1 MTKVYL
7 KQFFLSSLILLFG
20 VSSLF
25 AQQVPNPSFE
35 DWSGEKYDG
44 QIQPKDWYASNVT
57 QVGFKFNLAHREAGH
72 TGSYSM
78 MVQDTEVGAIGI
90 TEVSPGYFALGKPW
104 TYLEGIDV
112 GTATAGTSGG
122 INFKYRPDTM
132 SVWIKRTGP
141 ATHAEDFYL
150 LYYAWSGTAKGS
162 KYKSKSNNC
171 TSISQT
177 NEESDIRL
185 ALDANEC
192 GTDQKANQIA
202 EGMWREK
209 KEYGNWTNIRV
220 PIYYFN
226 NDVPTMMYIIF
237 SASNYPNY
245 RSKDDLHKGNSLYVD
260 DVELI
265 YSSKIHKL
273 YIGGKE
279 WKGFNP
285 NTTEEQV
292 YSLGKSAS
300 SIPEI
305 KAYRGDGK
313 ISNARGETVTFS
325 GRELSGSEISISN
338 GTIDGNPT
346 TITVKAEDGKSSM
359 TYKIKFVR
367 QASTNAKLASILVN
381 GQAIS
386 GFQPAVTSYN
396 VELPYGTTDAPIVSV
411 DKQEDEQVVEIIQA
425 TSPTGSAK
433 INVTAADGKTKQT
446 YTINFSVA
454 LLSDN
459 TLKDIKINGESLA
472 GFTPN
477 QTTYRVS
484 LPTSTTT
491 MPKVEAVSA
500 YPTGAQTITYNAPS
514 VIDGGVYQINVSTPG
529 NPTPKTYKLTF
540 KLEASSYSMLKDLQM
555 GDHLISNF
563 KPENLTYY
571 VNLPVGTTELPKVT
585 YVKGESTQTVEV
597 TEGGLNGITRVK
609 VTAGNGINTTEYKI
623 DVTTALSEISTLN
636 MIYIGGE
643 PLADFAPNVTNYTYA
658 LPIGTAELP
667 EITVDKGDEY
677 QSVSIIKGGLNGT
690 TRITVTAQNGA
701 STIYNIAFSVAQATN
716 ASLKMI
722 YVDGKPLEGFDPDI
736 LEYNCPLPQGTTE
749 LPVVTYEQGDEYQTV
764 TVRSGGI
771 NGDYKITVRPPS
783 GASKT
788 YVLHFSVAT
797 SDNIS
802 LKMIYLDGKELD
814 GFDPNQLE
822 YVDTLP
828 MGVSTIPTVTWDK
841 GDESQKILALLSN
854 NVQTITVTAESG
866 RSQTYSITFVI
877 QRSESAFLKMI
888 YLDGDS
894 LEGFDP
900 QTFAYTHTLSKTTCP
915 VITVDKEEGQQVTIA
930 APYAAGQAQISVKPY
945 GAEGNVYT
953 IDFESALTENQ
964 ALLQQI
970 YIDGVALE
978 GFAPNKYDYA
988 LNYQGTFPTVT
999 CDTLEG
1005 QEITT
1010 FRNGNTLTIYV
1021 IKDEDKAQYHL
1032 TFNTQL
1038 SDDCSLE
1045 AILID
1050 GVELVAYEPTVKHYT
1065 IPIAAGGTL
1074 PTVQYRKRMEQQT
1087 VHAGMTNATTYTMLV
1102 FAANGDS
1109 TAYTLHFE
1117 KAKYSDATLLDL
1129 SVEGYSIDFEPN
1141 TFEYTLNIA
1150 EDEDLPALHV
1160 VERDGQHTST
1170 HHVNKNE
1177 QNVLVVAENGNSN
1190 TYRIIYTRTISTDA
1204 YLRDILLDGVSL
1216 TDFRSDSMHYVDTLP
1231 WRTRVVPCVQ
1241 PIGTDNQTITTY
1253 HSAINGTTR
1262 IHVLSADGVT
1272 SNEYTIHFPVRKSS
1286 NVALEYIEL
1295 DDSRFSFTYHP
1306 DTTDYTIYLPYQ
1318 ETNVPLVL
1326 YAAAEAEQQIRY
1338 ISRPAGQTSQLMVT
1352 AEDGSERTYNLTF
1365 LPTLSDETNVLQAL
1379 KIKETGQVLD
1389 PSIFDHTAAMP
1400 YGSKHLTVEYT
1411 KAFAEQTVVVQPGG
1425 VNRPTTIT
1433 VKSNRKNEANI
1444 VYTITPELNTQNP
1457 AVLKDITIDG
1467 VSIKGFDP
1475 NQFSYVVNVNRVPSI
1490 NYVVEQGVT
1499 VNATQSI
1506 KHWQATVTNQ
1516 GYTNTYHVW
1525 LHFPEDK
1532 VPNTEFTE
1540 WTKCMVYTDAV
1551 KPTGW
1556 NTIADAL
1563 GEHEGF
1569 GKFQPDGMVKKSGN
1583 DAVQLTTPYSTPGGG
1598 NIPGFI
1604 TLGSVTGT
1612 WGISG
1617 SSSFN
1622 ILGGISFHNTPDQMA
1637 IKYYN
1642 SKVKNN
1648 SLIQYSLTGMNGV
1661 KTLEW
1666 KDSETRSNYKEVV
1679 CDLSEANA
1687 AAGDPSL
1694 LNITLC
1700 SFKGPYGTTNTSL
1713 NTLAEMYVDY
1723 IRFTY
1728 NSSLK
1733 NIKVNGELAQRNG
1746 NKFTYTLSEAANTMI
1761 PSLEFIGEVSDQAQ
1775 QVVWSDEVVSTLYAE
1790 RTATITNYA
1799 EDGTSSE
1806 YTLTV
1811 QRPLDPENRLK
1822 DLLIDGKT
1830 VSEFSQTKNEYEIH
1844 IPSSRRTLPDIQPI
1858 PTNHLQNVV
1867 VNYADSTYTISIK
1880 PEKGSTRRIKIRII
1894 TDLSDDT
1901 QLSAITANGI
1911 SYTPEQTSYTI
1922 VADQLPTITFVKKMD
1937 GQTVDLNNGIL
1948 TVTAEDGTQATY
1960 SIVLEKPMVTTTGE
1974 LAAIEINGLE
1984 LQSFSPS
1991 QYEYTLPRPE
2001 KVAFKRVAESDSVVF
2016 VQTSTYMEWQV
2027 IGDEQHTYRI
2037 TYPTELSNDATLHA
2051 IQINNALLEGF
2062 NAQITDYTYATD
2074 STTHLLISSP
2084 NTASI
2089 SVEHNMKND
2098 TLNYTYNIVAED
2110 GTNNVYHIQI
2120 LPDITNNPY
2129 LQNICF
2135 DNKQIEGFRS
2145 DSLTYAIVLP
2155 TADYKVAEP
2164 NLPSIQY
2171 TTCEPNQQVVVEYG
2185 NLGETTNL
2193 VVTSEDGTRNAIY
2206 QLLITAEPSHNAE
2219 LIGIAV
2225 NGTPIEQFE
2234 PQRHYYS
2241 VQITGEEVDV
2251 TWATEDNYQT
2261 ITQSMS
2267 NNTCTLHVM
2276 AQDGVTTN
2284 DYVIELYHEAISDN
2298 ATLSNILLNGQS
2310 FDKYEPAIN
2319 EGLEFSPMQ
2328 QRYTI
2333 NLPSGTEFLPE
2344 IAANLSENG
2353 QQIDIN
2359 IIDWRANITVTA
2371 PDGITT
2377 NTYVLTFEAPKSSNA
2392 HLQMI
2397 YINGDSLAN
2406 FTPEQ
2411 YNYFIPLPIGQEVLP
2426 NVLAITQE
2434 VTQTLRDSISGL
2446 HHTIIVTAEDGT
2458 ECQYML
2464 AFSVTQSHADT
2475 LAAIYADGVLI
2486 DGFRPDSF
2494 YYSYTLPVGTR
2505 YLPELTWDKADQ
2517 WQTITDNVL
2526 IDHTYER
2533 TTQINVLAM
2542 SGRKNTYTI
2551 NYQVTKSDIDTLQM
2565 IYIKGDSLQGFNA
2578 QQLEY
2583 HLTLPQHDSLAPII
2597 AYSAGDMYQ
2606 QIQDT
2611 ITEYMFDGQQMGW
2624 KYTCHVT
2631 AENGNAKTYVLYFTY
2646 ARILSTNSQLANIYV
2661 GGEALAGFTPEQFNY
2676 LVELVEEAATPTVL
2690 VEKAEYQ
2697 QQVQILHGDTT
2708 RIIVTAEDSNYQS
2721 TYMIIFQRQQS
2732 PYSYLEAIYMN
2743 NELLEGFRVDSFEY
2757 DIELPFGTIE
2767 LPLLTYDLGH
2777 AKQNVAIDTLIANL
2791 NGRTQ
2796 TTIRFS
2802 VTAPDPVFS
2811 SEYDIRM
2818 MVAQNNNSRL
2828 SMVTIKG
2835 DSIVNFHSDTLS
2847 YDIVYPIGTDSTE
2860 LAQLSDIE
2868 AYAED
2873 SNAVVT
2879 IIENG
2884 IDFMIQVTAQDG
2896 KAISIYTITQSILK
2910 SSDASLQKILLDSVP
2925 LYGFMSDILEYT
2937 YYINAAQPQIE
2948 AIATDSTANIEYGI
2962 FTLGEP
2968 FYIYVTAADGTERVY
2983 SINFLE
2989 TTINSADIPTAND
3002 VLFRH
3007 IGGTMDVMFATLR
3020 KRVSV
3025 AVYDQQGHRLFYQS
3039 VPESD
3044 QNDATIFVNSEGIEE
3059 LMDVRTPLVTYTL
3072 PATNQC
3078 YFYVFFENETRKIAS
3093 GKFAVKQ

>member
-7 KQFFLSSLILLFG
+7 KQFFLSSLVLLFG
-20 VSSLF
+20 ISSLF

-35 DWSGEKYDG
+35 DWSGEKYNDE
-44 QIQPKDWYASNVT
+44 IQLKDWYASNVT

-78 MVQDTEVGAIGI
+78 MVQDTEVGAMGI
-90 TEVSPGYFALGKPW
+90 TEVSPGYFSLGKPW
-104 TYLEGIDV
+104 THLPSITEINK
-112 GTATAGTSGG
+112 ATAGTSGG
-122 INFKYRPDTM
+122 INFKYRPDSM
-132 SVWIKRTGP
+132 SVWIKRTG
-141 ATHAEDFYL
+141 ANVDKEDFYL

-162 KYKSKSNNC
+162 KYKGKNGSC

-185 ALDANEC
+185 ALNANEC

-209 KEYGNWTNIRV
+209 KEYGNWTNIKV

-226 NDVPTMMYIIF
+226 NDVPTMMNIIF

-245 RSKDDLHKGNSLYVD
+245 RANDGLYKGNSLYVD

-265 YSSKIHKL
+265 YSSKIQKL

-300 SIPEI
+300 SIPEL
-305 KAYRGDGK
+305 KAYRGAGQ
-313 ISNARGETVTFS
+313 ITNAKGETVTFS

-346 TITVKAEDGKSSM
+346 TITVKAEDGKSTM

-446 YTINFSVA
+446 YTISFSVA
-454 LLSDN
+454 VLSDN
-459 TLKDIKINGESLA
+459 TLKDIKINGESLV

-597 TEGGLNGITRVK
+597 TEGGLNGVTRVK

-722 YVDGKPLEGFDPDI
+722 YLDGKPLEGFDPDI

-764 TVRSGGI
+764 TVRSSGI

-900 QTFAYTHTLSKTTCP
+900 QTFAYTHTLTKTTCP

-1129 SVEGYSIDFEPN
+1129 SVEGHSIDFEPN
-1141 TFEYTLNIA
+1141 TFEYTLNIT
-1150 EDEDLPALHV
+1150 EEDLPALHIV
-1160 VERDGQHTST
+1160 ARDGQHTST

-1177 QNVLVVAENGNSN
+1177 QNVLVVAENGTSN

-1365 LPTLSDETNVLQAL
+1365 LPTLSEKANVLQAL
-1379 KIKETGQVLD
+1379 KIKETGEMLD
-1389 PSIFDHTAAMP
+1389 PNTFDHTVAMP
-1400 YGSKHLTVEYT
+1400 YGSKQLTVEYT
-1411 KAFAEQTVVVQPGG
+1411 KSFAEQTVMVQPGG
-1425 VNRPTTIT
+1425 VNRATTIT

-1457 AVLKDITIDG
+1457 AVVDSIFVDG
-1467 VSIKGFDP
+1467 VLVSGFDK
-1475 NQFSYVVNVNRVPSI
+1475 NRFTYIHNRTNVTTPQVSI
-1490 NYVVEQGVT
+1490 QKANGVEVATICDTWHWQGV
-1499 VNATQSI
+1499 
-1506 KHWQATVTNQ
+1506 VTKD
-1516 GYTNTYHVW
+1516 GYKNVYTIYFHYINEVI
-1525 LHFPEDK
+1525 
-1532 VPNTEFTE
+1532 PNGEFDE
-1540 WTKCMVYTDAV
+1540 WTTTATSKTD
-1551 KPTGW
+1551 KPTYW
-1556 NTIADAL
+1556 NAPGDYIDVYLGTAKAGPTISKDGNSAVHLQTTYWAAL
-1563 GEHEGF
+1563 AGPVPAVINLGDMSSGF
-1569 GKFQPDGMVKKSGN
+1569 
-1583 DAVQLTTPYSTPGGG
+1583 AVAGATRV
-1598 NIPGFI
+1598 IPFGFI
-1604 TLGSVTGT
+1604 G
-1612 WGISG
+1612 
-1617 SSSFN
+1617 
-1622 ILGGISFHNTPDQMA
+1622 FHNTPDNA
-1637 IKYYN
+1637 LINYKYTDKAGEGALFRFKFFNMSGESYDVDYRQQN
-1642 SKVKNN
+1642 TNANYSKV
-1648 SLIQYSLTGMNGV
+1648 QV
-1661 KTLEW
+1661 
-1666 KDSETRSNYKEVV
+1666 
-1679 CDLSEANA
+1679 
-1687 AAGDPSL
+1687 P
-1694 LNITLC
+1694 
-1700 SFKGPYGTTNTSL
+1700 L
-1713 NTLAEMYVDY
+1713 NTNGKYVSGLDIVIDASGKYPSGSQNANLYVDY
-1723 IRFTY
+1723 IRFQY
-1728 NSSLK
+1728 NNALK

-1746 NKFTYTLSEAANTMI
+1746 NNFTYTLAEAANTMI

-1775 QVVWSDEVVSTLYAE
+1775 KVVWSDEVVSTLYAE

-1799 EDGTSSE
+1799 EDGTSSK

-2074 STTHLLISSP
+2074 STTHLLVSSP
-2084 NTASI
+2084 NTASM
-2089 SVEHNMKND
+2089 SVEHSMKND
-2098 TLNYTYNIVAED
+2098 TLNYTYNVVAED
-2110 GTNNVYHIQI
+2110 GTNKVYHLQI

-2129 LQNICF
+2129 LQSICL

-2145 DSLTYAIVLP
+2145 DSLIYTIVLP

-2164 NLPSIQY
+2164 TLPSIQY
-2171 TTCEPNQQVVVEYG
+2171 TTAEPNQQVAVEYG

-2193 VVTSEDGTRNAIY
+2193 IVTSEDGTRSAIY

-2241 VQITGEEVDV
+2241 VQITGKEVDV

-2261 ITQSMS
+2261 ITQSIN

-2310 FDKYEPAIN
+2310 FDEFEPVIN

-2333 NLPSGTEFLPE
+2333 HLPSGTEFLPE

-2359 IIDWRANITVTA
+2359 IMDWRANITVTA

-2377 NTYVLTFEAPKSSNA
+2377 NTYVLTFEAPLSSNA

-2397 YINGDSLAN
+2397 YINGDSLAHFN
-2406 FTPEQ
+2406 PEQ

-2434 VTQTLRDSISGL
+2434 ATQTLRDSISGL

-2464 AFSVTQSHADT
+2464 AFTVTQSHADT

-2565 IYIKGDSLQGFNA
+2565 IYLKGDSLQGFNA

-2583 HLTLPQHDSLAPII
+2583 HLTLPQHDSLAPIM

-2624 KYTCHVT
+2624 KYTCHVS
-2631 AENGNAKTYVLYFTY
+2631 AENGNTKTYVLYFTY

-2697 QQVQILHGDTT
+2697 QQIQILHGDTT

-2777 AKQNVAIDTLIANL
+2777 AKQTVAIDTLIANL

-2828 SMVTIKG
+2828 SMLTIKG
-2835 DSIVNFHSDTLS
+2835 DSIANFHSDTLS

-2860 LAQLSDIE
+2860 LAQLADIE

-2910 SSDASLQKILLDSVP
+2910 SSDASLQMILLDSVP

-2937 YYINAAQPQIE
+2937 YYINATQPQIE
-2948 AIATDSTANIEYGI
+2948 AITTDSTSSVEYGI

-2968 FYIYVTAADGTERVY
+2968 FNIYVTAADGTERVY

-3020 KRVSV
+3020 KRISV

>member
-35 DWSGEKYDG
+35 DWSGEKYNDE
-44 QIQPKDWYASNVT
+44 IQLKDWYASNVT

-78 MVQDTEVGAIGI
+78 MVQDTEVGAMGI
-90 TEVSPGYFALGKPW
+90 TEVSPGYFSLGKPW
-104 TYLEGIDV
+104 THLPSITEINK
-112 GTATAGTSGG
+112 ATAGTSGG
-122 INFKYRPDTM
+122 INFKYRPDSM
-132 SVWIKRTGP
+132 SVWIKRTG
-141 ATHAEDFYL
+141 ANVDKEDFYL

-162 KYKSKSNNC
+162 KYKGKNGSC

-185 ALDANEC
+185 ALNANEC

-209 KEYGNWTNIRV
+209 KEYGNWTNIKV

-226 NDVPTMMYIIF
+226 NDVPTMMNIIF

-245 RSKDDLHKGNSLYVD
+245 RANDGLYKGNSLYVD

-300 SIPEI
+300 SIPEL
-305 KAYRGDGK
+305 KAYRGAGQ

-367 QASTNAKLASILVN
+367 QASTNVKLASILVN

-459 TLKDIKINGESLA
+459 TLKDIKINGESLV

-500 YPTGAQTITYNAPS
+500 YPNGAQTITYNAPS

-609 VTAGNGINTTEYKI
+609 VTAGNSINTTEYKI

-722 YVDGKPLEGFDPDI
+722 YLDGKPLEGFDPDI

-802 LKMIYLDGKELD
+802 LKMIYLDGKELN

-900 QTFAYTHTLSKTTCP
+900 QIFAYTHTLTKTTCP

-1129 SVEGYSIDFEPN
+1129 SVEGHSIDFEPN
-1141 TFEYTLNIA
+1141 TFEYTLNIT
-1150 EDEDLPALHV
+1150 EEDLPALHIV
-1160 VERDGQHTST
+1160 ARDGQHTST

-1177 QNVLVVAENGNSN
+1177 QNVLVVTENGNSN

-1352 AEDGSERTYNLTF
+1352 AENGSQRTYNLTF
-1365 LPTLSDETNVLQAL
+1365 VPTLSEKANVLQTL
-1379 KIKETGQVLD
+1379 KIKETGQILD
-1389 PSIFDHTAAMP
+1389 ASDFDHTVAMP
-1400 YGSKHLTVEYT
+1400 YGSKQLTVEYT
-1411 KAFAEQTVVVQPGG
+1411 KSFAEQTVIVQPGG

-1457 AVLKDITIDG
+1457 AVVDSILVDG
-1467 VSIKGFDP
+1467 VLVSGFDK
-1475 NQFSYVVNVNRVPSI
+1475 NRFTYIHNRTNVTTPQVSI
-1490 NYVVEQGVT
+1490 QKANGVEVATICDTWHWQGV
-1499 VNATQSI
+1499 
-1506 KHWQATVTNQ
+1506 VTKD
-1516 GYTNTYHVW
+1516 GYKNVYTIYFHYINEVI
-1525 LHFPEDK
+1525 
-1532 VPNTEFTE
+1532 PNGEFDE
-1540 WTKCMVYTDAV
+1540 WTTTATSKTD
-1551 KPTGW
+1551 KPTYW
-1556 NTIADAL
+1556 NAPGDYIDVYLGTAKAGPTISKDGNSAVHLQTTYWAAL
-1563 GEHEGF
+1563 AGPVPAVINLGDMSSGF
-1569 GKFQPDGMVKKSGN
+1569 
-1583 DAVQLTTPYSTPGGG
+1583 AVAGATRV
-1598 NIPGFI
+1598 IPFGFI
-1604 TLGSVTGT
+1604 G
-1612 WGISG
+1612 
-1617 SSSFN
+1617 
-1622 ILGGISFHNTPDQMA
+1622 FHNTPDNA
-1637 IKYYN
+1637 LINYKYTDEAGEGALFRFKFFNMSGESYDVDYRQQN
-1642 SKVKNN
+1642 TNANYSKV
-1648 SLIQYSLTGMNGV
+1648 QV
-1661 KTLEW
+1661 
-1666 KDSETRSNYKEVV
+1666 
-1679 CDLSEANA
+1679 
-1687 AAGDPSL
+1687 P
-1694 LNITLC
+1694 
-1700 SFKGPYGTTNTSL
+1700 L
-1713 NTLAEMYVDY
+1713 NTNGKYVSGLDIVIDASGKYPSGSQNANLYVDY
-1723 IRFTY
+1723 IRFQY
-1728 NSSLK
+1728 NNALK

-1746 NKFTYTLSEAANTMI
+1746 NNFTYTLAEAANTMI

-1775 QVVWSDEVVSTLYAE
+1775 KVVWSNEVVSTLYAE

-1830 VSEFSQTKNEYEIH
+1830 ISEFSQTKNEYEIH

-1894 TDLSDDT
+1894 TDLSNDT

-1991 QYEYTLPRPE
+1991 QYEYTLPQPE

-2074 STTHLLISSP
+2074 STTHLLVSSP
-2084 NTASI
+2084 NTASM
-2089 SVEHNMKND
+2089 SVEHSMKND
-2098 TLNYTYNIVAED
+2098 TLNYTYNVVAED
-2110 GTNNVYHIQI
+2110 GTNKVYHLQI

-2129 LQNICF
+2129 LQSICL

-2145 DSLTYAIVLP
+2145 DSLIYTIVLP

-2164 NLPSIQY
+2164 TLPSIQY
-2171 TTCEPNQQVVVEYG
+2171 TTAEPNQQVAVEYG

-2193 VVTSEDGTRNAIY
+2193 IVTSEDGTRSAIY

-2219 LIGIAV
+2219 LIGVAV
-2225 NGTPIEQFE
+2225 NGTPIKQFE

-2261 ITQSMS
+2261 ITQSIN

-2310 FDKYEPAIN
+2310 FDEFEPVIN

-2333 NLPSGTEFLPE
+2333 HLPSGTEFLPE

-2377 NTYVLTFEAPKSSNA
+2377 NTYVLTFEAPLSSNA

-2397 YINGDSLAN
+2397 YINGDSLAHFN
-2406 FTPEQ
+2406 PEQ

-2434 VTQTLRDSISGL
+2434 ATQTLRDSISGL

-2464 AFSVTQSHADT
+2464 AFTVTQSHADT

-2611 ITEYMFDGQQMGW
+2611 MTEYMFDGQQRGW
-2624 KYTCHVT
+2624 KYTCHVS
-2631 AENGNAKTYVLYFTY
+2631 AENGNTKTYVLYFTY

-2661 GGEALAGFTPEQFNY
+2661 GGETLAGFTPEQFNY

-2777 AKQNVAIDTLIANL
+2777 AKQTVAIDTLIANL

-2828 SMVTIKG
+2828 SMLTIKG
-2835 DSIVNFHSDTLS
+2835 DSIANFHRDTLS

-2860 LAQLSDIE
+2860 LAQLADIE

-2910 SSDASLQKILLDSVP
+2910 SSDASLQMILLDSVP

-2937 YYINAAQPQIE
+2937 YYINATQPQIE
-2948 AIATDSTANIEYGI
+2948 AITTDSTSSVEYGI

-2968 FYIYVTAADGTERVY
+2968 FNIYVTAADGTECVY

>member
-35 DWSGEKYDG
+35 DWSGEKFDG
-44 QIQPKDWYASNVT
+44 EIQPASWNASNVS
-57 QVGFKFNLAHREAGH
+57 QVGFNFNFANQEAGH

-78 MVQDTEVGAIGI
+78 MVQDKEVGAMGI
-90 TEVSPGYFALGKPW
+90 TETAPGYFSLGKPW
-104 TYLEGIDV
+104 AYLEGLST
-112 GTATAGTSGG
+112 GSATAGTEGG
-122 INFKYRPDTM
+122 ISFPHRPDSM
-132 SVWIKRTGP
+132 SVWIRRTGDN
-141 ATHAEDFYL
+141 TDKEDFYL
-150 LYYAWSGTAKGS
+150 LYYAWSGTAKSS
-162 KYKSKSNNC
+162 KYLNKSGGC
-171 TSISQT
+171 TSTNRT

-185 ALDANEC
+185 ALDANAC
-192 GTDQKANQIA
+192 GTDQKATQIA
-202 EGMWREK
+202 EGMWRERK
-209 KEYGNWTNIRV
+209 TYGNWTNIRV

-226 NDVPTMMYIIF
+226 NDVPTMMNIIF
-237 SASNYPNY
+237 SASNYPNFRANDGLY
-245 RSKDDLHKGNSLYVD
+245 EGNSLYVD

-265 YSSKIHKL
+265 YSSKIQKL
-273 YIGGKE
+273 YVGGKE

-305 KAYRGDGK
+305 KAYRGAGQ
-313 ISNARGETVTFS
+313 ISNAKGETATFS

-346 TITVKAEDGKSSM
+346 TITVKAEDGKSTM

-367 QASTNAKLASILVN
+367 QASTNAKLANIFVN
-381 GQAIS
+381 GQGIS
-386 GFQPAVTSYN
+386 GFQPTLTSYN

-411 DKQEDEQVVEIIQA
+411 DKQEDEQVVEITQP
-425 TSPTGSAK
+425 TSTTGSST
-433 INVTAADGKTKQT
+433 IRVTAADGKTKQT
-446 YTINFSVA
+446 YTVHFSVA
-454 LLSDN
+454 LLADN

-491 MPKVEAVSA
+491 MPTVEAISA
-500 YPTGAQTITYNAPS
+500 YPAGEQTITYNAPS

-722 YVDGKPLEGFDPDI
+722 YLDGKPLEGFDPDI

-900 QTFAYTHTLSKTTCP
+900 QTFAYTHTLTKTTCP

-1129 SVEGYSIDFEPN
+1129 SVEGHSIDFEPN

-1150 EDEDLPALHV
+1150 EDEDLPALHIV
-1160 VERDGQHTST
+1160 ARDGQHTST

-1177 QNVLVVAENGNSN
+1177 QNVLVVAENGTSN

-1379 KIKETGQVLD
+1379 KIKETGEMLD
-1389 PSIFDHTAAMP
+1389 PNTFDHTVAMP
-1400 YGSKHLTVEYT
+1400 YGSKQLTVEYT
-1411 KAFAEQTVVVQPGG
+1411 KSFAEQTVIVQPGG

-1457 AVLKDITIDG
+1457 AVVDSILVDG
-1467 VSIKGFDP
+1467 VLVSGFDK
-1475 NQFSYVVNVNRVPSI
+1475 NRFTYIHNRTNVTTPQVSI
-1490 NYVVEQGVT
+1490 QKANGVEVATICDTWHWQGV
-1499 VNATQSI
+1499 
-1506 KHWQATVTNQ
+1506 VTKD
-1516 GYTNTYHVW
+1516 GYKNVYTIYFHYINEVI
-1525 LHFPEDK
+1525 
-1532 VPNTEFTE
+1532 PNGEFDE
-1540 WTKCMVYTDAV
+1540 WTTTATSKTD
-1551 KPTGW
+1551 KPTYW
-1556 NTIADAL
+1556 NAPGDYIDVYLGTAKAGPTISKDGNSAVHLQTTYWAAL
-1563 GEHEGF
+1563 AGPVPAVINLGDMSSGF
-1569 GKFQPDGMVKKSGN
+1569 
-1583 DAVQLTTPYSTPGGG
+1583 AVAGATRV
-1598 NIPGFI
+1598 IPFGFI
-1604 TLGSVTGT
+1604 G
-1612 WGISG
+1612 
-1617 SSSFN
+1617 
-1622 ILGGISFHNTPDQMA
+1622 FHNTPDNA
-1637 IKYYN
+1637 LINYKYTDEAGEGALFRFKFFNMSGESYDVDYRQQN
-1642 SKVKNN
+1642 TNANYSKV
-1648 SLIQYSLTGMNGV
+1648 QV
-1661 KTLEW
+1661 
-1666 KDSETRSNYKEVV
+1666 
-1679 CDLSEANA
+1679 
-1687 AAGDPSL
+1687 P
-1694 LNITLC
+1694 
-1700 SFKGPYGTTNTSL
+1700 L
-1713 NTLAEMYVDY
+1713 NTNGKYVSGLDIVIDASGKYPSGSQNANLYVDY
-1723 IRFTY
+1723 IRFQY
-1728 NSSLK
+1728 NNALK

-1746 NKFTYTLSEAANTMI
+1746 NNFTYTLAEAANTMI

-1775 QVVWSDEVVSTLYAE
+1775 KVVWSDEVVSTLYAE

-1830 VSEFSQTKNEYEIH
+1830 ISEFSQTKNEYEIH

-1901 QLSAITANGI
+1901 QLSAITANSI

-2074 STTHLLISSP
+2074 STTHLLVSSP
-2084 NTASI
+2084 NTASM
-2089 SVEHNMKND
+2089 SVEHSMKND
-2098 TLNYTYNIVAED
+2098 TLNYTYNVVAED
-2110 GTNNVYHIQI
+2110 GTNKVYHLQI

-2129 LQNICF
+2129 LQSICL

-2145 DSLTYAIVLP
+2145 DSLIYTIVLP

-2164 NLPSIQY
+2164 TLPSIQY
-2171 TTCEPNQQVVVEYG
+2171 TTAEPNQQVAVEYG

-2193 VVTSEDGTRNAIY
+2193 IVTSEDGTRSAIY

-2261 ITQSMS
+2261 ITQSIN

-2310 FDKYEPAIN
+2310 FDEFEPVIN

-2333 NLPSGTEFLPE
+2333 HLPSGTEFLPE

-2377 NTYVLTFEAPKSSNA
+2377 NTYVLTFEAPLSSNA

-2397 YINGDSLAN
+2397 YINGDSLAHFN
-2406 FTPEQ
+2406 PEQ

-2434 VTQTLRDSISGL
+2434 ATQTLRDSISGL

-2464 AFSVTQSHADT
+2464 AFTVTQSHADT

-2611 ITEYMFDGQQMGW
+2611 MTEYIFDGQQRGW
-2624 KYTCHVT
+2624 KYTCHVS
-2631 AENGNAKTYVLYFTY
+2631 AENGNTKTYVLYFTY

-2661 GGEALAGFTPEQFNY
+2661 GGETLAGFTPEQFNY

-2777 AKQNVAIDTLIANL
+2777 AKQTVAIDTLIANL

-2828 SMVTIKG
+2828 SMLTIKG
-2835 DSIVNFHSDTLS
+2835 DSIANFHRDTLS

-2860 LAQLSDIE
+2860 LAQLADIE

-2910 SSDASLQKILLDSVP
+2910 SSDASLQMILLDSVP

-2937 YYINAAQPQIE
+2937 YYINATQPQIE
-2948 AIATDSTANIEYGI
+2948 AITTDSTSSVEYGI

-2968 FYIYVTAADGTERVY
+2968 FNIYVTAADGTECVY

-3039 VPESD
+3039 VPESN
-3044 QNDATIFVNSEGIEE
+3044 QNDATIYVNSEGIEE

>member
-1 MTKVYL
+1 M
-7 KQFFLSSLILLFG
+7 
-20 VSSLF
+20 
-25 AQQVPNPSFE
+25 
-35 DWSGEKYDG
+35 
-44 QIQPKDWYASNVT
+44 
-57 QVGFKFNLAHREAGH
+57 
-72 TGSYSM
+72 
-78 MVQDTEVGAIGI
+78 
-90 TEVSPGYFALGKPW
+90 
-104 TYLEGIDV
+104 
-112 GTATAGTSGG
+112 
-122 INFKYRPDTM
+122 
-132 SVWIKRTGP
+132 
-141 ATHAEDFYL
+141 
-150 LYYAWSGTAKGS
+150 
-162 KYKSKSNNC
+162 
-171 TSISQT
+171 
-177 NEESDIRL
+177 
-185 ALDANEC
+185 
-192 GTDQKANQIA
+192 
-202 EGMWREK
+202 
-209 KEYGNWTNIRV
+209 
-220 PIYYFN
+220 
-226 NDVPTMMYIIF
+226 
-237 SASNYPNY
+237 
-245 RSKDDLHKGNSLYVD
+245 
-260 DVELI
+260 
-265 YSSKIHKL
+265 
-273 YIGGKE
+273 
-279 WKGFNP
+279 
-285 NTTEEQV
+285 
-292 YSLGKSAS
+292 
-300 SIPEI
+300 
-305 KAYRGDGK
+305 
-313 ISNARGETVTFS
+313 
-325 GRELSGSEISISN
+325 
-338 GTIDGNPT
+338 
-346 TITVKAEDGKSSM
+346 
-359 TYKIKFVR
+359 
-367 QASTNAKLASILVN
+367 
-381 GQAIS
+381 
-386 GFQPAVTSYN
+386 
-396 VELPYGTTDAPIVSV
+396 
-411 DKQEDEQVVEIIQA
+411 
-425 TSPTGSAK
+425 
-433 INVTAADGKTKQT
+433 
-446 YTINFSVA
+446 
-454 LLSDN
+454 
-459 TLKDIKINGESLA
+459 
-472 GFTPN
+472 
-477 QTTYRVS
+477 
-484 LPTSTTT
+484 
-491 MPKVEAVSA
+491 
-500 YPTGAQTITYNAPS
+500 
-514 VIDGGVYQINVSTPG
+514 
-529 NPTPKTYKLTF
+529 
-540 KLEASSYSMLKDLQM
+540 
-555 GDHLISNF
+555 
-563 KPENLTYY
+563 
-571 VNLPVGTTELPKVT
+571 
-585 YVKGESTQTVEV
+585 
-597 TEGGLNGITRVK
+597 
-609 VTAGNGINTTEYKI
+609 
-623 DVTTALSEISTLN
+623 
-636 MIYIGGE
+636 
-643 PLADFAPNVTNYTYA
+643 
-658 LPIGTAELP
+658 
-667 EITVDKGDEY
+667 
-677 QSVSIIKGGLNGT
+677 
-690 TRITVTAQNGA
+690 
-701 STIYNIAFSVAQATN
+701 
-716 ASLKMI
+716 
-722 YVDGKPLEGFDPDI
+722 
-736 LEYNCPLPQGTTE
+736 
-749 LPVVTYEQGDEYQTV
+749 
-764 TVRSGGI
+764 
-771 NGDYKITVRPPS
+771 
-783 GASKT
+783 
-788 YVLHFSVAT
+788 
-797 SDNIS
+797 
-802 LKMIYLDGKELD
+802 
-814 GFDPNQLE
+814 
-822 YVDTLP
+822 
-828 MGVSTIPTVTWDK
+828 
-841 GDESQKILALLSN
+841 
-854 NVQTITVTAESG
+854 
-866 RSQTYSITFVI
+866 
-877 QRSESAFLKMI
+877 
-888 YLDGDS
+888 
-894 LEGFDP
+894 
-900 QTFAYTHTLSKTTCP
+900 
-915 VITVDKEEGQQVTIA
+915 
-930 APYAAGQAQISVKPY
+930 
-945 GAEGNVYT
+945 
-953 IDFESALTENQ
+953 
-964 ALLQQI
+964 
-970 YIDGVALE
+970 
-978 GFAPNKYDYA
+978 
-988 LNYQGTFPTVT
+988 
-999 CDTLEG
+999 
-1005 QEITT
+1005 
-1010 FRNGNTLTIYV
+1010 
-1021 IKDEDKAQYHL
+1021 
-1032 TFNTQL
+1032 
-1038 SDDCSLE
+1038 
-1045 AILID
+1045 
-1050 GVELVAYEPTVKHYT
+1050 
-1065 IPIAAGGTL
+1065 
-1074 PTVQYRKRMEQQT
+1074 
-1087 VHAGMTNATTYTMLV
+1087 
-1102 FAANGDS
+1102 
-1109 TAYTLHFE
+1109 
-1117 KAKYSDATLLDL
+1117 
-1129 SVEGYSIDFEPN
+1129 
-1141 TFEYTLNIA
+1141 
-1150 EDEDLPALHV
+1150 
-1160 VERDGQHTST
+1160 
-1170 HHVNKNE
+1170 
-1177 QNVLVVAENGNSN
+1177 
-1190 TYRIIYTRTISTDA
+1190 
-1204 YLRDILLDGVSL
+1204 
-1216 TDFRSDSMHYVDTLP
+1216 
-1231 WRTRVVPCVQ
+1231 
-1241 PIGTDNQTITTY
+1241 
-1253 HSAINGTTR
+1253 
-1262 IHVLSADGVT
+1262 
-1272 SNEYTIHFPVRKSS
+1272 
-1286 NVALEYIEL
+1286 ALEYIEL

-1379 KIKETGQVLD
+1379 KIKETGEMLD
-1389 PSIFDHTAAMP
+1389 PNTFDHTVAMP
-1400 YGSKHLTVEYT
+1400 YGSKQLTVEYT
-1411 KAFAEQTVVVQPGG
+1411 KSFAEQTVIVQPGG

-1457 AVLKDITIDG
+1457 AVVDSILVDG
-1467 VSIKGFDP
+1467 VLVSGFDK
-1475 NQFSYVVNVNRVPSI
+1475 NRFTYIHNRTNVTTPQVSI
-1490 NYVVEQGVT
+1490 QKANGVEVATICDTWYWQGV
-1499 VNATQSI
+1499 
-1506 KHWQATVTNQ
+1506 VTKD
-1516 GYTNTYHVW
+1516 GYKNVYTIYFHYINEVI
-1525 LHFPEDK
+1525 
-1532 VPNTEFTE
+1532 PNGEFDE
-1540 WTKCMVYTDAV
+1540 WTTTATSKTD
-1551 KPTGW
+1551 KPTYW
-1556 NTIADAL
+1556 NAPGDYIDVYLGTAKAGPTISKDGNSAVHLQTTYWAAL
-1563 GEHEGF
+1563 AGPVPAVINLGDMSSGF
-1569 GKFQPDGMVKKSGN
+1569 
-1583 DAVQLTTPYSTPGGG
+1583 AVAGATRV
-1598 NIPGFI
+1598 IPFGFI
-1604 TLGSVTGT
+1604 G
-1612 WGISG
+1612 
-1617 SSSFN
+1617 
-1622 ILGGISFHNTPDQMA
+1622 FHNTPDNA
-1637 IKYYN
+1637 LINYKYTDEAGEGALFRFKFFNMSGESYDVDYRQQN
-1642 SKVKNN
+1642 TNANYSKV
-1648 SLIQYSLTGMNGV
+1648 QV
-1661 KTLEW
+1661 
-1666 KDSETRSNYKEVV
+1666 
-1679 CDLSEANA
+1679 
-1687 AAGDPSL
+1687 P
-1694 LNITLC
+1694 
-1700 SFKGPYGTTNTSL
+1700 L
-1713 NTLAEMYVDY
+1713 NTNGKYVSGLDIVIDASGKYPSGSQNANLYVDY
-1723 IRFTY
+1723 IRFQY
-1728 NSSLK
+1728 NNALK

-1746 NKFTYTLSEAANTMI
+1746 NNFTYTLAEAANTMI

-1775 QVVWSDEVVSTLYAE
+1775 KVVWSNEVVSTLYAE

-1830 VSEFSQTKNEYEIH
+1830 ISEFSQTKNEYEIH

-1894 TDLSDDT
+1894 TDLSNDT

-1991 QYEYTLPRPE
+1991 QYEYTLPQPE

-2074 STTHLLISSP
+2074 STTHLLVSSP
-2084 NTASI
+2084 NTASM
-2089 SVEHNMKND
+2089 SVEHSMKND
-2098 TLNYTYNIVAED
+2098 TLNYTYNVVAED
-2110 GTNNVYHIQI
+2110 GTNKVYHLQI

-2129 LQNICF
+2129 LQSICL

-2145 DSLTYAIVLP
+2145 DSLIYTIVLP

-2164 NLPSIQY
+2164 TLPSIQY
-2171 TTCEPNQQVVVEYG
+2171 TTAEPNQQVAVEYG

-2193 VVTSEDGTRNAIY
+2193 IVTSEDGTRSAIY

-2261 ITQSMS
+2261 ITQSIN

-2310 FDKYEPAIN
+2310 FDEFEPVIN

-2333 NLPSGTEFLPE
+2333 HLPSGTEFLPE

-2377 NTYVLTFEAPKSSNA
+2377 NTYVLTFEAPLSSNA

-2397 YINGDSLAN
+2397 YINGDSLAHFN
-2406 FTPEQ
+2406 PEQ

-2434 VTQTLRDSISGL
+2434 ATQTLRDSISGL

-2464 AFSVTQSHADT
+2464 AFTVTQSHADT

-2611 ITEYMFDGQQMGW
+2611 MTEYMFDGQQRGW
-2624 KYTCHVT
+2624 KYTCHVS
-2631 AENGNAKTYVLYFTY
+2631 AENGNTKTYVLYFTY

-2777 AKQNVAIDTLIANL
+2777 AKQTVAIDTLIANL

-2828 SMVTIKG
+2828 SMLTIKG
-2835 DSIVNFHSDTLS
+2835 DSIANFHRDTLS

-2860 LAQLSDIE
+2860 LAQLADIE

-2910 SSDASLQKILLDSVP
+2910 SSDASLQMILLDSVP

-2937 YYINAAQPQIE
+2937 YYINATQPQIE
-2948 AIATDSTANIEYGI
+2948 AITTDSTSSVEYGI

-2968 FYIYVTAADGTERVY
+2968 FNIYVTAADGTECVY

>member
-7 KQFFLSSLILLFG
+7 KQFFLSSLVLLFG
-20 VSSLF
+20 ISSLF
-25 AQQVPNPSFE
+25 AQQVPNASFE
-35 DWSGEKYDG
+35 DWSGPKFDG
-44 QIQPKDWYASNVT
+44 KIQPKDWYGSNIS
-57 QVGFKFNLAHREAGH
+57 QAGLNFNLTHQEAGH

-78 MVQDTEVGAIGI
+78 MVKDTEVGALGI
-90 TEVSPGYFALGKPW
+90 TEVSPGYFSLGKPW
-104 TYLEGIDV
+104 SWISGLDTK
-112 GTATAGTSGG
+112 TATAGTSGG

-132 SVWIKRTGP
+132 SVWIKRTG
-141 ATHAEDFYL
+141 ANVDKEDFYL

-162 KYKSKSNNC
+162 KYKAKSGNC
-171 TSISQT
+171 SSPGTQT
-177 NEESDIRL
+177 NEESDIRQ

-209 KEYGNWTNIRV
+209 KEYGNWTNIKV

-226 NDVPTMMYIIF
+226 NDVPTMMNIIF

-245 RSKDDLHKGNSLYVD
+245 RANSGLYNGNALYVD

-265 YSSKIHKL
+265 YSSKIQKL
-273 YIGGKE
+273 YVGGKE

-305 KAYRGDGK
+305 KAYRGAGQ
-313 ISNARGETVTFS
+313 ISNARGETATFS
-325 GRELSGSEISISN
+325 GRELTGSEISINN
-338 GTIDGNPT
+338 GEIDGNPT
-346 TITVKAEDGKSSM
+346 TITVKAEDGKSTM

-367 QASTNAKLASILVN
+367 QASTNAKLANIFVN
-381 GQAIS
+381 GQVIS
-386 GFQPAVTSYN
+386 GFQPTLTSYN

-411 DKQEDEQVVEIIQA
+411 DKQEDEQVVEITQP
-425 TSPTGSAK
+425 TSTTGSST
-433 INVTAADGKTKQT
+433 IRVTAADGKTKQT
-446 YTINFSVA
+446 YTVNFSVA
-454 LLSDN
+454 LLADN

-484 LPTSTTT
+484 LPTSTTS

-500 YPTGAQTITYNAPS
+500 YPAGAQTITYSAPS

-722 YVDGKPLEGFDPDI
+722 YLDGKPLEGFDPDI

-900 QTFAYTHTLSKTTCP
+900 QTFAYTHTLIKTTCP

-945 GAEGNVYT
+945 GAEGNIYT

-1129 SVEGYSIDFEPN
+1129 SVEGHSIDFEPN
-1141 TFEYTLNIA
+1141 TFEYTLNIT
-1150 EDEDLPALHV
+1150 EEDLPALHIV
-1160 VERDGQHTST
+1160 ARDGQHTST

-1177 QNVLVVAENGNSN
+1177 QNVLVVAENGTSN

-1326 YAAAEAEQQIRY
+1326 YAEAEAEQQIRY

-1365 LPTLSDETNVLQAL
+1365 LPTLSEKANVLQAL
-1379 KIKETGQVLD
+1379 KIKETGQILD
-1389 PSIFDHTAAMP
+1389 ASDFDHTVAMP
-1400 YGSKHLTVEYT
+1400 YGSKQLTVEYT
-1411 KAFAEQTVVVQPGG
+1411 KSFAEQTVVVQPGG
-1425 VNRPTTIT
+1425 VNRATTIT

-1457 AVLKDITIDG
+1457 AVVDSILVDG
-1467 VSIKGFDP
+1467 VLVSGFDK
-1475 NQFSYVVNVNRVPSI
+1475 NRFTYIHNRTNVTTPQVSI
-1490 NYVVEQGVT
+1490 QKANGVEVATICDTWHWQGV
-1499 VNATQSI
+1499 
-1506 KHWQATVTNQ
+1506 VTKD
-1516 GYTNTYHVW
+1516 GYKNVYTIYFHYINEVI
-1525 LHFPEDK
+1525 
-1532 VPNTEFTE
+1532 PNGEFDE
-1540 WTKCMVYTDAV
+1540 WTTTATSKTD
-1551 KPTGW
+1551 KPTYW
-1556 NTIADAL
+1556 NAPGDYIDVYLGTAKAGPTISKDGNSAVHLQTTYWAAL
-1563 GEHEGF
+1563 AGPVPAVINLGDMSSGF
-1569 GKFQPDGMVKKSGN
+1569 
-1583 DAVQLTTPYSTPGGG
+1583 AVAGATRV
-1598 NIPGFI
+1598 IPFGFI
-1604 TLGSVTGT
+1604 G
-1612 WGISG
+1612 
-1617 SSSFN
+1617 
-1622 ILGGISFHNTPDQMA
+1622 FHNTPDNA
-1637 IKYYN
+1637 LINYKYTDKAGEGALFRFKFFNMSGESYDVDYRQQN
-1642 SKVKNN
+1642 TNANYSKV
-1648 SLIQYSLTGMNGV
+1648 QV
-1661 KTLEW
+1661 
-1666 KDSETRSNYKEVV
+1666 
-1679 CDLSEANA
+1679 
-1687 AAGDPSL
+1687 P
-1694 LNITLC
+1694 
-1700 SFKGPYGTTNTSL
+1700 L
-1713 NTLAEMYVDY
+1713 NTNGKYVSGLDIVIDASGKYPSGSQNANLYVDY
-1723 IRFTY
+1723 IRFQY
-1728 NSSLK
+1728 NNALK

-1746 NKFTYTLSEAANTMI
+1746 NNFTYTLAEAANTMI

-1775 QVVWSDEVVSTLYAE
+1775 KVVWSDEVVSTLYAE

-1830 VSEFSQTKNEYEIH
+1830 ISEFSQTKNEYEIH

-1880 PEKGSTRRIKIRII
+1880 PEKGSTRRIKIRVI

-1991 QYEYTLPRPE
+1991 QYEYTLPQPE

-2074 STTHLLISSP
+2074 STTHLLVSSP
-2084 NTASI
+2084 NTASM
-2089 SVEHNMKND
+2089 SVEHSMKND
-2098 TLNYTYNIVAED
+2098 TLNYTYNVVAED
-2110 GTNNVYHIQI
+2110 GTNKVYHLQI

-2129 LQNICF
+2129 LQSICL

-2145 DSLTYAIVLP
+2145 DSLIYTIVLP

-2164 NLPSIQY
+2164 TLPSIQY
-2171 TTCEPNQQVVVEYG
+2171 TTAEPNQQVAVEYG

-2193 VVTSEDGTRNAIY
+2193 IVTSEDGTRSAIY

-2241 VQITGEEVDV
+2241 VQITGKEVDV

-2261 ITQSMS
+2261 ITQSIN

-2310 FDKYEPAIN
+2310 FDEFEPVIN

-2333 NLPSGTEFLPE
+2333 HLPSGTEFLPE

-2377 NTYVLTFEAPKSSNA
+2377 NTYVLTFEAPLSSNA

-2397 YINGDSLAN
+2397 YINGDSLAHFN
-2406 FTPEQ
+2406 PEQ

-2434 VTQTLRDSISGL
+2434 ATQTLRDSISGL

-2464 AFSVTQSHADT
+2464 AFTVTQSHADT

-2583 HLTLPQHDSLAPII
+2583 HLTLPQYDSLAPII

-2611 ITEYMFDGQQMGW
+2611 MTEYMFDGQQRGW
-2624 KYTCHVT
+2624 KYTCHVS
-2631 AENGNAKTYVLYFTY
+2631 AENGNTKTYVLYFTY

-2777 AKQNVAIDTLIANL
+2777 AKQTVAIDTLIANL

-2828 SMVTIKG
+2828 SMLTIKG
-2835 DSIVNFHSDTLS
+2835 NSIANFHSDTLS

-2860 LAQLSDIE
+2860 LAQLADIE

-2910 SSDASLQKILLDSVP
+2910 SSDASLQMILLDSVP

-2937 YYINAAQPQIE
+2937 YYINATQPQIE
-2948 AIATDSTANIEYGI
+2948 AITTDSTSSVEYGI

-2968 FYIYVTAADGTERVY
+2968 FNIYVTAADGTERIY

-2989 TTINSADIPTAND
+2989 TTINSANIPTVND

>member
-35 DWSGEKYDG
+35 DWSGEKFDG
-44 QIQPKDWYASNVT
+44 EIQPKDWYGSNIS
-57 QVGFKFNLAHREAGH
+57 QVGINFNLTHREAGH

-78 MVQDTEVGAIGI
+78 MVKDTEVGALGI
-90 TEVSPGYFALGKPW
+90 TEVSPGYFSLGKPW
-104 TYLEGIDV
+104 SFLEGIDTK
-112 GTATAGTSGG
+112 TATAGTSGG
-122 INFKYRPDTM
+122 WSFKYRPDTM
-132 SVWIKRTGP
+132 SVWIKRTG
-141 ATHAEDFYL
+141 ANVDKEDFYL

-162 KYKSKSNNC
+162 KYKAKNGNC
-171 TSISQT
+171 SSPGTQT

-209 KEYGNWTNIRV
+209 KEYGNWTNIKV

-226 NDVPTMMYIIF
+226 NDVPTMMNIIF

-245 RSKDDLHKGNSLYVD
+245 RANSGLYNGNALYVD

-265 YSSKIHKL
+265 YSSKIQKL
-273 YIGGKE
+273 YVGGKE

-305 KAYRGDGK
+305 KAYRGAGQ
-313 ISNARGETVTFS
+313 ISNARGETATFS
-325 GRELSGSEISISN
+325 GRELTGSEISINN
-338 GTIDGNPT
+338 GEIDGNPT

-411 DKQEDEQVVEIIQA
+411 DKQEDEQVVEITQA

-722 YVDGKPLEGFDPDI
+722 YLDGKPLEGFDPDI

-900 QTFAYTHTLSKTTCP
+900 QTFAYTHTLTKTTCP

-1129 SVEGYSIDFEPN
+1129 SIEGHSIDFEPN

-1150 EDEDLPALHV
+1150 EDEDLPALHIV
-1160 VERDGQHTST
+1160 ARDGQHTST

-1177 QNVLVVAENGNSN
+1177 QNVLVVAENGTSN

-1379 KIKETGQVLD
+1379 KIKETGEMLD
-1389 PSIFDHTAAMP
+1389 PNTFDHTVAMP
-1400 YGSKHLTVEYT
+1400 YGSKQLTVEYS
-1411 KAFAEQTVVVQPGG
+1411 KSFAEQTVIVQPGG

-1457 AVLKDITIDG
+1457 AVVDSIFVDG
-1467 VSIKGFDP
+1467 VLVSGFDK
-1475 NQFSYVVNVNRVPSI
+1475 NRFTYIHNRTNVTTPQVSI
-1490 NYVVEQGVT
+1490 QKANGVEVATICDTWHWQGV
-1499 VNATQSI
+1499 
-1506 KHWQATVTNQ
+1506 VTKD
-1516 GYTNTYHVW
+1516 GYKNVYTIYFHYINEVI
-1525 LHFPEDK
+1525 
-1532 VPNTEFTE
+1532 PNGEFDE
-1540 WTKCMVYTDAV
+1540 WTTTATSKTD
-1551 KPTGW
+1551 KPTYW
-1556 NTIADAL
+1556 NAPGDYIDVYLGTAKAGPTISKDGNSAVHLQTTYWAAL
-1563 GEHEGF
+1563 AGPVPAVINLGDMSSGF
-1569 GKFQPDGMVKKSGN
+1569 
-1583 DAVQLTTPYSTPGGG
+1583 AVAGATRV
-1598 NIPGFI
+1598 IPFGFI
-1604 TLGSVTGT
+1604 G
-1612 WGISG
+1612 
-1617 SSSFN
+1617 
-1622 ILGGISFHNTPDQMA
+1622 FHNTPDNA
-1637 IKYYN
+1637 LINYKYTDKAGEGALFRFKFFNMSGESYDVDYRQQN
-1642 SKVKNN
+1642 TNANYSKV
-1648 SLIQYSLTGMNGV
+1648 QV
-1661 KTLEW
+1661 
-1666 KDSETRSNYKEVV
+1666 
-1679 CDLSEANA
+1679 
-1687 AAGDPSL
+1687 P
-1694 LNITLC
+1694 
-1700 SFKGPYGTTNTSL
+1700 L
-1713 NTLAEMYVDY
+1713 NTNGKYVSGLDIVIDASGKYPSGSQNANLYVDY
-1723 IRFTY
+1723 IRFQY
-1728 NSSLK
+1728 NNALK

-1746 NKFTYTLSEAANTMI
+1746 NNFTYTLAEAANTMI

-1775 QVVWSDEVVSTLYAE
+1775 KVVWSDEVVSTLYAE

-1830 VSEFSQTKNEYEIH
+1830 ISEFSQTKNEYEIH

-1991 QYEYTLPRPE
+1991 QYEYTLPQPE

-2074 STTHLLISSP
+2074 STTHLLVSSP
-2084 NTASI
+2084 NTASM
-2089 SVEHNMKND
+2089 SVEHSMKND
-2098 TLNYTYNIVAED
+2098 TLNYTYNVVAED
-2110 GTNNVYHIQI
+2110 GTNKVYHLQI

-2129 LQNICF
+2129 LQSICL

-2145 DSLTYAIVLP
+2145 DSLIYTIVLP

-2164 NLPSIQY
+2164 TLPSIQY
-2171 TTCEPNQQVVVEYG
+2171 TTAEPNQQVAVEYG

-2193 VVTSEDGTRNAIY
+2193 IVTSEDGTRSAIY

-2241 VQITGEEVDV
+2241 VQITGKEVDV

-2261 ITQSMS
+2261 ITQSIN

-2310 FDKYEPAIN
+2310 FDEFEPVIN

-2333 NLPSGTEFLPE
+2333 HLPSGTEFLPE

-2377 NTYVLTFEAPKSSNA
+2377 NTYVLTFEAPLSSNA

-2397 YINGDSLAN
+2397 YINGDSLAHFN
-2406 FTPEQ
+2406 PEQ

-2434 VTQTLRDSISGL
+2434 ATQTLRDSISGL

-2464 AFSVTQSHADT
+2464 AFTVTQSHADT

-2583 HLTLPQHDSLAPII
+2583 HLTLPPHDSLAPII

-2611 ITEYMFDGQQMGW
+2611 MTEYMFDGQQRGW
-2624 KYTCHVT
+2624 KYTCHVS
-2631 AENGNAKTYVLYFTY
+2631 AENGNTKTYVLYFTY

-2777 AKQNVAIDTLIANL
+2777 AKQTVAIDTLIANL

-2828 SMVTIKG
+2828 SMLTIKG
-2835 DSIVNFHSDTLS
+2835 DSIANFHSDTLS

-2860 LAQLSDIE
+2860 LAQLADIE

-2879 IIENG
+2879 ITDNG

-2910 SSDASLQKILLDSVP
+2910 SSDASLQMILLDSVP

-2937 YYINAAQPQIE
+2937 YYINATQPQIE
-2948 AIATDSTANIEYGI
+2948 AITTDSTSSVEYGI

-2968 FYIYVTAADGTERVY
+2968 FNIYVTAADGTERVY

-3025 AVYDQQGHRLFYQS
+3025 AIYDQQGHRLFYQS
-3039 VPESD
+3039 VPESN

>member
-57 QVGFKFNLAHREAGH
+57 QVGFNFNFAHQEKGH

-78 MVQDTEVGAIGI
+78 MVQDTKVGAMGI
-90 TEVSPGYFALGKPW
+90 TETSPGYFSLGRPW
-104 TYLEGIDV
+104 TYLPSITEINQ
-112 GTATAGTSGG
+112 ATAGTYGG
-122 INFKYRPDTM
+122 ISFKYRPDTM
-132 SVWIKRTGP
+132 SVWIKRTGSN
-141 ATHAEDFYL
+141 TDKEDFYL
-150 LYYAWSGTAKGS
+150 LYYAWSGTAKSS
-162 KYKSKSNNC
+162 KYKGKNGNC
-171 TSISQT
+171 TSYSAT

-185 ALDANEC
+185 ALNANEC

-209 KEYGNWTNIRV
+209 KTYGEWTNVRV
-220 PIYYFN
+220 PIYYFT
-226 NDVPTMMYIIF
+226 NDIPTMMNIIF

-245 RSKDDLHKGNSLYVD
+245 RANDGLYEGNSLYVD

-265 YSSKIHKL
+265 YSSKIQKL
-273 YIGGKE
+273 YVGGKE

-305 KAYRGDGK
+305 KAYRGAGQ
-313 ISNARGETVTFS
+313 ISNAKGETATFS

-346 TITVKAEDGKSSM
+346 TITVKAEDGKSTM

-367 QASTNAKLASILVN
+367 QASTNAKLANIFVN
-381 GQAIS
+381 GQGIS
-386 GFQPAVTSYN
+386 GFQPTLTSYN

-411 DKQEDEQVVEIIQA
+411 DKQEDEQVVEITQP
-425 TSPTGSAK
+425 TSTTGSST
-433 INVTAADGKTKQT
+433 IRVTAADGKTKQT
-446 YTINFSVA
+446 YTVHFSVA
-454 LLSDN
+454 LLADN

-491 MPKVEAVSA
+491 MPTVEAISS
-500 YPTGAQTITYNAPS
+500 YPAGEQTITYNAPS

-722 YVDGKPLEGFDPDI
+722 YLDGKPLEGFDPDI

-877 QRSESAFLKMI
+877 QRSQSAVLKMI

-900 QTFAYTHTLSKTTCP
+900 QTFAYTHTLTKTTCP

-988 LNYQGTFPTVT
+988 LNYQGKFPTVT

-1129 SVEGYSIDFEPN
+1129 SVEGHSIDFEPN

-1150 EDEDLPALHV
+1150 EDEDLPALHIV
-1160 VERDGQHTST
+1160 ARDGQHTST

-1177 QNVLVVAENGNSN
+1177 QNVLVVAENGTSN

-1295 DDSRFSFTYHP
+1295 DDSRFSVTYHP

-1352 AEDGSERTYNLTF
+1352 AEDASERTYNLTF

-1379 KIKETGQVLD
+1379 KIKETGEMLD
-1389 PSIFDHTAAMP
+1389 PNTFDHTVAMP
-1400 YGSKHLTVEYT
+1400 YGSKQLTVEYT
-1411 KAFAEQTVVVQPGG
+1411 KSFAEQTVIVQPGG

-1457 AVLKDITIDG
+1457 AVVDSILVDG
-1467 VSIKGFDP
+1467 VLVSGFDK
-1475 NQFSYVVNVNRVPSI
+1475 NRFTYIHNRTNVTTPQVSI
-1490 NYVVEQGVT
+1490 QKANGVEVATICDTWHWQGV
-1499 VNATQSI
+1499 
-1506 KHWQATVTNQ
+1506 VTKD
-1516 GYTNTYHVW
+1516 GYKNVYTIYFHYINEVI
-1525 LHFPEDK
+1525 
-1532 VPNTEFTE
+1532 PNGEFDE
-1540 WTKCMVYTDAV
+1540 WTTTATSKTD
-1551 KPTGW
+1551 KPTYW
-1556 NTIADAL
+1556 NAPGDYIDVYLGTAKAGPTISKDGNSAVHLQTTYWAAL
-1563 GEHEGF
+1563 AGPVPAVINLGDMSSGF
-1569 GKFQPDGMVKKSGN
+1569 
-1583 DAVQLTTPYSTPGGG
+1583 AVAGATRV
-1598 NIPGFI
+1598 IPFGFI
-1604 TLGSVTGT
+1604 G
-1612 WGISG
+1612 
-1617 SSSFN
+1617 
-1622 ILGGISFHNTPDQMA
+1622 FHNTPDNA
-1637 IKYYN
+1637 LINYKYTDEAGEGALFRFKFFNMSGESYDVDYRQQN
-1642 SKVKNN
+1642 TNANYSKV
-1648 SLIQYSLTGMNGV
+1648 QV
-1661 KTLEW
+1661 
-1666 KDSETRSNYKEVV
+1666 
-1679 CDLSEANA
+1679 
-1687 AAGDPSL
+1687 P
-1694 LNITLC
+1694 
-1700 SFKGPYGTTNTSL
+1700 L
-1713 NTLAEMYVDY
+1713 NTNGKYVSGLDIVIDASGKYPSGSQNANLYVDY
-1723 IRFTY
+1723 IRFQY
-1728 NSSLK
+1728 NNALK

-1746 NKFTYTLSEAANTMI
+1746 NNFTYTLSEAANTMI

-1775 QVVWSDEVVSTLYAE
+1775 KVVWSDEVVSTLYAE

-1830 VSEFSQTKNEYEIH
+1830 ISEFSQTKNEYEIH

-1894 TDLSDDT
+1894 TDLSNDT

-1991 QYEYTLPRPE
+1991 QYEYTLPQPE

-2074 STTHLLISSP
+2074 STTHLLVSSP
-2084 NTASI
+2084 NTASM
-2089 SVEHNMKND
+2089 SVEHSMKND
-2098 TLNYTYNIVAED
+2098 TLNYTYNVVAED
-2110 GTNNVYHIQI
+2110 GTNKVYHLQI

-2129 LQNICF
+2129 LQSICL

-2145 DSLTYAIVLP
+2145 DSLIYTIVLP

-2164 NLPSIQY
+2164 TLPSIQY
-2171 TTCEPNQQVVVEYG
+2171 TTAEPNQQVAVEYG

-2193 VVTSEDGTRNAIY
+2193 IVTSEDGTRSAIY

-2219 LIGIAV
+2219 LIGVAV
-2225 NGTPIEQFE
+2225 NGTPIKQFE

-2261 ITQSMS
+2261 ITQSIN

-2310 FDKYEPAIN
+2310 FDEFEPVIN

-2333 NLPSGTEFLPE
+2333 HLPSGTEFLPE

-2377 NTYVLTFEAPKSSNA
+2377 NTYVLTFEAPLSSNA

-2397 YINGDSLAN
+2397 YINGDSLAHFN
-2406 FTPEQ
+2406 PEQ

-2434 VTQTLRDSISGL
+2434 ATQTLRDSISGL

-2464 AFSVTQSHADT
+2464 AFTVTQSHADT

-2611 ITEYMFDGQQMGW
+2611 MTEYMFDGQQRGW
-2624 KYTCHVT
+2624 KYTCHVS
-2631 AENGNAKTYVLYFTY
+2631 AENGNTKTYVLYFTY

-2661 GGEALAGFTPEQFNY
+2661 GGETLAGFTPEQFNY

-2777 AKQNVAIDTLIANL
+2777 AKQTVAIDTLIANL

-2828 SMVTIKG
+2828 SMLTIKG
-2835 DSIVNFHSDTLS
+2835 DSIANFHRDTLS

-2860 LAQLSDIE
+2860 LAQLADIE

-2910 SSDASLQKILLDSVP
+2910 SSDASLQMILLDSVP

-2937 YYINAAQPQIE
+2937 YYINATQPQIE
-2948 AIATDSTANIEYGI
+2948 AITTDSTSSVEYGI

-2968 FYIYVTAADGTERVY
+2968 FNIYVTAADGTECVY

-3044 QNDATIFVNSEGIEE
+3044 QNDATIYVNSEGIEE

>member
-57 QVGFKFNLAHREAGH
+57 QVGFNFNFAHQEKGH

-78 MVQDTEVGAIGI
+78 MVQDTEVGAMGI
-90 TEVSPGYFALGKPW
+90 TETSPGYFSLGRPW
-104 TYLEGIDV
+104 TYLPSITEINQ
-112 GTATAGTSGG
+112 ATAGTYGG
-122 INFKYRPDTM
+122 ISFKYRPDTM
-132 SVWIKRTGP
+132 SVWIKRTGSN
-141 ATHAEDFYL
+141 TDKEDFYL
-150 LYYAWSGTAKGS
+150 LYYAWSGTAKSS
-162 KYKSKSNNC
+162 KYKGKNGNC
-171 TSISQT
+171 TSYSAT

-185 ALDANEC
+185 ALNANEC

-209 KEYGNWTNIRV
+209 KTYGEWTNVRV
-220 PIYYFN
+220 PIYYFT
-226 NDVPTMMYIIF
+226 NDIPTMMNIIF

-245 RSKDDLHKGNSLYVD
+245 RANDGLYEGNSLYVD

-265 YSSKIHKL
+265 YSSKIQKL
-273 YIGGKE
+273 YVGGKE

-305 KAYRGDGK
+305 KAYRGAGQ
-313 ISNARGETVTFS
+313 ISNAKGETATFS

-346 TITVKAEDGKSSM
+346 TITVKAEDGKSTM

-367 QASTNAKLASILVN
+367 QASTNAKLANIFVN
-381 GQAIS
+381 GQGIS
-386 GFQPAVTSYN
+386 GFQPTLTSYN

-411 DKQEDEQVVEIIQA
+411 DKQEDEQVVEITQP
-425 TSPTGSAK
+425 TSTTGSST
-433 INVTAADGKTKQT
+433 IRVTAADGKTKQT
-446 YTINFSVA
+446 YTVHFSVA
-454 LLSDN
+454 LLADN

-491 MPKVEAVSA
+491 MPTVEAISA
-500 YPTGAQTITYNAPS
+500 YPAGEQTITYNAPS

-722 YVDGKPLEGFDPDI
+722 YLDGKPLEGFDPDI

-900 QTFAYTHTLSKTTCP
+900 QTFAYTHTLTKTTCP

-1129 SVEGYSIDFEPN
+1129 SIEGHSIDFEPN

-1150 EDEDLPALHV
+1150 EDEDLPALHIV
-1160 VERDGQHTST
+1160 ARDGQHTST

-1177 QNVLVVAENGNSN
+1177 QNVLVVAENGTSN

-1379 KIKETGQVLD
+1379 KIKETGEMLD
-1389 PSIFDHTAAMP
+1389 PNTFDHTVAMP
-1400 YGSKHLTVEYT
+1400 YGSKQLTVEYT
-1411 KAFAEQTVVVQPGG
+1411 KSFAEQTVIVQPGG

-1457 AVLKDITIDG
+1457 AVVDSILVDG
-1467 VSIKGFDP
+1467 VLVSGFDK
-1475 NQFSYVVNVNRVPSI
+1475 NRFTYIHNRTNVTTPQVSI
-1490 NYVVEQGVT
+1490 QKANGVEVATICDTWHWQGV
-1499 VNATQSI
+1499 
-1506 KHWQATVTNQ
+1506 VTKD
-1516 GYTNTYHVW
+1516 GYKNVYTIYFHYINEVI
-1525 LHFPEDK
+1525 
-1532 VPNTEFTE
+1532 PNGEFDE
-1540 WTKCMVYTDAV
+1540 WTTTATSKTD
-1551 KPTGW
+1551 KPTYW
-1556 NTIADAL
+1556 NAPGDYIDVYLGTAKAGPTISKDGNSAVHLQTTYWAAL
-1563 GEHEGF
+1563 AGPVPAVINLGDMSSGF
-1569 GKFQPDGMVKKSGN
+1569 
-1583 DAVQLTTPYSTPGGG
+1583 AVAGATRV
-1598 NIPGFI
+1598 IPFGFI
-1604 TLGSVTGT
+1604 G
-1612 WGISG
+1612 
-1617 SSSFN
+1617 
-1622 ILGGISFHNTPDQMA
+1622 FHNTPDNA
-1637 IKYYN
+1637 LINYKYTDEAGEGALFRFKFFNMSGESYDVDYRQQN
-1642 SKVKNN
+1642 TNANYSKV
-1648 SLIQYSLTGMNGV
+1648 QV
-1661 KTLEW
+1661 
-1666 KDSETRSNYKEVV
+1666 
-1679 CDLSEANA
+1679 
-1687 AAGDPSL
+1687 P
-1694 LNITLC
+1694 
-1700 SFKGPYGTTNTSL
+1700 L
-1713 NTLAEMYVDY
+1713 NTNGKYVSGLDIVIDASGKYPSGSQNANLYVDY
-1723 IRFTY
+1723 IRFQY
-1728 NSSLK
+1728 NNALK

-1746 NKFTYTLSEAANTMI
+1746 NNFTYTLSEAANTMI

-1775 QVVWSDEVVSTLYAE
+1775 KVVWSDEVVSTLYAE

-1830 VSEFSQTKNEYEIH
+1830 ISEFSQTKNEYEIH

-2074 STTHLLISSP
+2074 STTHLLVSSP
-2084 NTASI
+2084 NTASM
-2089 SVEHNMKND
+2089 SVEHSMKND
-2098 TLNYTYNIVAED
+2098 TLNYTYNVVAED
-2110 GTNNVYHIQI
+2110 GTNKVYHLQI

-2129 LQNICF
+2129 LQSICL

-2145 DSLTYAIVLP
+2145 DSLIYTIVLP

-2164 NLPSIQY
+2164 TLPSIQY
-2171 TTCEPNQQVVVEYG
+2171 TTAEPNQQVAVEYG

-2193 VVTSEDGTRNAIY
+2193 IVTSEDGTRSAIY
-2206 QLLITAEPSHNAE
+2206 QLLITAELSHNAE
-2219 LIGIAV
+2219 LIGIAI

-2261 ITQSMS
+2261 ITQSIN

-2310 FDKYEPAIN
+2310 FDEFEPVIN

-2333 NLPSGTEFLPE
+2333 HLPSGTEFLPE

-2377 NTYVLTFEAPKSSNA
+2377 NTYVLTFEAPLSSNA

-2397 YINGDSLAN
+2397 YINGDSLAHFN
-2406 FTPEQ
+2406 PEQ

-2434 VTQTLRDSISGL
+2434 ATQTLRDSISGL

-2464 AFSVTQSHADT
+2464 AFTVTQSHADT

-2611 ITEYMFDGQQMGW
+2611 MTEYMFDGQQRGW
-2624 KYTCHVT
+2624 KYTCHVS
-2631 AENGNAKTYVLYFTY
+2631 AENGNTKTYVLYFTY

-2777 AKQNVAIDTLIANL
+2777 AKQTVAIDTLIANL

-2828 SMVTIKG
+2828 SMLTIKG
-2835 DSIVNFHSDTLS
+2835 DSIANFHRDTLS

-2860 LAQLSDIE
+2860 LAQLADIE

-2910 SSDASLQKILLDSVP
+2910 SSDASLQMILLDSVP

-2937 YYINAAQPQIE
+2937 YYINTTQPQIE
-2948 AIATDSTANIEYGI
+2948 AITTDSTSSVEYGI

-2968 FYIYVTAADGTERVY
+2968 FNIYVTAADGTECVY

>member
-7 KQFFLSSLILLFG
+7 KQFFLSSLVLLFG
-20 VSSLF
+20 ISSLF
-25 AQQVPNPSFE
+25 AQQVPNASFE
-35 DWSGEKYDG
+35 DWSGEKYNDE
-44 QIQPKDWYASNVT
+44 IQLKDWYASNVT
-57 QVGFKFNLAHREAGH
+57 QVGFKFNLAHREAGY

-78 MVQDTEVGAIGI
+78 MVQDTEVGAMGI
-90 TEVSPGYFALGKPW
+90 TEVSPGYFSLGKPW
-104 TYLEGIDV
+104 THLPSITEINK
-112 GTATAGTSGG
+112 ATAGTSGG
-122 INFKYRPDTM
+122 INFKYRPDSM
-132 SVWIKRTGP
+132 SVWIKRTG
-141 ATHAEDFYL
+141 ANVDKEDFYL

-162 KYKSKSNNC
+162 KYKGKNGSC

-185 ALDANEC
+185 ALNANEC

-209 KEYGNWTNIRV
+209 KEYGNWTNIKV

-226 NDVPTMMYIIF
+226 NDVPTMMNIIF

-245 RSKDDLHKGNSLYVD
+245 RANDGLYKGNSLYVD

-300 SIPEI
+300 SIPEL
-305 KAYRGDGK
+305 KAYRGAGQ

-701 STIYNIAFSVAQATN
+701 STIYTIAFSVAQATN

-722 YVDGKPLEGFDPDI
+722 YLDGKPLEGFDPDI

-988 LNYQGTFPTVT
+988 LNYQGTLPTVT

-1045 AILID
+1045 TILID

-1129 SVEGYSIDFEPN
+1129 SVEGHSIDFKPN
-1141 TFEYTLNIA
+1141 TFEYTLNIT
-1150 EDEDLPALHV
+1150 EEYLPALHIV
-1160 VERDGQHTST
+1160 ARDGQHTST

-1177 QNVLVVAENGNSN
+1177 QNVLVVAENGTSN

-1253 HSAINGTTR
+1253 HSAINGTTH

-1379 KIKETGQVLD
+1379 KIKETGEMLD
-1389 PSIFDHTAAMP
+1389 PNTFDHTVAMP
-1400 YGSKHLTVEYT
+1400 YGSKQLTVEYT
-1411 KAFAEQTVVVQPGG
+1411 KSFAEQTVMVQPGG

-1457 AVLKDITIDG
+1457 AVVDSILVDG
-1467 VSIKGFDP
+1467 VLVSGFDK
-1475 NQFSYVVNVNRVPSI
+1475 NRFTYIHNRTNVTTPQVSI
-1490 NYVVEQGVT
+1490 QKANGVEVATICDTWHWQGV
-1499 VNATQSI
+1499 
-1506 KHWQATVTNQ
+1506 VTKD
-1516 GYTNTYHVW
+1516 GYKNVYTIYFHYINEVI
-1525 LHFPEDK
+1525 
-1532 VPNTEFTE
+1532 PNGEFDE
-1540 WTKCMVYTDAV
+1540 WTTTATSKTD
-1551 KPTGW
+1551 KPTYW
-1556 NTIADAL
+1556 NAPGDYIDVYLGTAKAGPTISKDGNSAVHLQTTYWAAL
-1563 GEHEGF
+1563 AGPVPAVINLGDMSSGF
-1569 GKFQPDGMVKKSGN
+1569 
-1583 DAVQLTTPYSTPGGG
+1583 AVAGATRV
-1598 NIPGFI
+1598 IPFGFI
-1604 TLGSVTGT
+1604 G
-1612 WGISG
+1612 
-1617 SSSFN
+1617 
-1622 ILGGISFHNTPDQMA
+1622 FHNTPDNA
-1637 IKYYN
+1637 LINYKYTDKAGEGALFRFKFFNMSGESYDVDYRQQN
-1642 SKVKNN
+1642 TNANYSKV
-1648 SLIQYSLTGMNGV
+1648 QV
-1661 KTLEW
+1661 
-1666 KDSETRSNYKEVV
+1666 
-1679 CDLSEANA
+1679 
-1687 AAGDPSL
+1687 P
-1694 LNITLC
+1694 
-1700 SFKGPYGTTNTSL
+1700 L
-1713 NTLAEMYVDY
+1713 NTNGKYVSGLDIVIDASGKYPSGSQNANLYVDY
-1723 IRFTY
+1723 IRFQY
-1728 NSSLK
+1728 NNALK

-1746 NKFTYTLSEAANTMI
+1746 NNFTYTLAEAANTMI

-1775 QVVWSDEVVSTLYAE
+1775 KVVWSDEVVSTLYAE

-1830 VSEFSQTKNEYEIH
+1830 ISEFSQTKNEYEIH

-1880 PEKGSTRRIKIRII
+1880 PEKGSTRRIKIRVI

-1991 QYEYTLPRPE
+1991 QYEYTLPQPE

-2074 STTHLLISSP
+2074 STTHLLVSSP
-2084 NTASI
+2084 NTASM
-2089 SVEHNMKND
+2089 SVEHSMKND
-2098 TLNYTYNIVAED
+2098 TLNYTYNVVAED
-2110 GTNNVYHIQI
+2110 GTNKVYHLQI

-2129 LQNICF
+2129 LQSICL

-2145 DSLTYAIVLP
+2145 DSLIYTIVLP

-2164 NLPSIQY
+2164 TLPSIQY
-2171 TTCEPNQQVVVEYG
+2171 TTAEPNQQVAVEYG
-2185 NLGETTNL
+2185 KLGETTNL
-2193 VVTSEDGTRNAIY
+2193 IVTSEDGTRSAIY

-2241 VQITGEEVDV
+2241 VQITGKEVDV

-2261 ITQSMS
+2261 ITQSIN

-2310 FDKYEPAIN
+2310 FDEFEPVLN

-2377 NTYVLTFEAPKSSNA
+2377 NTYVLTFEAPLSSNA

-2397 YINGDSLAN
+2397 YINGDSLAHFN
-2406 FTPEQ
+2406 PEQ

-2426 NVLAITQE
+2426 NILAITQE
-2434 VTQTLRDSISGL
+2434 ATQTLRDSISGL
-2446 HHTIIVTAEDGT
+2446 HHTIVVTAEDGT

-2611 ITEYMFDGQQMGW
+2611 MTEYMFDGQQMGW
-2624 KYTCHVT
+2624 KYTCHVS
-2631 AENGNAKTYVLYFTY
+2631 AENGNTKTYVLYFTY

-2777 AKQNVAIDTLIANL
+2777 AKQTVAIDTLIANL

-2828 SMVTIKG
+2828 SMLTIKG
-2835 DSIVNFHSDTLS
+2835 NSIANFHSDTLS

-2860 LAQLSDIE
+2860 LAQLADIE

-2910 SSDASLQKILLDSVP
+2910 SSDASLQMILLDSVP

-2937 YYINAAQPQIE
+2937 YYINATQPQIE
-2948 AIATDSTANIEYGI
+2948 AITTDSTSSVEYGI

-2968 FYIYVTAADGTERVY
+2968 FYIYVTAADGTECVY

-3044 QNDATIFVNSEGIEE
+3044 QNDATIYVNSEGIEE

>member
-35 DWSGEKYDG
+35 DWSGEKYNDE
-44 QIQPKDWYASNVT
+44 IQLKDWYASNVT

-78 MVQDTEVGAIGI
+78 MVQDTEVGAMGV
-90 TEVSPGYFALGKPW
+90 TEVSPGYFSLGKPW
-104 TYLEGIDV
+104 THLPSITEINK
-112 GTATAGTSGG
+112 ATAGTSGG
-122 INFKYRPDTM
+122 INFKYRPDSM
-132 SVWIKRTGP
+132 SVWIKRTG
-141 ATHAEDFYL
+141 ANVDKEDFYL

-162 KYKSKSNNC
+162 KYKGKNGSC

-185 ALDANEC
+185 ALNANEC

-209 KEYGNWTNIRV
+209 KEYGNWTNIKV

-226 NDVPTMMYIIF
+226 NDIPTMMNIIF

-245 RSKDDLHKGNSLYVD
+245 RANDGLYKGNSLYVD

-265 YSSKIHKL
+265 YSSKIQKL

-300 SIPEI
+300 SIPEL
-305 KAYRGDGK
+305 KAYRGAGQ

-346 TITVKAEDGKSSM
+346 TITVKAEDGKSTM

-367 QASTNAKLASILVN
+367 QASTNAKLANIFVN
-381 GQAIS
+381 GQGIS
-386 GFQPAVTSYN
+386 NFQPAVTSYN

-425 TSPTGSAK
+425 ISPTGSAK

-446 YTINFSVA
+446 YTVSFSVA
-454 LLSDN
+454 VLSDN

-472 GFTPN
+472 GFTPS

-597 TEGGLNGITRVK
+597 TEGGLNGVTRVK

-722 YVDGKPLEGFDPDI
+722 YLDGKPLEGFDPDI

-802 LKMIYLDGKELD
+802 LKMIYLDGDSLE

-900 QTFAYTHTLSKTTCP
+900 QTFAYTHTLTKTTCP

-1129 SVEGYSIDFEPN
+1129 SVEGHSIDFEPN
-1141 TFEYTLNIA
+1141 TFEYTLNIT
-1150 EDEDLPALHV
+1150 EEDLPALHIV
-1160 VERDGQHTST
+1160 ARDGQHTST

-1177 QNVLVVAENGNSN
+1177 QNVLVVAENGTSN

-1216 TDFRSDSMHYVDTLP
+1216 ADFRSDSMHYVDTLP

-1365 LPTLSDETNVLQAL
+1365 LPTLSEKANVLQAL

-1389 PSIFDHTAAMP
+1389 PSIFDHTTAMP
-1400 YGSKHLTVEYT
+1400 YGSKQLTVEYT
-1411 KAFAEQTVVVQPGG
+1411 KSFAEQTVIVQPGG

-1457 AVLKDITIDG
+1457 AVVDSIFVDG
-1467 VSIKGFDP
+1467 VLVSGFDK
-1475 NQFSYVVNVNRVPSI
+1475 NRFTYIHNRTNVTTPQVSI
-1490 NYVVEQGVT
+1490 QKANGVEVATICDTWHWQGV
-1499 VNATQSI
+1499 
-1506 KHWQATVTNQ
+1506 VTKD
-1516 GYTNTYHVW
+1516 GYKNVYTIYFHYINEVI
-1525 LHFPEDK
+1525 
-1532 VPNTEFTE
+1532 PNGEFDE
-1540 WTKCMVYTDAV
+1540 WTTTATSKTD
-1551 KPTGW
+1551 KPTYW
-1556 NTIADAL
+1556 NAPGDYIDVYLGTAKAGPTISKDGNSAVHLQTTYWAAL
-1563 GEHEGF
+1563 AGPVPAVINLGDMSSGF
-1569 GKFQPDGMVKKSGN
+1569 
-1583 DAVQLTTPYSTPGGG
+1583 AVAGATRV
-1598 NIPGFI
+1598 IPFGFI
-1604 TLGSVTGT
+1604 G
-1612 WGISG
+1612 
-1617 SSSFN
+1617 
-1622 ILGGISFHNTPDQMA
+1622 FHNTPDNA
-1637 IKYYN
+1637 LINYKYTDKAGEGALFRFKFFNMSGESYDVDYRQQN
-1642 SKVKNN
+1642 TNANYSKV
-1648 SLIQYSLTGMNGV
+1648 QV
-1661 KTLEW
+1661 
-1666 KDSETRSNYKEVV
+1666 
-1679 CDLSEANA
+1679 
-1687 AAGDPSL
+1687 P
-1694 LNITLC
+1694 
-1700 SFKGPYGTTNTSL
+1700 L
-1713 NTLAEMYVDY
+1713 NTNGKYVSGLDIVIDASGKYPSGSQNANLYVDY
-1723 IRFTY
+1723 IRFQY
-1728 NSSLK
+1728 NNALK

-1746 NKFTYTLSEAANTMI
+1746 NNFTYTLAEAANTMI
-1761 PSLEFIGEVSDQAQ
+1761 PLLEFIGEVSDQAQ
-1775 QVVWSDEVVSTLYAE
+1775 KVVWSNEVVSTLYAE

-1830 VSEFSQTKNEYEIH
+1830 ISEFSQTKNEYEIH

-1991 QYEYTLPRPE
+1991 QYEYTLPQPE

-2074 STTHLLISSP
+2074 STTHLLVSSP
-2084 NTASI
+2084 NTASM
-2089 SVEHNMKND
+2089 SVEHSMKND
-2098 TLNYTYNIVAED
+2098 TLNYTYNVVAED
-2110 GTNNVYHIQI
+2110 GTNKVYHLQI

-2129 LQNICF
+2129 LQSICL

-2145 DSLTYAIVLP
+2145 DSLIYTIVLP

-2164 NLPSIQY
+2164 TLPSIQY
-2171 TTCEPNQQVVVEYG
+2171 TTAEPNQQVAVEYG

-2193 VVTSEDGTRNAIY
+2193 IVISEDGTRSAIY

-2241 VQITGEEVDV
+2241 VQITGKEVDV

-2261 ITQSMS
+2261 ITQSIN

-2310 FDKYEPAIN
+2310 FDEFEPVIN

-2328 QRYTI
+2328 QRYI
-2333 NLPSGTEFLPE
+2333 IHLPSGTEFLPE

-2359 IIDWRANITVTA
+2359 IMDWRANITVTA

-2377 NTYVLTFEAPKSSNA
+2377 NTYVLTFEAPLSSNA

-2397 YINGDSLAN
+2397 YINGDSLAHFN
-2406 FTPEQ
+2406 PEQ

-2434 VTQTLRDSISGL
+2434 ATQTLRDSISGL

-2464 AFSVTQSHADT
+2464 AFTVTQSHADT

-2583 HLTLPQHDSLAPII
+2583 HLTLPQHDSLAPIM

-2611 ITEYMFDGQQMGW
+2611 MTEYMFDGQQRGW
-2624 KYTCHVT
+2624 KYTCHVS
-2631 AENGNAKTYVLYFTY
+2631 AENGNTKTYVLYFTY

-2661 GGEALAGFTPEQFNY
+2661 GGEALSGFTPEQFNY

-2743 NELLEGFRVDSFEY
+2743 NELLEGFRIDSFEY

-2777 AKQNVAIDTLIANL
+2777 AKQTVAIDTLIANL

-2828 SMVTIKG
+2828 SMLTIKG
-2835 DSIVNFHSDTLS
+2835 DSIANFHSDTLS

-2860 LAQLSDIE
+2860 LAQLADIE

-2910 SSDASLQKILLDSVP
+2910 SSDASLQMILLDSVP
-2925 LYGFMSDILEYT
+2925 LYGFMSNILEYT
-2937 YYINAAQPQIE
+2937 YYINATQPQIE
-2948 AIATDSTANIEYGI
+2948 AITTDSTSSVEYGI

-2968 FYIYVTAADGTERVY
+2968 FNIYVTAADGTECVY

>member
-35 DWSGEKYDG
+35 DWSGEKFDG
-44 QIQPKDWYASNVT
+44 EIQPASWNASNVS
-57 QVGFKFNLAHREAGH
+57 QVGFNFNFANQEAGH

-78 MVQDTEVGAIGI
+78 MVQDKEVGAMGI
-90 TEVSPGYFALGKPW
+90 TETAPGYFSLGKPW
-104 TYLEGIDV
+104 AYLEGLST
-112 GTATAGTSGG
+112 GSATAGTSGG
-122 INFKYRPDTM
+122 MNFTYRPDSM
-132 SVWIKRTGP
+132 SVWIKRTGNN
-141 ATHAEDFYL
+141 TDKEDFYL

-162 KYKSKSNNC
+162 KYLNKSGGC
-171 TSISQT
+171 TSVSQT

-185 ALDANEC
+185 ALDANAC
-192 GTDQKANQIA
+192 GTDQKATQIA
-202 EGMWREK
+202 EGMWRERK
-209 KEYGNWTNIRV
+209 TYGNWTNIRV

-226 NDVPTMMYIIF
+226 NDVPTMMNIIF
-237 SASNYPNY
+237 SASNYPNFRANDGLY
-245 RSKDDLHKGNSLYVD
+245 EGNSLYVD

-265 YSSKIHKL
+265 YSSKIQKL
-273 YIGGKE
+273 YVGGKE

-305 KAYRGDGK
+305 KAYRGAGQ
-313 ISNARGETVTFS
+313 ISNAKGETATFS

-346 TITVKAEDGKSSM
+346 TITVKAEDGKSTM

-367 QASTNAKLASILVN
+367 QASTNAKLANIFVN
-381 GQAIS
+381 GQGIS
-386 GFQPAVTSYN
+386 GFQPTLTSYN

-411 DKQEDEQVVEIIQA
+411 DKQEDEQVVEITQP
-425 TSPTGSAK
+425 TSTTGSST
-433 INVTAADGKTKQT
+433 IRVTAADGKTKQT
-446 YTINFSVA
+446 YTVHFSVA
-454 LLSDN
+454 LLADN

-491 MPKVEAVSA
+491 MPTVEAISA
-500 YPTGAQTITYNAPS
+500 YPAGEQTITYNAPS

-643 PLADFAPNVTNYTYA
+643 PLADFAPNLTNYTYA

-722 YVDGKPLEGFDPDI
+722 YLDGKPLEGFDPDI

-900 QTFAYTHTLSKTTCP
+900 QTFAYTHTLTKTTCP

-1129 SVEGYSIDFEPN
+1129 SVEGHSIDFEPN

-1150 EDEDLPALHV
+1150 EDEDLPALHIV
-1160 VERDGQHTST
+1160 ARDGQHTST

-1177 QNVLVVAENGNSN
+1177 QNVLVVAENGTSN

-1379 KIKETGQVLD
+1379 KIKETGEMLD
-1389 PSIFDHTAAMP
+1389 PNTFDHTVAMP
-1400 YGSKHLTVEYT
+1400 YGSKQLTVEYT
-1411 KAFAEQTVVVQPGG
+1411 KSFAEQTVIVQPGG

-1457 AVLKDITIDG
+1457 AVVDSILVDG
-1467 VSIKGFDP
+1467 VLVSGFDK
-1475 NQFSYVVNVNRVPSI
+1475 NRFTYIHNRTNVTTPQVSI
-1490 NYVVEQGVT
+1490 QKANGVEVATICDTWHWQGV
-1499 VNATQSI
+1499 
-1506 KHWQATVTNQ
+1506 VTKD
-1516 GYTNTYHVW
+1516 GYKNVYTIYFHYINEVI
-1525 LHFPEDK
+1525 
-1532 VPNTEFTE
+1532 PNGEFDE
-1540 WTKCMVYTDAV
+1540 WTTTATSKTD
-1551 KPTGW
+1551 KPTYW
-1556 NTIADAL
+1556 NAPGDYIDVYLGTAKAGPTISKDGNSAVHLQTTYWAAL
-1563 GEHEGF
+1563 AGPVPAVINLGDMSSGF
-1569 GKFQPDGMVKKSGN
+1569 
-1583 DAVQLTTPYSTPGGG
+1583 AVAGATRV
-1598 NIPGFI
+1598 IPFGFI
-1604 TLGSVTGT
+1604 G
-1612 WGISG
+1612 
-1617 SSSFN
+1617 
-1622 ILGGISFHNTPDQMA
+1622 FHNTPDNA
-1637 IKYYN
+1637 LINYKYTDEAGEGALFRFKFFNMSGESYDVDYRQQN
-1642 SKVKNN
+1642 TNANYSKV
-1648 SLIQYSLTGMNGV
+1648 QV
-1661 KTLEW
+1661 
-1666 KDSETRSNYKEVV
+1666 
-1679 CDLSEANA
+1679 
-1687 AAGDPSL
+1687 P
-1694 LNITLC
+1694 
-1700 SFKGPYGTTNTSL
+1700 L
-1713 NTLAEMYVDY
+1713 NTNGKYVSGLDIVIDASGKYPSGSQNANLYVDY
-1723 IRFTY
+1723 IRFQY
-1728 NSSLK
+1728 NNALK

-1746 NKFTYTLSEAANTMI
+1746 NNFTYTLAEAANTMI

-1775 QVVWSDEVVSTLYAE
+1775 KVVWSDEVVSTLYAE

-1830 VSEFSQTKNEYEIH
+1830 ISEFSQTKNEYEIH

-1901 QLSAITANGI
+1901 QLSAITANSI

-2074 STTHLLISSP
+2074 STTHLLVSSP
-2084 NTASI
+2084 NTASM
-2089 SVEHNMKND
+2089 SVEHSMKND
-2098 TLNYTYNIVAED
+2098 TLNYTYNVVAED
-2110 GTNNVYHIQI
+2110 GTNKVYHLQI

-2129 LQNICF
+2129 LQSICL

-2145 DSLTYAIVLP
+2145 DSLIYTIVLP

-2164 NLPSIQY
+2164 TLPSIQY
-2171 TTCEPNQQVVVEYG
+2171 TTAEPNQQVAVEYG

-2193 VVTSEDGTRNAIY
+2193 IVTSEDGTRSAIY

-2261 ITQSMS
+2261 ITQSIN

-2310 FDKYEPAIN
+2310 FDEFEPVIN

-2333 NLPSGTEFLPE
+2333 HLPSGTEFLPE

-2377 NTYVLTFEAPKSSNA
+2377 NTYVLTFEAPLSSNA

-2397 YINGDSLAN
+2397 YINGDSLAHFN
-2406 FTPEQ
+2406 PEQ

-2434 VTQTLRDSISGL
+2434 ATQTLRDSISGL

-2464 AFSVTQSHADT
+2464 AFTVTQSHADT

-2611 ITEYMFDGQQMGW
+2611 MTEYIFDGQQRGW
-2624 KYTCHVT
+2624 KYTCHVS
-2631 AENGNAKTYVLYFTY
+2631 AENGNTKTYVLYFTY

-2661 GGEALAGFTPEQFNY
+2661 GGETLAGFTPEQFNY

-2777 AKQNVAIDTLIANL
+2777 AKQTVAIDTLIANL

-2828 SMVTIKG
+2828 SMLTIKG
-2835 DSIVNFHSDTLS
+2835 DSIANFHRDTLS

-2860 LAQLSDIE
+2860 LAQLADIE

-2910 SSDASLQKILLDSVP
+2910 SSDASLQMILLDSVP

-2937 YYINAAQPQIE
+2937 YYINATQPQIE
-2948 AIATDSTANIEYGI
+2948 AITTDSTSSVEYGI

-2968 FYIYVTAADGTERVY
+2968 FNIYVTAADGTECVY

-3039 VPESD
+3039 VPESN
-3044 QNDATIFVNSEGIEE
+3044 QNDATIYVNSEGIEE

>member
-7 KQFFLSSLILLFG
+7 KQFFLSSLVLLFG
-20 VSSLF
+20 ISSLF
-25 AQQVPNPSFE
+25 AQQVPNASFE
-35 DWSGEKYDG
+35 DWSGPKFDG
-44 QIQPKDWYASNVT
+44 KIQPKDWYGSNIS
-57 QVGFKFNLAHREAGH
+57 QVGINFNLTHQEAGH
-72 TGSYSM
+72 TGSYSI
-78 MVQDTEVGAIGI
+78 MVKDTEVGAMGI
-90 TEVSPGYFALGKPW
+90 TEVSPGYFSLGKPW
-104 TYLEGIDV
+104 SWISGIDTK
-112 GTATAGTSGG
+112 TATAGTSGG

-132 SVWIKRTGP
+132 SVWIKRTG
-141 ATHAEDFYL
+141 ANVDKEDFYL

-162 KYKSKSNNC
+162 KYKAKSGNC
-171 TSISQT
+171 SSPGTQT

-209 KEYGNWTNIRV
+209 KEYGNWTNIKV

-226 NDVPTMMYIIF
+226 NDVPTMMNIIF

-245 RSKDDLHKGNSLYVD
+245 RANDGLYDGNALYVD

-338 GTIDGNPT
+338 GTIDGNAT
-346 TITVKAEDGKSSM
+346 SITVKAEDGKSSM

-411 DKQEDEQVVEIIQA
+411 DKQEDEQVVEITQP
-425 TSPTGSAK
+425 TSTTGSST
-433 INVTAADGKTKQT
+433 IRVTAADGKTKQT

-472 GFTPN
+472 GFTPS

-491 MPKVEAVSA
+491 MPKVEAISA
-500 YPTGAQTITYNAPS
+500 YPDGTQTITYNAPS

-722 YVDGKPLEGFDPDI
+722 YLDGKPLEGFDPDI

-802 LKMIYLDGKELD
+802 LKMIYLDGKKLD

-828 MGVSTIPTVTWDK
+828 MGVSTIPTVTWTK

-900 QTFAYTHTLSKTTCP
+900 QTFAYTQTLTKTTCP

-970 YIDGVALE
+970 YIDGVALK

-999 CDTLEG
+999 CDTLAG

-1045 AILID
+1045 TILID
-1050 GVELVAYEPTVKHYT
+1050 GVELAEYVPTVKHYT

-1129 SVEGYSIDFEPN
+1129 SVEGHSIDFEPN
-1141 TFEYTLNIA
+1141 TFEYTLNIT
-1150 EDEDLPALHV
+1150 EEDLPALHIV
-1160 VERDGQHTST
+1160 ARDGQHTST

-1177 QNVLVVAENGNSN
+1177 QNVLVVAENGTSN

-1379 KIKETGQVLD
+1379 KIKETGEMLD
-1389 PSIFDHTAAMP
+1389 PNTFDHTVAMP
-1400 YGSKHLTVEYT
+1400 YGSKQLTVEYT
-1411 KAFAEQTVVVQPGG
+1411 KSFAEQTVIVQPGG

-1457 AVLKDITIDG
+1457 AVVDSILVDG
-1467 VSIKGFDP
+1467 VLVSGFDK
-1475 NQFSYVVNVNRVPSI
+1475 NRFTYIHNRTNVTTPQVSI
-1490 NYVVEQGVT
+1490 QKANGVEVATICDTWHWQGV
-1499 VNATQSI
+1499 
-1506 KHWQATVTNQ
+1506 VTKD
-1516 GYTNTYHVW
+1516 GYKNVYTIYFHYINEVI
-1525 LHFPEDK
+1525 
-1532 VPNTEFTE
+1532 PNGEFDE
-1540 WTKCMVYTDAV
+1540 WTTTATSKTD
-1551 KPTGW
+1551 KPTYW
-1556 NTIADAL
+1556 NAPGDYIDVYLGTAKAGPTISKDGNSAVHLQTTYWAAL
-1563 GEHEGF
+1563 AGPVPAVINLGDMSSGF
-1569 GKFQPDGMVKKSGN
+1569 
-1583 DAVQLTTPYSTPGGG
+1583 AVAGATRV
-1598 NIPGFI
+1598 IPFGFI
-1604 TLGSVTGT
+1604 G
-1612 WGISG
+1612 
-1617 SSSFN
+1617 
-1622 ILGGISFHNTPDQMA
+1622 FHNTPDNA
-1637 IKYYN
+1637 LINYKYTDEAGEGALFRFKFFNMSGESYDVDYRQQN
-1642 SKVKNN
+1642 TNANYSKV
-1648 SLIQYSLTGMNGV
+1648 QV
-1661 KTLEW
+1661 
-1666 KDSETRSNYKEVV
+1666 
-1679 CDLSEANA
+1679 
-1687 AAGDPSL
+1687 P
-1694 LNITLC
+1694 
-1700 SFKGPYGTTNTSL
+1700 L
-1713 NTLAEMYVDY
+1713 NTNGKYVSGLDIVIDASGKYPSGSQNANLYVDY
-1723 IRFTY
+1723 IRFQY
-1728 NSSLK
+1728 NNALK

-1746 NKFTYTLSEAANTMI
+1746 NNFTYTLAEAANTMI

-1775 QVVWSDEVVSTLYAE
+1775 KVVWSNEVVSTLYAE

-1830 VSEFSQTKNEYEIH
+1830 ISEFSQTKNEYEIH

-1894 TDLSDDT
+1894 TDLSNDT

-1991 QYEYTLPRPE
+1991 QYEYTLPQPE

-2027 IGDEQHTYRI
+2027 IGDEQHTYHI

-2074 STTHLLISSP
+2074 STTHLLVSSP
-2084 NTASI
+2084 NTASM
-2089 SVEHNMKND
+2089 SVEHSMKND
-2098 TLNYTYNIVAED
+2098 TLNYTYNVVAKD
-2110 GTNNVYHIQI
+2110 GTNKVYHLQI

-2129 LQNICF
+2129 LQSICL

-2145 DSLTYAIVLP
+2145 DSLIYTIVLP

-2164 NLPSIQY
+2164 TLPSIQY
-2171 TTCEPNQQVVVEYG
+2171 TTAEPNQQVAVEYG

-2193 VVTSEDGTRNAIY
+2193 IVTSEDGTRSAIY

-2261 ITQSMS
+2261 ITQSIN

-2310 FDKYEPAIN
+2310 FDEFEPVIN

-2333 NLPSGTEFLPE
+2333 HLPSGTEFLPE

-2377 NTYVLTFEAPKSSNA
+2377 NTYVLTFEAPLSSNA

-2397 YINGDSLAN
+2397 YINGDSLAHFN
-2406 FTPEQ
+2406 PEQ

-2434 VTQTLRDSISGL
+2434 ATQTLRDSISGL

-2464 AFSVTQSHADT
+2464 AFTVTQSHADT

-2611 ITEYMFDGQQMGW
+2611 MTEYIFDGQQRGW
-2624 KYTCHVT
+2624 KYTCHVS
-2631 AENGNAKTYVLYFTY
+2631 AENGNTKTYVLYFTY

-2661 GGEALAGFTPEQFNY
+2661 GGETLAGFTPEQFNY

-2777 AKQNVAIDTLIANL
+2777 AKQTVAIDTLIANL

-2828 SMVTIKG
+2828 SMLTIKG
-2835 DSIVNFHSDTLS
+2835 DSIANFHRDTLS

-2860 LAQLSDIE
+2860 LAQLADIE

-2910 SSDASLQKILLDSVP
+2910 SSDASLQMILLDSVP

-2937 YYINAAQPQIE
+2937 YYINATQPQIE
-2948 AIATDSTANIEYGI
+2948 AITTDSTSSVEYGI

-2968 FYIYVTAADGTERVY
+2968 FNIYVTAADGTECVY

-3039 VPESD
+3039 VPESN
-3044 QNDATIFVNSEGIEE
+3044 QNDATIYVNSEGIEE

-3093 GKFAVKQ
+3093 SKFAVKQ

>member
-35 DWSGEKYDG
+35 DWSGEKYNDE
-44 QIQPKDWYASNVT
+44 IQLKDWYASNVT

-78 MVQDTEVGAIGI
+78 MVQDTEVGAMGI
-90 TEVSPGYFALGKPW
+90 TEVSPGYFSLGKPW
-104 TYLEGIDV
+104 THLPSITEINK
-112 GTATAGTSGG
+112 ATAGTSGG
-122 INFKYRPDTM
+122 INFKYRPDSM
-132 SVWIKRTGP
+132 SVWIKRTG
-141 ATHAEDFYL
+141 ANVDKEDFYL

-162 KYKSKSNNC
+162 NYKGKNGSC

-185 ALDANEC
+185 ALNANEC

-209 KEYGNWTNIRV
+209 KEYGNWTNIKV

-226 NDVPTMMYIIF
+226 NDVPTMMNIIF

-245 RSKDDLHKGNSLYVD
+245 RANDGLYKGNSLYVD

-300 SIPEI
+300 SIPEL
-305 KAYRGDGK
+305 KAYRGAGQ

-346 TITVKAEDGKSSM
+346 TITVKAEDGKSTM

-367 QASTNAKLASILVN
+367 QASTNAKLANIFVN
-381 GQAIS
+381 GQGIS
-386 GFQPAVTSYN
+386 NFQPAVTSYN

-459 TLKDIKINGESLA
+459 TLKDIKINGESLV

-597 TEGGLNGITRVK
+597 TEGGLNGVTRVK

-643 PLADFAPNVTNYTYA
+643 PLTDFAPNVTNYTYA

-677 QSVSIIKGGLNGT
+677 QTVSIIKGGLNGT

-722 YVDGKPLEGFDPDI
+722 YLNGKPLEGFDPDI

-749 LPVVTYEQGDEYQTV
+749 LPVVTYEQCDEYQTV

-900 QTFAYTHTLSKTTCP
+900 QTFAYTHTLTKTTCP

-1129 SVEGYSIDFEPN
+1129 SVEGHSIDFEPN
-1141 TFEYTLNIA
+1141 TFEYTLNIT
-1150 EDEDLPALHV
+1150 EEDLPALHIV
-1160 VERDGQHTST
+1160 ARDGQHTST

-1177 QNVLVVAENGNSN
+1177 QNVLVVAENGTSN

-1272 SNEYTIHFPVRKSS
+1272 SKEYTIHFPVRKSS

-1365 LPTLSDETNVLQAL
+1365 LPTLSEKANVLQAL

-1389 PSIFDHTAAMP
+1389 PSILDHTAAMP
-1400 YGSKHLTVEYT
+1400 YGSKQLTVEYT
-1411 KAFAEQTVVVQPGG
+1411 KSFAEQTVMVQPGG

-1444 VYTITPELNTQNP
+1444 IYTITPKLNTQNP
-1457 AVLKDITIDG
+1457 AVLDSIFVDGMLITN
-1467 VSIKGFDP
+1467 FDK
-1475 NQFSYVVNVNRVPSI
+1475 NQFSYVYNRTNKTLPQVHIKKS
-1490 NYVVEQGVT
+1490 NGVEVET
-1499 VNATQSI
+1499 TCDTW
-1506 KHWQATVTNQ
+1506 HWQGIVTKQ
-1516 GYTNTYHVW
+1516 GLKNTYNIYFHY
-1525 LHFPEDK
+1525 
-1532 VPNTEFTE
+1532 PNDIIPNNEFTQ
-1540 WTKCMVYTDAV
+1540 WSKTSQTATDKPSSWNAPGDYINKRGDAV
-1551 KPTGW
+1551 QKNEADILKLFTEYDWGLMGAMPAVVNIGKMYAHTTVAGGSSVVPHSFIPFN
-1556 NTIADAL
+1556 NTPDHAIINFKYPNVGGNGAL
-1563 GEHEGF
+1563 FDFIFYDILGDKHSFKLTQNSKTSNYAERR
-1569 GKFQPDGMVKKSGN
+1569 
-1583 DAVQLTTPYSTPGGG
+1583 VQLTTDEINSIIGLDVV
-1598 NIPGFI
+1598 IDA
-1604 TLGSVTGT
+1604 TGMYPEVP
-1612 WGISG
+1612 
-1617 SSSFN
+1617 
-1622 ILGGISFHNTPDQMA
+1622 ILGDDC
-1637 IKYYN
+1637 
-1642 SKVKNN
+1642 
-1648 SLIQYSLTGMNGV
+1648 
-1661 KTLEW
+1661 E
-1666 KDSETRSNYKEVV
+1666 SELY
-1679 CDLSEANA
+1679 
-1687 AAGDPSL
+1687 
-1694 LNITLC
+1694 I
-1700 SFKGPYGTTNTSL
+1700 
-1713 NTLAEMYVDY
+1713 DY
-1723 IRFTY
+1723 IRFGY
-1728 NSSLK
+1728 NNTLK

-1746 NKFTYTLSEAANTMI
+1746 NNFTYTLAEAANTMI

-1775 QVVWSDEVVSTLYAE
+1775 KVVWSNEVVSTLYAE

-1830 VSEFSQTKNEYEIH
+1830 ISEFSQTKNEYEIH

-2074 STTHLLISSP
+2074 STTHLLVSSP
-2084 NTASI
+2084 NTASM
-2089 SVEHNMKND
+2089 SVEHSMKND
-2098 TLNYTYNIVAED
+2098 TLNYTYNVVAED
-2110 GTNNVYHIQI
+2110 GTNKVYHLQI
-2120 LPDITNNPY
+2120 LPEITNNPY
-2129 LQNICF
+2129 LQSICL

-2145 DSLTYAIVLP
+2145 DSLIYTIVLP

-2171 TTCEPNQQVVVEYG
+2171 TTSEPNQQVVVEYG

-2241 VQITGEEVDV
+2241 VQITGKEVDV

-2261 ITQSMS
+2261 ITQSIN

-2310 FDKYEPAIN
+2310 FDEFEPVIN

-2333 NLPSGTEFLPE
+2333 HLPSGTEFLPE

-2505 YLPELTWDKADQ
+2505 YLPELTWDKADL

-2611 ITEYMFDGQQMGW
+2611 MTEYMFDGQQRGW
-2624 KYTCHVT
+2624 KYTCHVS
-2631 AENGNAKTYVLYFTY
+2631 AENGNTKTYVLYFTY
-2646 ARILSTNSQLANIYV
+2646 ARILSTNSQLANIHV

-2777 AKQNVAIDTLIANL
+2777 AKQTVAIDTLIANL

-2828 SMVTIKG
+2828 SMLTIKG
-2835 DSIVNFHSDTLS
+2835 DSIANFHSDTLS

-2910 SSDASLQKILLDSVP
+2910 SSDASLQMILLDSVP

-2937 YYINAAQPQIE
+2937 YYINATQPQIE
-2948 AIATDSTANIEYGI
+2948 AITTDSTSSVEYGI

-2968 FYIYVTAADGTERVY
+2968 FNIYVTAADGTERVY

>member
-20 VSSLF
+20 ISSVF

-35 DWSGEKYDG
+35 DWSGEKYNDE
-44 QIQPKDWYASNVT
+44 IQLKDWYASNVT

-78 MVQDTEVGAIGI
+78 MVQDTEVGAMGI
-90 TEVSPGYFALGKPW
+90 TEVSPGYFSLGKPW
-104 TYLEGIDV
+104 THLPSITEINK
-112 GTATAGTSGG
+112 ATAGTSGG
-122 INFKYRPDTM
+122 INFKYRPDSM
-132 SVWIKRTGP
+132 SVWIKRTG
-141 ATHAEDFYL
+141 ANVDKEDFYL

-162 KYKSKSNNC
+162 KYKGKNGSC

-185 ALDANEC
+185 ALNANEC

-209 KEYGNWTNIRV
+209 KEYGNWTNIKV

-226 NDVPTMMYIIF
+226 NDIPTMMNIIF

-245 RSKDDLHKGNSLYVD
+245 RANDGLYKGNSLYVD

-265 YSSKIHKL
+265 YSSKIQKL

-300 SIPEI
+300 SIPEL
-305 KAYRGDGK
+305 KAYRGAGQ

-346 TITVKAEDGKSSM
+346 TITVKAEDGKSTM

-446 YTINFSVA
+446 YTISFSVA
-454 LLSDN
+454 VLSDN
-459 TLKDIKINGESLA
+459 TLKDIKINGESLV

-500 YPTGAQTITYNAPS
+500 YPTGAQTITHNAPS

-555 GDHLISNF
+555 GNHLISNF

-722 YVDGKPLEGFDPDI
+722 YLDGKPLEGFDPDI

-822 YVDTLP
+822 YMDTLP

-900 QTFAYTHTLSKTTCP
+900 QTFAYTHTLTKTTCP

-1141 TFEYTLNIA
+1141 TFEYTLNIT
-1150 EDEDLPALHV
+1150 EEDLPALHIV
-1160 VERDGQHTST
+1160 ARDGQHTST

-1177 QNVLVVAENGNSN
+1177 QNVLVVAENGTSN

-1379 KIKETGQVLD
+1379 KIKETGEMLD
-1389 PSIFDHTAAMP
+1389 PNTFDHTVAMP
-1400 YGSKHLTVEYT
+1400 YGSKQLTVEYT
-1411 KAFAEQTVVVQPGG
+1411 KSFAEQTVMVQPGG

-1457 AVLKDITIDG
+1457 AVVDSIFVDG
-1467 VSIKGFDP
+1467 VLVSGFDK
-1475 NQFSYVVNVNRVPSI
+1475 NRFTYIHNRTNVTTPQVSI
-1490 NYVVEQGVT
+1490 QKANGVEVATICDTWHWQGV
-1499 VNATQSI
+1499 
-1506 KHWQATVTNQ
+1506 VTKD
-1516 GYTNTYHVW
+1516 GYKNVYTIYFHYINEVI
-1525 LHFPEDK
+1525 
-1532 VPNTEFTE
+1532 PNGEFDE
-1540 WTKCMVYTDAV
+1540 WTTTATSKTD
-1551 KPTGW
+1551 KPTYW
-1556 NTIADAL
+1556 NAPGDYIDVYLGTAKAGPTISKDGNSAVHLQTTYWAAL
-1563 GEHEGF
+1563 AGPVPAVINLGDMSSGF
-1569 GKFQPDGMVKKSGN
+1569 
-1583 DAVQLTTPYSTPGGG
+1583 AVAGATRV
-1598 NIPGFI
+1598 IPFGFI
-1604 TLGSVTGT
+1604 G
-1612 WGISG
+1612 
-1617 SSSFN
+1617 
-1622 ILGGISFHNTPDQMA
+1622 FHNTPDNA
-1637 IKYYN
+1637 LINYKYTDKAGEGALFRFKFFNMSGESYDVDYRQQN
-1642 SKVKNN
+1642 TNANYSKV
-1648 SLIQYSLTGMNGV
+1648 QV
-1661 KTLEW
+1661 
-1666 KDSETRSNYKEVV
+1666 
-1679 CDLSEANA
+1679 
-1687 AAGDPSL
+1687 P
-1694 LNITLC
+1694 
-1700 SFKGPYGTTNTSL
+1700 L
-1713 NTLAEMYVDY
+1713 NTNGKYVSGLDIVIDASGKYPSGSQNANLYVDY
-1723 IRFTY
+1723 IRFQY
-1728 NSSLK
+1728 NNALK

-1746 NKFTYTLSEAANTMI
+1746 NNFTYTLAEAANTMI

-1775 QVVWSDEVVSTLYAE
+1775 KVVWSDEVVSTLYAE

-2084 NTASI
+2084 NTASM

>member
-35 DWSGEKYDG
+35 DWSGEKYNDE
-44 QIQPKDWYASNVT
+44 IQLKDWYASNVT

-78 MVQDTEVGAIGI
+78 MVQDTEVGAMGI
-90 TEVSPGYFALGKPW
+90 TEVSPGYFSLGKPW
-104 TYLEGIDV
+104 THLPSITEINK
-112 GTATAGTSGG
+112 ATAGTSGG
-122 INFKYRPDTM
+122 INFKYRPDSM
-132 SVWIKRTGP
+132 SVWIKRTG
-141 ATHAEDFYL
+141 ANVDKEDFYL

-162 KYKSKSNNC
+162 KYKGKNGSC

-185 ALDANEC
+185 ALNANEC

-209 KEYGNWTNIRV
+209 KEYGNWTNIKV

-226 NDVPTMMYIIF
+226 NDVPTMMNIIF

-245 RSKDDLHKGNSLYVD
+245 RANDGLYKGNSLYVD

-300 SIPEI
+300 SIPEL
-305 KAYRGDGK
+305 KAYRGAGQ

-367 QASTNAKLASILVN
+367 QASTNVKLASILVN

-446 YTINFSVA
+446 YTVHFSVA
-454 LLSDN
+454 LLADN

-491 MPKVEAVSA
+491 MPTVEAISA
-500 YPTGAQTITYNAPS
+500 YPAGEQTITYNAPS

-722 YVDGKPLEGFDPDI
+722 YLDGKPLEGFDPDI

-900 QTFAYTHTLSKTTCP
+900 QTFAYTHTLTKTTCP

-1129 SVEGYSIDFEPN
+1129 SVEGHSIDFEPN

-1150 EDEDLPALHV
+1150 EDEDLPALHIV
-1160 VERDGQHTST
+1160 ARDGQHTST

-1177 QNVLVVAENGNSN
+1177 QNVLVVAENGTSN

-1379 KIKETGQVLD
+1379 KIKETGEMLD
-1389 PSIFDHTAAMP
+1389 PNTFDHTVAMP
-1400 YGSKHLTVEYT
+1400 YGSKQLTVEYT
-1411 KAFAEQTVVVQPGG
+1411 KSFAEQTVIVQPGG

-1457 AVLKDITIDG
+1457 AVVDSILVDG
-1467 VSIKGFDP
+1467 VLVSGFDK
-1475 NQFSYVVNVNRVPSI
+1475 NRFTYIHNRTNVTTPQVSI
-1490 NYVVEQGVT
+1490 QKANGVEVATICDTWHWQGV
-1499 VNATQSI
+1499 
-1506 KHWQATVTNQ
+1506 VTKD
-1516 GYTNTYHVW
+1516 GYKNVYTIYFHYINEVI
-1525 LHFPEDK
+1525 
-1532 VPNTEFTE
+1532 PNGEFDE
-1540 WTKCMVYTDAV
+1540 WTTTATSKTD
-1551 KPTGW
+1551 KPTYW
-1556 NTIADAL
+1556 NAPGDYIDVYLGTAKAGPTISKDGNSAVHLQTTYWAAL
-1563 GEHEGF
+1563 AGPVPAVINLGDMSSGF
-1569 GKFQPDGMVKKSGN
+1569 
-1583 DAVQLTTPYSTPGGG
+1583 AVAGATRV
-1598 NIPGFI
+1598 IPFGFI
-1604 TLGSVTGT
+1604 G
-1612 WGISG
+1612 
-1617 SSSFN
+1617 
-1622 ILGGISFHNTPDQMA
+1622 FHNTPDNA
-1637 IKYYN
+1637 LINYKYTDEAGEGALFRFKFFNMSGESYDVDYRQQN
-1642 SKVKNN
+1642 TNANYSKV
-1648 SLIQYSLTGMNGV
+1648 QV
-1661 KTLEW
+1661 
-1666 KDSETRSNYKEVV
+1666 
-1679 CDLSEANA
+1679 
-1687 AAGDPSL
+1687 P
-1694 LNITLC
+1694 
-1700 SFKGPYGTTNTSL
+1700 L
-1713 NTLAEMYVDY
+1713 NTNGKYVSGLDIVIDASGKYPSGSQNANLYVDY
-1723 IRFTY
+1723 IRFQY
-1728 NSSLK
+1728 NNALK

-1746 NKFTYTLSEAANTMI
+1746 NNFTYTLSEAANTMI

-1775 QVVWSDEVVSTLYAE
+1775 KVVWSDEVVSTLYAE

-1830 VSEFSQTKNEYEIH
+1830 ISEFSQTKNEYEIH

-1894 TDLSDDT
+1894 TDLSNDT

-1991 QYEYTLPRPE
+1991 QYEYTLPQPE

-2074 STTHLLISSP
+2074 STTHLLVSSP
-2084 NTASI
+2084 NTASM
-2089 SVEHNMKND
+2089 SVEHSMKND
-2098 TLNYTYNIVAED
+2098 TLNYTYNVVAED
-2110 GTNNVYHIQI
+2110 GTNKVYHLQI

-2129 LQNICF
+2129 LQSICL

-2145 DSLTYAIVLP
+2145 DSLIYTIVLP

-2164 NLPSIQY
+2164 TLPSIQY
-2171 TTCEPNQQVVVEYG
+2171 TTAEPNQQVAVEYG

-2193 VVTSEDGTRNAIY
+2193 IVTSEDGTRSVIY

-2219 LIGIAV
+2219 LIGVAV
-2225 NGTPIEQFE
+2225 NGTPIKQFE

-2261 ITQSMS
+2261 ITQSIN

-2310 FDKYEPAIN
+2310 FDEFEPVIN

-2328 QRYTI
+2328 QRYSI
-2333 NLPSGTEFLPE
+2333 HLPSGTEFLPE

-2377 NTYVLTFEAPKSSNA
+2377 NTYVLTFEAPLSSNA

-2397 YINGDSLAN
+2397 YINGDSLAHFN
-2406 FTPEQ
+2406 PEQ

-2434 VTQTLRDSISGL
+2434 ATQTLRDSISGL

-2464 AFSVTQSHADT
+2464 AFTVTQSHADT

-2486 DGFRPDSF
+2486 DGFRPNSF

-2611 ITEYMFDGQQMGW
+2611 MTEYMFDGQQRGW
-2624 KYTCHVT
+2624 KYTCHVS
-2631 AENGNAKTYVLYFTY
+2631 AENGNTKTYVLYFTY

-2661 GGEALAGFTPEQFNY
+2661 GGETLAGFTPEQFNY

-2757 DIELPFGTIE
+2757 DIELPFGTME

-2777 AKQNVAIDTLIANL
+2777 AKQTVAIDTLIANL

-2828 SMVTIKG
+2828 SMLTIKG
-2835 DSIVNFHSDTLS
+2835 DSIANFHRDTLS
-2847 YDIVYPIGTDSTE
+2847 YDIVYPIGTDSME
-2860 LAQLSDIE
+2860 LAQLADIE

-2910 SSDASLQKILLDSVP
+2910 SSDASLQMILLDSVP

-2937 YYINAAQPQIE
+2937 YYINATQPQIE
-2948 AIATDSTANIEYGI
+2948 AITTDSTSSVEYGI

-2968 FYIYVTAADGTERVY
+2968 FNIYVTAADGTECVY

-3039 VPESD
+3039 VPESN
-3044 QNDATIFVNSEGIEE
+3044 QNDATIYVNSEGIEE

>member
-7 KQFFLSSLILLFG
+7 KQFILSSLILLFG

-57 QVGFKFNLAHREAGH
+57 QVGFNFNFAHQEKGH

-78 MVQDTEVGAIGI
+78 MVQDTKVGAMGI
-90 TEVSPGYFALGKPW
+90 TETSPGYFSLGHPW
-104 TYLEGIDV
+104 TYLPSITEINQ
-112 GTATAGTSGG
+112 ATAGTYGG
-122 INFKYRPDTM
+122 ISFKYRPDTM
-132 SVWIKRTGP
+132 SVWIKRTGSN
-141 ATHAEDFYL
+141 TDKEDFYL
-150 LYYAWSGTAKGS
+150 LYYAWSGTAKSS
-162 KYKSKSNNC
+162 KYKGKNGNC
-171 TSISQT
+171 TSYSAT

-185 ALDANEC
+185 ALNANEC

-209 KEYGNWTNIRV
+209 KTYGEWTNVRV
-220 PIYYFN
+220 PIYYFT
-226 NDVPTMMYIIF
+226 NDIPTMMNIIF

-245 RSKDDLHKGNSLYVD
+245 RANDGLYEGNSLYVD

-265 YSSKIHKL
+265 YSSKIQKL
-273 YIGGKE
+273 YVGGKE

-305 KAYRGDGK
+305 KAYRGAGQ
-313 ISNARGETVTFS
+313 ISNAKGETATFS

-346 TITVKAEDGKSSM
+346 TITVKAEDGKSTM

-367 QASTNAKLASILVN
+367 QASTNAKLANIFVN
-381 GQAIS
+381 GQGIS
-386 GFQPAVTSYN
+386 GFQPTLTSYN

-411 DKQEDEQVVEIIQA
+411 DKQEDEQVVEITQP
-425 TSPTGSAK
+425 TSTTGSST
-433 INVTAADGKTKQT
+433 IRVTAADGKTKQT
-446 YTINFSVA
+446 YTVHFSVA
-454 LLSDN
+454 LLADN

-491 MPKVEAVSA
+491 MPTVEAISA
-500 YPTGAQTITYNAPS
+500 YPSGEQTITYNAPS

-722 YVDGKPLEGFDPDI
+722 YLDGKPLEGFDPDI

-877 QRSESAFLKMI
+877 QRSQSAVLKMI

-900 QTFAYTHTLSKTTCP
+900 QTFAYTHTLTKTTCP

-988 LNYQGTFPTVT
+988 LNYQGKFPTVT

-1050 GVELVAYEPTVKHYT
+1050 GVELVAYEPTVNHYT

-1129 SVEGYSIDFEPN
+1129 SVEGHSIDFEPN
-1141 TFEYTLNIA
+1141 TFEYTLNIT
-1150 EDEDLPALHV
+1150 EEDLPALHIV
-1160 VERDGQHTST
+1160 ARDGQHTST

-1216 TDFRSDSMHYVDTLP
+1216 TDFRSNSMHYVDTLP

-1379 KIKETGQVLD
+1379 KIKETGEMLD
-1389 PSIFDHTAAMP
+1389 PNTFDHTVAMP
-1400 YGSKHLTVEYT
+1400 YGSKQLTVEYT
-1411 KAFAEQTVVVQPGG
+1411 KSFAEQTVIVQPGG

-1457 AVLKDITIDG
+1457 AVVDSILVDG
-1467 VSIKGFDP
+1467 VLVSGFDK
-1475 NQFSYVVNVNRVPSI
+1475 NRFTYIHNRTNVTTPQVSI
-1490 NYVVEQGVT
+1490 QKANGVEVATICDTWHWQGV
-1499 VNATQSI
+1499 
-1506 KHWQATVTNQ
+1506 VTKD
-1516 GYTNTYHVW
+1516 GYKNVYTIYFHYINEVI
-1525 LHFPEDK
+1525 
-1532 VPNTEFTE
+1532 PNGEFDE
-1540 WTKCMVYTDAV
+1540 WTTTATSKTD
-1551 KPTGW
+1551 KPTYW
-1556 NTIADAL
+1556 NAPGDYIDVYLGTAKAGPTISKDGNSAVHLQTTYWAAL
-1563 GEHEGF
+1563 AGPVPAVINLGDMSSGF
-1569 GKFQPDGMVKKSGN
+1569 
-1583 DAVQLTTPYSTPGGG
+1583 AVAGATRV
-1598 NIPGFI
+1598 IPFGFI
-1604 TLGSVTGT
+1604 G
-1612 WGISG
+1612 
-1617 SSSFN
+1617 
-1622 ILGGISFHNTPDQMA
+1622 FHNTPDNA
-1637 IKYYN
+1637 LINYKYTDEAGEGALFRFKFFNMSGESYDVDYRQQN
-1642 SKVKNN
+1642 TNANYSKV
-1648 SLIQYSLTGMNGV
+1648 QV
-1661 KTLEW
+1661 
-1666 KDSETRSNYKEVV
+1666 
-1679 CDLSEANA
+1679 
-1687 AAGDPSL
+1687 P
-1694 LNITLC
+1694 
-1700 SFKGPYGTTNTSL
+1700 L
-1713 NTLAEMYVDY
+1713 NTNGKYVSGLDIVIDASGKYPSGSQNANLYVDY
-1723 IRFTY
+1723 IRFQY
-1728 NSSLK
+1728 NNALK

-1746 NKFTYTLSEAANTMI
+1746 NNFTYTLSEAANTMI

-1775 QVVWSDEVVSTLYAE
+1775 KVVWSNEVVSTLYAE

-1811 QRPLDPENRLK
+1811 KRPLDPENRLK

-1830 VSEFSQTKNEYEIH
+1830 ISEFSQTKNEYEIH

-1991 QYEYTLPRPE
+1991 QYEYTLPQPE

-2074 STTHLLISSP
+2074 STTHLLVSSP
-2084 NTASI
+2084 NTASM
-2089 SVEHNMKND
+2089 SVEHSMKND
-2098 TLNYTYNIVAED
+2098 TLNYTYNVVAED
-2110 GTNNVYHIQI
+2110 GTNKVYHLQI

-2129 LQNICF
+2129 LQSICL

-2145 DSLTYAIVLP
+2145 DSLIYTIVLP

-2164 NLPSIQY
+2164 TLPSIQY
-2171 TTCEPNQQVVVEYG
+2171 TTAEPNQQVAVEYG

-2193 VVTSEDGTRNAIY
+2193 IVTSEDGTRSAIY

-2261 ITQSMS
+2261 ITQSIN

-2310 FDKYEPAIN
+2310 FDEFEPVIN

-2333 NLPSGTEFLPE
+2333 HLPSGTEFLPE

-2377 NTYVLTFEAPKSSNA
+2377 NTYVLTFEAPLSSNA

-2397 YINGDSLAN
+2397 YINGDSLAHFN
-2406 FTPEQ
+2406 PEQ

-2434 VTQTLRDSISGL
+2434 ATQTLRDSISGL

-2464 AFSVTQSHADT
+2464 AFTVTQSHADT

-2611 ITEYMFDGQQMGW
+2611 MTEYMFDGQQRGW
-2624 KYTCHVT
+2624 KYTCHVS
-2631 AENGNAKTYVLYFTY
+2631 AENGNTKTYVLYFTY

-2757 DIELPFGTIE
+2757 DIELPFGTME

-2777 AKQNVAIDTLIANL
+2777 AKQTVAIDTLIANL

-2828 SMVTIKG
+2828 SMLTIKG
-2835 DSIVNFHSDTLS
+2835 DSIANFHSDTLS

-2910 SSDASLQKILLDSVP
+2910 SSDASLQMILLDSVP

-2937 YYINAAQPQIE
+2937 YYINANQPQIE
-2948 AIATDSTANIEYGI
+2948 AITTDSTSSVEYGI

-2968 FYIYVTAADGTERVY
+2968 FNIYVTAADGTERVY

>member
-35 DWSGEKYDG
+35 DWSGEKYNDE
-44 QIQPKDWYASNVT
+44 IQLKDWYASNVT

-78 MVQDTEVGAIGI
+78 MVQDTEVGAMGI
-90 TEVSPGYFALGKPW
+90 TEVSPGYFSLGKPW
-104 TYLEGIDV
+104 THLPSITEINK
-112 GTATAGTSGG
+112 ATAGTSGG
-122 INFKYRPDTM
+122 INFKYRPDSM
-132 SVWIKRTGP
+132 SVWIKRTG
-141 ATHAEDFYL
+141 ANVDKEDFYL

-162 KYKSKSNNC
+162 KYKGKNGSC

-185 ALDANEC
+185 ALNANEC

-209 KEYGNWTNIRV
+209 KEYGNWTNIKV

-226 NDVPTMMYIIF
+226 NDVPTMMNIIF

-245 RSKDDLHKGNSLYVD
+245 RANDGLYQGNSLYVD

-265 YSSKIHKL
+265 YSSKIQKL

-300 SIPEI
+300 SIPEL
-305 KAYRGDGK
+305 KAYRGAGQ
-313 ISNARGETVTFS
+313 ITNAKGETVTFS

-446 YTINFSVA
+446 YTISFSVA
-454 LLSDN
+454 VLSDN
-459 TLKDIKINGESLA
+459 TLKDIKINGESLV

-597 TEGGLNGITRVK
+597 TEGGLNGVTRVK

-722 YVDGKPLEGFDPDI
+722 YLDGKPLEGFDPDI

-900 QTFAYTHTLSKTTCP
+900 QTFAYTHTLTKTTCP

-1038 SDDCSLE
+1038 SDDCALE

-1129 SVEGYSIDFEPN
+1129 SIEGHSIDFEPN

-1150 EDEDLPALHV
+1150 EDEDLPALHIV
-1160 VERDGQHTST
+1160 ARDGQHTST

-1177 QNVLVVAENGNSN
+1177 QNVLVVAENGTSN

-1253 HSAINGTTR
+1253 HSAINSTTR

-1379 KIKETGQVLD
+1379 KIKETGEMLD
-1389 PSIFDHTAAMP
+1389 PNTFDHTVAMP
-1400 YGSKHLTVEYT
+1400 YGSKQLTVEYT
-1411 KAFAEQTVVVQPGG
+1411 KSFAEQTVMVQPGG
-1425 VNRPTTIT
+1425 VNRATTIT

-1457 AVLKDITIDG
+1457 AVVDSILVDG
-1467 VSIKGFDP
+1467 VLVSGFDK
-1475 NQFSYVVNVNRVPSI
+1475 NRFTYIHNRTNVTTPQVSI
-1490 NYVVEQGVT
+1490 QKANGVEVATICDTWHWQGV
-1499 VNATQSI
+1499 
-1506 KHWQATVTNQ
+1506 VTKD
-1516 GYTNTYHVW
+1516 GYKNVYTIYFHYINEVI
-1525 LHFPEDK
+1525 
-1532 VPNTEFTE
+1532 PNGEFDE
-1540 WTKCMVYTDAV
+1540 WTTTATSKTD
-1551 KPTGW
+1551 KPTYW
-1556 NTIADAL
+1556 NAPGDYIDVYLGTAKAGPTISKDGNSAVHLQTTYWAAL
-1563 GEHEGF
+1563 AGPVPAVINLGDMSSGF
-1569 GKFQPDGMVKKSGN
+1569 
-1583 DAVQLTTPYSTPGGG
+1583 AVAGATRV
-1598 NIPGFI
+1598 IPFGFI
-1604 TLGSVTGT
+1604 G
-1612 WGISG
+1612 
-1617 SSSFN
+1617 
-1622 ILGGISFHNTPDQMA
+1622 FHNTPDNA
-1637 IKYYN
+1637 LINYKYTDKAGEGALFRFKFFNMSGESYDVDYRQQN
-1642 SKVKNN
+1642 TNANYSKV
-1648 SLIQYSLTGMNGV
+1648 QV
-1661 KTLEW
+1661 
-1666 KDSETRSNYKEVV
+1666 
-1679 CDLSEANA
+1679 
-1687 AAGDPSL
+1687 P
-1694 LNITLC
+1694 
-1700 SFKGPYGTTNTSL
+1700 L
-1713 NTLAEMYVDY
+1713 NTNGKYVSGLDIVIDASGKYPSGSQNANLYVDY
-1723 IRFTY
+1723 IRFQY
-1728 NSSLK
+1728 NNALK

-1746 NKFTYTLSEAANTMI
+1746 NNFTYTLAEAANTMI

-1775 QVVWSDEVVSTLYAE
+1775 KVVWSDEVVSTLYAE

-1830 VSEFSQTKNEYEIH
+1830 ISEFSQTKNEYEIH

-1880 PEKGSTRRIKIRII
+1880 PEKGSTRRIKIRVI

-1991 QYEYTLPRPE
+1991 QYEYTLPQPE

-2074 STTHLLISSP
+2074 STTHLLVSSP
-2084 NTASI
+2084 NTASM
-2089 SVEHNMKND
+2089 SVEHSMKND
-2098 TLNYTYNIVAED
+2098 TLNYTYNVVAED
-2110 GTNNVYHIQI
+2110 GTNKVYHLQI

-2129 LQNICF
+2129 LQSICL

-2145 DSLTYAIVLP
+2145 DSLIYTIVLP

-2164 NLPSIQY
+2164 TLPSIQY
-2171 TTCEPNQQVVVEYG
+2171 TTAEPNQQVAVEYG

-2193 VVTSEDGTRNAIY
+2193 IVTSEDGTRSAIY

-2261 ITQSMS
+2261 ITQLIN

-2310 FDKYEPAIN
+2310 FDEFEPVLN

-2377 NTYVLTFEAPKSSNA
+2377 NTYVLTFEAPLSSNA

-2397 YINGDSLAN
+2397 YINGDSLAHFN
-2406 FTPEQ
+2406 PEQ

-2434 VTQTLRDSISGL
+2434 ATQTLRDSISGL

-2464 AFSVTQSHADT
+2464 AFTMTQSHADT

-2565 IYIKGDSLQGFNA
+2565 IYLKGDSLQGFNA

-2611 ITEYMFDGQQMGW
+2611 MTEYMFDGQQRGW
-2624 KYTCHVT
+2624 KYTCHVS
-2631 AENGNAKTYVLYFTY
+2631 AENGNTKTYVLYFTY

-2777 AKQNVAIDTLIANL
+2777 AKQTVAIDTLIANL

-2828 SMVTIKG
+2828 SMLTIKG
-2835 DSIVNFHSDTLS
+2835 DSIANFHSDTLS

-2860 LAQLSDIE
+2860 LAQLADIE

-2910 SSDASLQKILLDSVP
+2910 SSDASLQMILLDSVP

-2937 YYINAAQPQIE
+2937 YYINATQPQIE
-2948 AIATDSTANIEYGI
+2948 AITTDSTANIEYGI

-2968 FYIYVTAADGTERVY
+2968 FYIYVTAADGTECVY

-3044 QNDATIFVNSEGIEE
+3044 QNDATIYVNSEGIEE

-3078 YFYVFFENETRKIAS
+3078 YFYVFFENETCKIAS

>member
-7 KQFFLSSLILLFG
+7 KQFFLSSLVLLFG
-20 VSSLF
+20 ISSLF
-25 AQQVPNPSFE
+25 AQQVPNASFE
-35 DWSGEKYDG
+35 DWSGPKFDG
-44 QIQPKDWYASNVT
+44 KIQPKDWYGSNIS
-57 QVGFKFNLAHREAGH
+57 QAGLNFNLTHQEAGH

-78 MVQDTEVGAIGI
+78 MVKDTEVGALGI
-90 TEVSPGYFALGKPW
+90 TEVSPGYFSLGKPW
-104 TYLEGIDV
+104 SWISGLDTK
-112 GTATAGTSGG
+112 TATAGTSGG

-132 SVWIKRTGP
+132 SVWIKRTG
-141 ATHAEDFYL
+141 ANVDKEDFYL

-162 KYKSKSNNC
+162 KYKAKSGNC
-171 TSISQT
+171 SSPGTQT
-177 NEESDIRL
+177 NEESDIRQ

-209 KEYGNWTNIRV
+209 KEYGNWTNIKV

-226 NDVPTMMYIIF
+226 NDVPTMMNIIF

-245 RSKDDLHKGNSLYVD
+245 RANDGLYDGNALYVD

-305 KAYRGDGK
+305 KAYRGAGQ
-313 ISNARGETVTFS
+313 ISNARGTTVTFS

-346 TITVKAEDGKSSM
+346 TITVKAEDGKSTM

-411 DKQEDEQVVEIIQA
+411 DKQEDEQVVEITQA

-472 GFTPN
+472 GFTPS

-722 YVDGKPLEGFDPDI
+722 YLDGKPLEGFDPDI

-797 SDNIS
+797 SDNIN

-1074 PTVQYRKRMEQQT
+1074 PTVQYRKRMELQT

-1129 SVEGYSIDFEPN
+1129 SVEGHSIDFEPN
-1141 TFEYTLNIA
+1141 TFEYTLNIT
-1150 EDEDLPALHV
+1150 EEDLPALHIV
-1160 VERDGQHTST
+1160 ARDGQHTST

-1177 QNVLVVAENGNSN
+1177 QNVLVVAENGTSN
-1190 TYRIIYTRTISTDA
+1190 TYRLIYTRTISTDA

-1379 KIKETGQVLD
+1379 KIKETGEMLD
-1389 PSIFDHTAAMP
+1389 PNTFDHTVAMP
-1400 YGSKHLTVEYT
+1400 YGSKQLTVEYT
-1411 KAFAEQTVVVQPGG
+1411 KSFAEQTVMVQPGG

-1563 GEHEGF
+1563 GKHEGF
-1569 GKFQPDGMVKKSGN
+1569 GKFQPDGIVNKSGN
-1583 DAVQLTTPYSTPGGG
+1583 DAVRLTTPYSTPGGG

-1604 TLGSVTGT
+1604 TLGSVSGN
-1612 WGISG
+1612 WGVSG
-1617 SSSFN
+1617 SSSFR
-1622 ILGGISFHNTPDQMA
+1622 ILGGISFHNTPDQMSV
-1637 IKYYN
+1637 KYYN
-1642 SKVKNN
+1642 RKVENN

-1666 KDSETRSNYKEVV
+1666 KDSETRSDYKEVV
-1679 CDLSEANA
+1679 YDLTEAN
-1687 AAGDPSL
+1687 
-1694 LNITLC
+1694 
-1700 SFKGPYGTTNTSL
+1700 
-1713 NTLAEMYVDY
+1713 
-1723 IRFTY
+1723 
-1728 NSSLK
+1728 
-1733 NIKVNGELAQRNG
+1733 
-1746 NKFTYTLSEAANTMI
+1746 
-1761 PSLEFIGEVSDQAQ
+1761 
-1775 QVVWSDEVVSTLYAE
+1775 
-1790 RTATITNYA
+1790 
-1799 EDGTSSE
+1799 
-1806 YTLTV
+1806 
-1811 QRPLDPENRLK
+1811 
-1822 DLLIDGKT
+1822 
-1830 VSEFSQTKNEYEIH
+1830 
-1844 IPSSRRTLPDIQPI
+1844 
-1858 PTNHLQNVV
+1858 
-1867 VNYADSTYTISIK
+1867 
-1880 PEKGSTRRIKIRII
+1880 
-1894 TDLSDDT
+1894 
-1901 QLSAITANGI
+1901 
-1911 SYTPEQTSYTI
+1911 
-1922 VADQLPTITFVKKMD
+1922 
-1937 GQTVDLNNGIL
+1937 
-1948 TVTAEDGTQATY
+1948 
-1960 SIVLEKPMVTTTGE
+1960 
-1974 LAAIEINGLE
+1974 
-1984 LQSFSPS
+1984 
-1991 QYEYTLPRPE
+1991 
-2001 KVAFKRVAESDSVVF
+2001 
-2016 VQTSTYMEWQV
+2016 
-2027 IGDEQHTYRI
+2027 
-2037 TYPTELSNDATLHA
+2037 
-2051 IQINNALLEGF
+2051 
-2062 NAQITDYTYATD
+2062 
-2074 STTHLLISSP
+2074 
-2084 NTASI
+2084 
-2089 SVEHNMKND
+2089 
-2098 TLNYTYNIVAED
+2098 
-2110 GTNNVYHIQI
+2110 
-2120 LPDITNNPY
+2120 
-2129 LQNICF
+2129 
-2135 DNKQIEGFRS
+2135 
-2145 DSLTYAIVLP
+2145 
-2155 TADYKVAEP
+2155 
-2164 NLPSIQY
+2164 
-2171 TTCEPNQQVVVEYG
+2171 
-2185 NLGETTNL
+2185 
-2193 VVTSEDGTRNAIY
+2193 
-2206 QLLITAEPSHNAE
+2206 
-2219 LIGIAV
+2219 
-2225 NGTPIEQFE
+2225 
-2234 PQRHYYS
+2234 
-2241 VQITGEEVDV
+2241 
-2251 TWATEDNYQT
+2251 
-2261 ITQSMS
+2261 
-2267 NNTCTLHVM
+2267 
-2276 AQDGVTTN
+2276 
-2284 DYVIELYHEAISDN
+2284 
-2298 ATLSNILLNGQS
+2298 
-2310 FDKYEPAIN
+2310 
-2319 EGLEFSPMQ
+2319 
-2328 QRYTI
+2328 
-2333 NLPSGTEFLPE
+2333 
-2344 IAANLSENG
+2344 
-2353 QQIDIN
+2353 
-2359 IIDWRANITVTA
+2359 
-2371 PDGITT
+2371 
-2377 NTYVLTFEAPKSSNA
+2377 
-2392 HLQMI
+2392 
-2397 YINGDSLAN
+2397 
-2406 FTPEQ
+2406 
-2411 YNYFIPLPIGQEVLP
+2411 
-2426 NVLAITQE
+2426 
-2434 VTQTLRDSISGL
+2434 
-2446 HHTIIVTAEDGT
+2446 
-2458 ECQYML
+2458 
-2464 AFSVTQSHADT
+2464 
-2475 LAAIYADGVLI
+2475 
-2486 DGFRPDSF
+2486 
-2494 YYSYTLPVGTR
+2494 
-2505 YLPELTWDKADQ
+2505 
-2517 WQTITDNVL
+2517 
-2526 IDHTYER
+2526 
-2533 TTQINVLAM
+2533 
-2542 SGRKNTYTI
+2542 
-2551 NYQVTKSDIDTLQM
+2551 
-2565 IYIKGDSLQGFNA
+2565 
-2578 QQLEY
+2578 
-2583 HLTLPQHDSLAPII
+2583 
-2597 AYSAGDMYQ
+2597 
-2606 QIQDT
+2606 
-2611 ITEYMFDGQQMGW
+2611 
-2624 KYTCHVT
+2624 
-2631 AENGNAKTYVLYFTY
+2631 
-2646 ARILSTNSQLANIYV
+2646 
-2661 GGEALAGFTPEQFNY
+2661 
-2676 LVELVEEAATPTVL
+2676 
-2690 VEKAEYQ
+2690 
-2697 QQVQILHGDTT
+2697 
-2708 RIIVTAEDSNYQS
+2708 
-2721 TYMIIFQRQQS
+2721 
-2732 PYSYLEAIYMN
+2732 
-2743 NELLEGFRVDSFEY
+2743 
-2757 DIELPFGTIE
+2757 
-2767 LPLLTYDLGH
+2767 
-2777 AKQNVAIDTLIANL
+2777 
-2791 NGRTQ
+2791 
-2796 TTIRFS
+2796 
-2802 VTAPDPVFS
+2802 
-2811 SEYDIRM
+2811 
-2818 MVAQNNNSRL
+2818 
-2828 SMVTIKG
+2828 
-2835 DSIVNFHSDTLS
+2835 
-2847 YDIVYPIGTDSTE
+2847 
-2860 LAQLSDIE
+2860 
-2868 AYAED
+2868 
-2873 SNAVVT
+2873 
-2879 IIENG
+2879 
-2884 IDFMIQVTAQDG
+2884 
-2896 KAISIYTITQSILK
+2896 
-2910 SSDASLQKILLDSVP
+2910 
-2925 LYGFMSDILEYT
+2925 
-2937 YYINAAQPQIE
+2937 
-2948 AIATDSTANIEYGI
+2948 
-2962 FTLGEP
+2962 
-2968 FYIYVTAADGTERVY
+2968 
-2983 SINFLE
+2983 
-2989 TTINSADIPTAND
+2989 
-3002 VLFRH
+3002 
-3007 IGGTMDVMFATLR
+3007 
-3020 KRVSV
+3020 
-3025 AVYDQQGHRLFYQS
+3025 
-3039 VPESD
+3039 
-3044 QNDATIFVNSEGIEE
+3044 
-3059 LMDVRTPLVTYTL
+3059 
-3072 PATNQC
+3072 
-3078 YFYVFFENETRKIAS
+3078 
-3093 GKFAVKQ
+3093 

>member
-35 DWSGEKYDG
+35 DWSGEKYNDE
-44 QIQPKDWYASNVT
+44 IQLKDWYASNVT

-78 MVQDTEVGAIGI
+78 MVQDTEVGAMGI
-90 TEVSPGYFALGKPW
+90 TEVSPGYFSLGKPW
-104 TYLEGIDV
+104 THLPSITEINK
-112 GTATAGTSGG
+112 ATAGTSGG
-122 INFKYRPDTM
+122 INFKYRPDSM
-132 SVWIKRTGP
+132 SVWIKRTG
-141 ATHAEDFYL
+141 ANVDKEDFYL

-162 KYKSKSNNC
+162 KYKGKNGSC

-185 ALDANEC
+185 ALNANEC

-209 KEYGNWTNIRV
+209 KEYGNWTNIKV

-226 NDVPTMMYIIF
+226 NDVPTMMNIIF

-245 RSKDDLHKGNSLYVD
+245 RANDGLYKGNSLYVD

-300 SIPEI
+300 SIPEL
-305 KAYRGDGK
+305 KAYRGAGQ

-367 QASTNAKLASILVN
+367 QASTNVKLASILVN

-459 TLKDIKINGESLA
+459 TLKDIKINGESLV

-500 YPTGAQTITYNAPS
+500 YPNGAQTITYNAPS

-722 YVDGKPLEGFDPDI
+722 YLDGKPLEGFDPDI

-802 LKMIYLDGKELD
+802 LKMIYLDGKELN

-900 QTFAYTHTLSKTTCP
+900 QTFAYTHTLTKTTCP

-1129 SVEGYSIDFEPN
+1129 SVEGHSIDFEPN

-1150 EDEDLPALHV
+1150 EDEDLPALHIV
-1160 VERDGQHTST
+1160 ARDGQHTST

-1177 QNVLVVAENGNSN
+1177 QNVLVVAENGTSN

-1231 WRTRVVPCVQ
+1231 WRTRVVPCIQ

-1379 KIKETGQVLD
+1379 KIKETGEMLD
-1389 PSIFDHTAAMP
+1389 PNTFDHTVAMP
-1400 YGSKHLTVEYT
+1400 YGSKQLTVEYT
-1411 KAFAEQTVVVQPGG
+1411 KSFAEQTVIVQPGG

-1457 AVLKDITIDG
+1457 AVVDSILVDG
-1467 VSIKGFDP
+1467 VLVSGFDK
-1475 NQFSYVVNVNRVPSI
+1475 NRFTYIHNRTNVTTPQVSI
-1490 NYVVEQGVT
+1490 QKANGVEVATICDTWHWQGV
-1499 VNATQSI
+1499 
-1506 KHWQATVTNQ
+1506 VTKD
-1516 GYTNTYHVW
+1516 GYKNVYTIYFHYINEVI
-1525 LHFPEDK
+1525 
-1532 VPNTEFTE
+1532 PNGEFDE
-1540 WTKCMVYTDAV
+1540 WTTTATSKTD
-1551 KPTGW
+1551 KPTYW
-1556 NTIADAL
+1556 NAPGDYIDVYLGTAKAGPTISKDGNSAVHLQTTYWAAL
-1563 GEHEGF
+1563 AGPVPAVINLGDMSSGF
-1569 GKFQPDGMVKKSGN
+1569 
-1583 DAVQLTTPYSTPGGG
+1583 AVAGATRV
-1598 NIPGFI
+1598 IPFGFI
-1604 TLGSVTGT
+1604 G
-1612 WGISG
+1612 
-1617 SSSFN
+1617 
-1622 ILGGISFHNTPDQMA
+1622 FHNTPDNA
-1637 IKYYN
+1637 LINYKYTDEAGEGALFRFKFFNMSGESYDVDYRQQN
-1642 SKVKNN
+1642 TNANYSKV
-1648 SLIQYSLTGMNGV
+1648 QV
-1661 KTLEW
+1661 
-1666 KDSETRSNYKEVV
+1666 
-1679 CDLSEANA
+1679 
-1687 AAGDPSL
+1687 P
-1694 LNITLC
+1694 
-1700 SFKGPYGTTNTSL
+1700 L
-1713 NTLAEMYVDY
+1713 NTNGKYVSGLDIVIDASGKYPSGSQNANLYVDY
-1723 IRFTY
+1723 IRFQY
-1728 NSSLK
+1728 NNALK

-1746 NKFTYTLSEAANTMI
+1746 NNFTYTLAEAANTMI

-1775 QVVWSDEVVSTLYAE
+1775 KVVWSNEVVSTLYAE

-1830 VSEFSQTKNEYEIH
+1830 ISEFSQTKNEYEIH

-1894 TDLSDDT
+1894 TDLSNDT

-1991 QYEYTLPRPE
+1991 QYEYTLPQPE

-2074 STTHLLISSP
+2074 STTHLLVSSP
-2084 NTASI
+2084 NTASM
-2089 SVEHNMKND
+2089 SVEHSMKND
-2098 TLNYTYNIVAED
+2098 TLNYTYNVVAED
-2110 GTNNVYHIQI
+2110 GTNKVYHLQI

-2129 LQNICF
+2129 LQSICL

-2145 DSLTYAIVLP
+2145 DSLIYTIVLP

-2164 NLPSIQY
+2164 TLPSIQY
-2171 TTCEPNQQVVVEYG
+2171 TTAEPNQQVAVEYG

-2193 VVTSEDGTRNAIY
+2193 IVTSEDGTRSAIY

-2261 ITQSMS
+2261 ITQSIN

-2310 FDKYEPAIN
+2310 FDEFEPVIN

-2333 NLPSGTEFLPE
+2333 HLPSGTEFLPE

-2377 NTYVLTFEAPKSSNA
+2377 NTYVLTFEAPLSSNA

-2397 YINGDSLAN
+2397 YINGDSLAHFN
-2406 FTPEQ
+2406 PEQ

-2434 VTQTLRDSISGL
+2434 ATQTLRDSISGL

-2464 AFSVTQSHADT
+2464 AFTVTQSHADT

-2611 ITEYMFDGQQMGW
+2611 MTEYMFDGQQRGW
-2624 KYTCHVT
+2624 KYTCHVS
-2631 AENGNAKTYVLYFTY
+2631 AENGNTKTYVLYFTY

-2661 GGEALAGFTPEQFNY
+2661 GGETLAGFTPEQFNY

-2777 AKQNVAIDTLIANL
+2777 AKQTVAIDTLIANL

-2828 SMVTIKG
+2828 SMLTIKG
-2835 DSIVNFHSDTLS
+2835 DSIANFHRDTLS

-2860 LAQLSDIE
+2860 LAQLADIE

-2910 SSDASLQKILLDSVP
+2910 SSDASLQMILLDSVP

-2937 YYINAAQPQIE
+2937 YYINATQPQIE
-2948 AIATDSTANIEYGI
+2948 AITTDSTSSVEYGI

-2968 FYIYVTAADGTERVY
+2968 FNIYVTAADGTECVY

>member
-1 MTKVYL
+1 
-7 KQFFLSSLILLFG
+7 
-20 VSSLF
+20 
-25 AQQVPNPSFE
+25 
-35 DWSGEKYDG
+35 
-44 QIQPKDWYASNVT
+44 
-57 QVGFKFNLAHREAGH
+57 
-72 TGSYSM
+72 
-78 MVQDTEVGAIGI
+78 
-90 TEVSPGYFALGKPW
+90 
-104 TYLEGIDV
+104 
-112 GTATAGTSGG
+112 
-122 INFKYRPDTM
+122 
-132 SVWIKRTGP
+132 
-141 ATHAEDFYL
+141 
-150 LYYAWSGTAKGS
+150 
-162 KYKSKSNNC
+162 
-171 TSISQT
+171 
-177 NEESDIRL
+177 
-185 ALDANEC
+185 
-192 GTDQKANQIA
+192 
-202 EGMWREK
+202 
-209 KEYGNWTNIRV
+209 
-220 PIYYFN
+220 
-226 NDVPTMMYIIF
+226 
-237 SASNYPNY
+237 
-245 RSKDDLHKGNSLYVD
+245 
-260 DVELI
+260 
-265 YSSKIHKL
+265 
-273 YIGGKE
+273 
-279 WKGFNP
+279 
-285 NTTEEQV
+285 
-292 YSLGKSAS
+292 
-300 SIPEI
+300 
-305 KAYRGDGK
+305 
-313 ISNARGETVTFS
+313 
-325 GRELSGSEISISN
+325 
-338 GTIDGNPT
+338 
-346 TITVKAEDGKSSM
+346 
-359 TYKIKFVR
+359 
-367 QASTNAKLASILVN
+367 
-381 GQAIS
+381 
-386 GFQPAVTSYN
+386 
-396 VELPYGTTDAPIVSV
+396 
-411 DKQEDEQVVEIIQA
+411 
-425 TSPTGSAK
+425 
-433 INVTAADGKTKQT
+433 
-446 YTINFSVA
+446 
-454 LLSDN
+454 
-459 TLKDIKINGESLA
+459 
-472 GFTPN
+472 
-477 QTTYRVS
+477 
-484 LPTSTTT
+484 
-491 MPKVEAVSA
+491 
-500 YPTGAQTITYNAPS
+500 
-514 VIDGGVYQINVSTPG
+514 
-529 NPTPKTYKLTF
+529 
-540 KLEASSYSMLKDLQM
+540 MLKDLQM

-597 TEGGLNGITRVK
+597 TEGGLNGVTRVK

-658 LPIGTAELP
+658 LPIGTTELP

-722 YVDGKPLEGFDPDI
+722 YLDGKPLEGFDPDI

-900 QTFAYTHTLSKTTCP
+900 QTFAYTHTLTKTTCP

-1129 SVEGYSIDFEPN
+1129 SVEGHSIDFEPN

-1150 EDEDLPALHV
+1150 EDEDLPALHIV
-1160 VERDGQHTST
+1160 ARDGQHTST

-1177 QNVLVVAENGNSN
+1177 QNVLVVAENGTSN

-1231 WRTRVVPCVQ
+1231 WRTRVVPCIQ

-1365 LPTLSDETNVLQAL
+1365 LPTLSEKANVLQAL

-1400 YGSKHLTVEYT
+1400 YGSKQLTVEYT
-1411 KAFAEQTVVVQPGG
+1411 KSFAEQTVIVQPGG

-1457 AVLKDITIDG
+1457 AVVDSIFVDG
-1467 VSIKGFDP
+1467 VLVSGFDK
-1475 NQFSYVVNVNRVPSI
+1475 NRFTYIHNRTNVTTPQVSI
-1490 NYVVEQGVT
+1490 QKANGVEVATICDTWHWQGV
-1499 VNATQSI
+1499 
-1506 KHWQATVTNQ
+1506 VTKD
-1516 GYTNTYHVW
+1516 GYKNVYTIYFHYINEVI
-1525 LHFPEDK
+1525 
-1532 VPNTEFTE
+1532 PNGEFDE
-1540 WTKCMVYTDAV
+1540 WTTTATSKTD
-1551 KPTGW
+1551 KPTYW
-1556 NTIADAL
+1556 NAPGDYIDVYLGTAKAGPTISKDGNSAVHLQTTYWAAL
-1563 GEHEGF
+1563 AGPVPAVINLGDMSSGF
-1569 GKFQPDGMVKKSGN
+1569 
-1583 DAVQLTTPYSTPGGG
+1583 AVAGATRV
-1598 NIPGFI
+1598 IPFGFI
-1604 TLGSVTGT
+1604 G
-1612 WGISG
+1612 
-1617 SSSFN
+1617 
-1622 ILGGISFHNTPDQMA
+1622 FHNTPDNA
-1637 IKYYN
+1637 LINYKYTDEAGEGALFRFKFFNMSGESYDVDYRQQN
-1642 SKVKNN
+1642 TNANYSKV
-1648 SLIQYSLTGMNGV
+1648 QV
-1661 KTLEW
+1661 
-1666 KDSETRSNYKEVV
+1666 
-1679 CDLSEANA
+1679 
-1687 AAGDPSL
+1687 P
-1694 LNITLC
+1694 
-1700 SFKGPYGTTNTSL
+1700 L
-1713 NTLAEMYVDY
+1713 NTNGKYVSGLDIVIDASGKYPSGSQNANLYVDY
-1723 IRFTY
+1723 IRFQY
-1728 NSSLK
+1728 NNALK

-1746 NKFTYTLSEAANTMI
+1746 NNFTYTLAEAANTMI

-1775 QVVWSDEVVSTLYAE
+1775 KVVWSDEVVSTLYAE

-1830 VSEFSQTKNEYEIH
+1830 ISEFSQTKNEYEIH

-1894 TDLSDDT
+1894 TDLSNDT

-1991 QYEYTLPRPE
+1991 QYEYTLPQPE

-2074 STTHLLISSP
+2074 STTHLLVSSP
-2084 NTASI
+2084 NTASM
-2089 SVEHNMKND
+2089 SVEHSMKND
-2098 TLNYTYNIVAED
+2098 TLNYTYNVVAED
-2110 GTNNVYHIQI
+2110 GTNKVYHLQI

-2129 LQNICF
+2129 LQSICL

-2145 DSLTYAIVLP
+2145 DSLIYTIVLP

-2164 NLPSIQY
+2164 TLPSIQY
-2171 TTCEPNQQVVVEYG
+2171 TTAEPNQQVAVEYG

-2193 VVTSEDGTRNAIY
+2193 IVTSEDGTRSAIY

-2261 ITQSMS
+2261 ITQSIN

-2310 FDKYEPAIN
+2310 FDEFEPVIN

-2333 NLPSGTEFLPE
+2333 HLPSGTEFLPE

-2377 NTYVLTFEAPKSSNA
+2377 NTYVLTFEAPLSSNA

-2397 YINGDSLAN
+2397 YINGDSLAHFN
-2406 FTPEQ
+2406 PEQ

-2434 VTQTLRDSISGL
+2434 ATQTLRDSISGL

-2464 AFSVTQSHADT
+2464 AFTVTQSHADT

-2611 ITEYMFDGQQMGW
+2611 MTEYMFDGQQRGW
-2624 KYTCHVT
+2624 KYTCHVS
-2631 AENGNAKTYVLYFTY
+2631 AENGNTKTYVLYFTY

-2777 AKQNVAIDTLIANL
+2777 AKQTVAIDTLIANL

-2828 SMVTIKG
+2828 SMLTIKG
-2835 DSIVNFHSDTLS
+2835 DSIANFHRDTLS

-2860 LAQLSDIE
+2860 LAQLADIE

-2910 SSDASLQKILLDSVP
+2910 SSDASLQMILLDSVP

-2937 YYINAAQPQIE
+2937 YYINATQPQIE
-2948 AIATDSTANIEYGI
+2948 AITTDSTSSVEYGI

-2968 FYIYVTAADGTERVY
+2968 FNIYVTAADGTECVY

>member
-1 MTKVYL
+1 MTKVYF
-7 KQFFLSSLILLFG
+7 KQFFLSSLALLFG
-20 VSSLF
+20 ISSLF

-35 DWSGEKYDG
+35 DWSGEKYNNE
-44 QIQPKDWYASNVT
+44 IQPKDWYASNVT

-78 MVQDTEVGAIGI
+78 MVQDTEVGAMGI
-90 TEVSPGYFALGKPW
+90 TEVSPGYFSLGKPW
-104 TYLEGIDV
+104 TYLEGLDV

-122 INFKYRPDTM
+122 LNFKYRPDTM

-141 ATHAEDFYL
+141 ATAAEDFYL

-226 NDVPTMMYIIF
+226 NDVPTMMNIIF

-273 YIGGKE
+273 YVGGKE
-279 WKGFNP
+279 WKAFNP
-285 NTTEEQV
+285 NTTEEQI

-300 SIPEI
+300 SIPEL
-305 KAYRGDGK
+305 KAYRGAGQ

-367 QASTNAKLASILVN
+367 QASTNAKLANIFVN
-381 GQAIS
+381 GQGIS
-386 GFQPAVTSYN
+386 NFQPAVTSYN

-472 GFTPN
+472 GFTSS

-597 TEGGLNGITRVK
+597 TEGGLNGVTRVK

-643 PLADFAPNVTNYTYA
+643 PLADFAPNLTNYTYA

-722 YVDGKPLEGFDPDI
+722 YLDGKPLEGFDPDI

-802 LKMIYLDGKELD
+802 LKMIYLDGDSLE

-900 QTFAYTHTLSKTTCP
+900 QTFAYTHTLTKTTCP

-1129 SVEGYSIDFEPN
+1129 SVEGHSIDFEPN
-1141 TFEYTLNIA
+1141 TFEYTLNIT
-1150 EDEDLPALHV
+1150 EEDLPALHIV
-1160 VERDGQHTST
+1160 ARDGQHTST

-1177 QNVLVVAENGNSN
+1177 QNVLVVAENGTSN

-1400 YGSKHLTVEYT
+1400 YGSKQLTVEYT
-1411 KAFAEQTVVVQPGG
+1411 KSFAEQTVIVQPGG

-1457 AVLKDITIDG
+1457 AVVDSIFVDG
-1467 VSIKGFDP
+1467 VLVSGFDK
-1475 NQFSYVVNVNRVPSI
+1475 NRFTYIHNRTNVTTPQVSI
-1490 NYVVEQGVT
+1490 QKANGVEVATICDTWHWQGV
-1499 VNATQSI
+1499 
-1506 KHWQATVTNQ
+1506 VTKD
-1516 GYTNTYHVW
+1516 GYKNVYTIYFHYINEVI
-1525 LHFPEDK
+1525 
-1532 VPNTEFTE
+1532 PNGEFDE
-1540 WTKCMVYTDAV
+1540 WTTTATSKTD
-1551 KPTGW
+1551 KPTYW
-1556 NTIADAL
+1556 NAPGDYIDVYLGTAKAGPTISKDGNSAVHLQTTYWAAL
-1563 GEHEGF
+1563 AGPVPAVINLGDMSSGF
-1569 GKFQPDGMVKKSGN
+1569 
-1583 DAVQLTTPYSTPGGG
+1583 AVAGATRV
-1598 NIPGFI
+1598 IPFGFI
-1604 TLGSVTGT
+1604 G
-1612 WGISG
+1612 
-1617 SSSFN
+1617 
-1622 ILGGISFHNTPDQMA
+1622 FHNTPDNA
-1637 IKYYN
+1637 LINYKYTDKAGEGALFRFKFFNMSGESYDVDYRQQN
-1642 SKVKNN
+1642 TNANYSKV
-1648 SLIQYSLTGMNGV
+1648 QV
-1661 KTLEW
+1661 
-1666 KDSETRSNYKEVV
+1666 
-1679 CDLSEANA
+1679 
-1687 AAGDPSL
+1687 P
-1694 LNITLC
+1694 
-1700 SFKGPYGTTNTSL
+1700 L
-1713 NTLAEMYVDY
+1713 NTNGKYVSGLDIVIDASGKYPSGSQNANLYVDY
-1723 IRFTY
+1723 IRFQY
-1728 NSSLK
+1728 NNALK

-1746 NKFTYTLSEAANTMI
+1746 NNFTYTLAEAANTMI

-1775 QVVWSDEVVSTLYAE
+1775 KVVWSNEVVSTLYAE

-1830 VSEFSQTKNEYEIH
+1830 ISEFSQTKNEYEIH

-1901 QLSAITANGI
+1901 QLNAITANGI

-1937 GQTVDLNNGIL
+1937 GQTVDFNNGIL

-1991 QYEYTLPRPE
+1991 QYEYTLPQPE

-2074 STTHLLISSP
+2074 STTHLLVSSP
-2084 NTASI
+2084 NTASM
-2089 SVEHNMKND
+2089 SVEHSMKND
-2098 TLNYTYNIVAED
+2098 TLNYTYNVVAED
-2110 GTNNVYHIQI
+2110 GTNKVYHLQI

-2129 LQNICF
+2129 LQSICL

-2145 DSLTYAIVLP
+2145 DSLIYTIVLP

-2164 NLPSIQY
+2164 TLPSIQY
-2171 TTCEPNQQVVVEYG
+2171 TTAEPNQQVAVEYG

-2193 VVTSEDGTRNAIY
+2193 IVTSEDGTRSAIY

-2261 ITQSMS
+2261 ITQSIN

-2310 FDKYEPAIN
+2310 FDEFEPVIN

-2333 NLPSGTEFLPE
+2333 HLPSGTEFLPE

-2377 NTYVLTFEAPKSSNA
+2377 NTYVLTFEAPLSSNA

-2397 YINGDSLAN
+2397 YINGDSLAHFN
-2406 FTPEQ
+2406 PEQ

-2434 VTQTLRDSISGL
+2434 ATQTLRDSISGL

-2464 AFSVTQSHADT
+2464 AFTVTQSHADT

-2597 AYSAGDMYQ
+2597 AYSAGDLYQ

-2611 ITEYMFDGQQMGW
+2611 MTEYMFDGQQRGW
-2624 KYTCHVT
+2624 KYTCHVS
-2631 AENGNAKTYVLYFTY
+2631 AEKGNTKTYVLYFTY

-2661 GGEALAGFTPEQFNY
+2661 GGKALAGFTPEQFNY

-2767 LPLLTYDLGH
+2767 LPILTYDLGH
-2777 AKQNVAIDTLIANL
+2777 AKQTVAIDTLIANL

-2828 SMVTIKG
+2828 SMLTIKG
-2835 DSIVNFHSDTLS
+2835 DSIANFHSDTLS

-2910 SSDASLQKILLDSVP
+2910 SSDASLQMILLDSVP
-2925 LYGFMSDILEYT
+2925 VYGFMSDILEYT
-2937 YYINAAQPQIE
+2937 YYINATQPQIE
-2948 AIATDSTANIEYGI
+2948 AITTDSTSSVEYGI

-2968 FYIYVTAADGTERVY
+2968 FNIYVTAADGTERVY

-3025 AVYDQQGHRLFYQS
+3025 AVHDQQGHRLFYQS

>member
-7 KQFFLSSLILLFG
+7 KQFFLSSLVLLFG
-20 VSSLF
+20 ISSLF

-35 DWSGEKYDG
+35 DWSGEKYNDE
-44 QIQPKDWYASNVT
+44 IQLKDWYASNVT

-78 MVQDTEVGAIGI
+78 MVQDTEVGAMGI
-90 TEVSPGYFALGKPW
+90 TEVSPGYFSLGKPW
-104 TYLEGIDV
+104 THLPSITEINK
-112 GTATAGTSGG
+112 ATAGTSGG
-122 INFKYRPDTM
+122 INFKYRPDSM
-132 SVWIKRTGP
+132 SVWIKRTG
-141 ATHAEDFYL
+141 ANVDKEDFYL

-162 KYKSKSNNC
+162 KYKGKNGSC

-185 ALDANEC
+185 ALNANEC

-209 KEYGNWTNIRV
+209 KEYGNWTNIKV

-226 NDVPTMMYIIF
+226 NDVPTMMNIIF

-245 RSKDDLHKGNSLYVD
+245 RANDGLYKGNSLYVD

-265 YSSKIHKL
+265 YSSKIQKL

-285 NTTEEQV
+285 NTAEEQV
-292 YSLGKSAS
+292 YSLGKIAS

-305 KAYRGDGK
+305 KAYRGAGQ
-313 ISNARGETVTFS
+313 ITNARGETVTFS

-338 GTIDGNPT
+338 GTIDGDAT
-346 TITVKAEDGKSSM
+346 TITVKAEDGKSTM

-367 QASTNAKLASILVN
+367 QASTNAKLANIFVN
-381 GQAIS
+381 GQGIS
-386 GFQPAVTSYN
+386 NFQPTLTSYH
-396 VELPYGTTDAPIVSV
+396 VELPYGTTDAPIVGV
-411 DKQEDEQVVEIIQA
+411 DKQEDDQVVEIVQA

-446 YTINFSVA
+446 YTVSFSIA

-491 MPKVEAVSA
+491 MPKIEAVSA
-500 YPTGAQTITYNAPS
+500 YPAGAQTITYNAPS
-514 VIDGGVYQINVSTPG
+514 VIDGGVYQINVSSPG
-529 NPTPKTYKLTF
+529 NPTPKTYKMTF

-555 GDHLISNF
+555 GDNLISNF

-571 VNLPVGTTELPKVT
+571 VNLPVGTTELPEVT

-597 TEGGLNGITRVK
+597 TEGGLNGVTRVK

-722 YVDGKPLEGFDPDI
+722 YLDGKPLEGFDPDI

-749 LPVVTYEQGDEYQTV
+749 LPAVTYEQGDEYQTV
-764 TVRSGGI
+764 TVRFGGI

-900 QTFAYTHTLSKTTCP
+900 QTFAYTHTLTKTTCP

-1129 SVEGYSIDFEPN
+1129 NVEGHAIDFDPN
-1141 TFEYTLNIA
+1141 TFEYALNLT
-1150 EDEDLPALHV
+1150 EDEVLPALQIV
-1160 VERDGQHTST
+1160 AREGQHTSI
-1170 HHVNKNE
+1170 HHVNKDE

-1190 TYRIIYTRTISTDA
+1190 TYKITYTRTISTDA
-1204 YLRDILLDGVSL
+1204 YLKDILLDGVSL
-1216 TDFRSDSMHYVDTLP
+1216 EGFKSDVFEYVDSLA

-1241 PIGTDNQTITTY
+1241 PIGGVNQTITTY
-1253 HSAINGTTR
+1253 HSAINGITR

-1272 SNEYTIHFPVRKSS
+1272 SNEYTIHFPVRQSS

-1295 DDSRFSFTYHP
+1295 DDSRYAFVYHP

-1318 ETNVPLVL
+1318 ETNVPLIL
-1326 YAAAEAEQQIRY
+1326 YAAAEAEQQVRY

-1365 LPTLSDETNVLQAL
+1365 LPTLSEKANVLQAL
-1379 KIKETGQVLD
+1379 KIKETGEMLD
-1389 PSIFDHTAAMP
+1389 PNTFDHTVAMP
-1400 YGSKHLTVEYT
+1400 YGSKQLTVEYT
-1411 KAFAEQTVVVQPGG
+1411 KSFAEQTVMVQPGG

-1444 VYTITPELNTQNP
+1444 IYTITPELNTQNP
-1457 AVLKDITIDG
+1457 AVVDSIFVDG
-1467 VSIKGFDP
+1467 VLVSGFDK
-1475 NQFSYVVNVNRVPSI
+1475 NRFTYIHNRTNVTTPQVSI
-1490 NYVVEQGVT
+1490 QKANGVEVATICDTWHWQGV
-1499 VNATQSI
+1499 
-1506 KHWQATVTNQ
+1506 VTKD
-1516 GYTNTYHVW
+1516 GYKNVYTIYFHYINEVI
-1525 LHFPEDK
+1525 
-1532 VPNTEFTE
+1532 PNGEFDE
-1540 WTKCMVYTDAV
+1540 WTTTATSKTD
-1551 KPTGW
+1551 KPTYW
-1556 NTIADAL
+1556 NAPGDYIDVYLGTAKAGPTISKDGNSAVHLQTTYWAAL
-1563 GEHEGF
+1563 AGPVPAVINLGDMSSGF
-1569 GKFQPDGMVKKSGN
+1569 
-1583 DAVQLTTPYSTPGGG
+1583 AVAGATRV
-1598 NIPGFI
+1598 IPFGFI
-1604 TLGSVTGT
+1604 G
-1612 WGISG
+1612 
-1617 SSSFN
+1617 
-1622 ILGGISFHNTPDQMA
+1622 FHNTPDNA
-1637 IKYYN
+1637 LINYKYTDKAGEGALFRFKFFNMSGESYDVDYRQQN
-1642 SKVKNN
+1642 TNANYSKV
-1648 SLIQYSLTGMNGV
+1648 QV
-1661 KTLEW
+1661 
-1666 KDSETRSNYKEVV
+1666 
-1679 CDLSEANA
+1679 
-1687 AAGDPSL
+1687 P
-1694 LNITLC
+1694 
-1700 SFKGPYGTTNTSL
+1700 L
-1713 NTLAEMYVDY
+1713 NTNGKYVSGLDIVIDASGKYPSGSQNANLYVDY
-1723 IRFTY
+1723 IRFQY
-1728 NSSLK
+1728 NNALK

-1746 NKFTYTLSEAANTMI
+1746 NNFTYTLAEAANTMI

-1775 QVVWSDEVVSTLYAE
+1775 KVVWSDEVVSTLYAE

-1830 VSEFSQTKNEYEIH
+1830 ISEFSQTKNEYEIH

-2084 NTASI
+2084 NTASM

-2526 IDHTYER
+2526 NDHTYER

-2551 NYQVTKSDIDTLQM
+2551 NYHVAKSDVDTLQM
-2565 IYIKGDSLQGFNA
+2565 IYVKGDSLQGFNA
-2578 QQLEY
+2578 HQLEY

-2646 ARILSTNSQLANIYV
+2646 AKILSTNSQLANIYV
-2661 GGEALAGFTPEQFNY
+2661 GGEALTAFNPEQFNY
-2676 LVELVEEAATPTVL
+2676 LVELTEEATTPTVL

-2732 PYSYLEAIYMN
+2732 PYSYLEAIYMDN
-2743 NELLEGFRVDSFEY
+2743 DLLEGFRVDSFEY

-2777 AKQNVAIDTLIANL
+2777 AKQTVAIDTLIANL

-2835 DSIVNFHSDTLS
+2835 DSIANFHSDTLS

-2860 LAQLSDIE
+2860 LAQLYDLE
-2868 AYAED
+2868 AFAED

-2879 IIENG
+2879 ITENG

-2896 KAISIYTITQSILK
+2896 KTISIYTITQSILK
-2910 SSDASLQKILLDSVP
+2910 SSDASLQMILLDSVP

-2937 YYINAAQPQIE
+2937 YYINATQPQIE
-2948 AIATDSTANIEYGI
+2948 AITTDSTSSVEYGI

-2968 FYIYVTAADGTERVY
+2968 FNIYVTAADGTERVY

-3020 KRVSV
+3020 KRISV

>member
-7 KQFFLSSLILLFG
+7 KQFFLSSLVLLFG
-20 VSSLF
+20 ISSLF

-57 QVGFKFNLAHREAGH
+57 QAGFKFNLAHREAGH

-78 MVQDTEVGAIGI
+78 MVQDTEVGAVGI
-90 TEVSPGYFALGKPW
+90 TEVSPGYFSLGKPW
-104 TYLEGIDV
+104 THLPSITEINK
-112 GTATAGTSGG
+112 ATAGTSGG
-122 INFKYRPDTM
+122 INFKYRPDSM
-132 SVWIKRTGP
+132 SVWIKRTG
-141 ATHAEDFYL
+141 ANVDKEDFYL

-162 KYKSKSNNC
+162 KYKGKNGSC

-185 ALDANEC
+185 ALNANEC

-209 KEYGNWTNIRV
+209 KEYGNWTNIKV

-226 NDVPTMMYIIF
+226 NDVPTMMNIIF

-245 RSKDDLHKGNSLYVD
+245 RANDGLYKGNSLYVD

-265 YSSKIHKL
+265 YSSKIQKL

-300 SIPEI
+300 SIPEL
-305 KAYRGDGK
+305 KAYRGAGQ

-367 QASTNAKLASILVN
+367 QASTNAKLANIFVN
-381 GQAIS
+381 GQGIS
-386 GFQPAVTSYN
+386 NFQPAVTSYN
-396 VELPYGTTDAPIVSV
+396 IELPYGTTDAPIVSV

-446 YTINFSVA
+446 YNISFSVA
-454 LLSDN
+454 VLSDN

-472 GFTPN
+472 GFTPS

-484 LPTSTTT
+484 LPTSTTA
-491 MPKVEAVSA
+491 MPKVEAISA

-814 GFDPNQLE
+814 GFEPNQLE

-900 QTFAYTHTLSKTTCP
+900 QTFAYTHTLTKTTCP

-945 GAEGNVYT
+945 GAEGNIYT

-1050 GVELVAYEPTVKHYT
+1050 GVELVAYEPTLKHYT

-1129 SVEGYSIDFEPN
+1129 SVEGHSIDFEPN
-1141 TFEYTLNIA
+1141 TFEYTLNIT
-1150 EDEDLPALHV
+1150 EEEDLPALHIV
-1160 VERDGQHTST
+1160 ARDGQHTST

-1177 QNVLVVAENGNSN
+1177 QNVLVVAENGTSN

-1379 KIKETGQVLD
+1379 KIKETGEMLD
-1389 PSIFDHTAAMP
+1389 PNTFDHTVAMP
-1400 YGSKHLTVEYT
+1400 YGSKQLTVEYT
-1411 KAFAEQTVVVQPGG
+1411 KSFAEQTVMVQPGG

-1457 AVLKDITIDG
+1457 AVVDSIFVDG
-1467 VSIKGFDP
+1467 VLVSGFDK
-1475 NQFSYVVNVNRVPSI
+1475 NRFTYIHNRTNVTTPQVSI
-1490 NYVVEQGVT
+1490 QKANGVEVATICDTWHWQGV
-1499 VNATQSI
+1499 
-1506 KHWQATVTNQ
+1506 VTKD
-1516 GYTNTYHVW
+1516 GYKNVYTIYFHYINEVI
-1525 LHFPEDK
+1525 
-1532 VPNTEFTE
+1532 PNGEFDE
-1540 WTKCMVYTDAV
+1540 WTTTATSKTD
-1551 KPTGW
+1551 KPTYW
-1556 NTIADAL
+1556 NAPGDYIDVYLGTAKAGPTISKDGNSAVHLQTTYWAAL
-1563 GEHEGF
+1563 AGPVPAVINLGDMSSGF
-1569 GKFQPDGMVKKSGN
+1569 
-1583 DAVQLTTPYSTPGGG
+1583 AVAGATRV
-1598 NIPGFI
+1598 IPFGFI
-1604 TLGSVTGT
+1604 G
-1612 WGISG
+1612 
-1617 SSSFN
+1617 
-1622 ILGGISFHNTPDQMA
+1622 FHNTPDNA
-1637 IKYYN
+1637 LINYKYTDKAGEGALFRFKFFNMSGESYDVDYRQQN
-1642 SKVKNN
+1642 TNTNYSKV
-1648 SLIQYSLTGMNGV
+1648 QV
-1661 KTLEW
+1661 
-1666 KDSETRSNYKEVV
+1666 
-1679 CDLSEANA
+1679 
-1687 AAGDPSL
+1687 P
-1694 LNITLC
+1694 
-1700 SFKGPYGTTNTSL
+1700 L
-1713 NTLAEMYVDY
+1713 NTNGKYVSGLDIVIDASGKYPSGSQNANLYVDY
-1723 IRFTY
+1723 IRFQY
-1728 NSSLK
+1728 NNALK

-1746 NKFTYTLSEAANTMI
+1746 NNFTYTLAEAANTMI

-1775 QVVWSDEVVSTLYAE
+1775 KVVWSNEVVSTLYAE

-1830 VSEFSQTKNEYEIH
+1830 ISEFSQTKNEYEIH

-1948 TVTAEDGTQATY
+1948 TVTAEDGTQAIY
-1960 SIVLEKPMVTTTGE
+1960 FIVLEKPMVTTTGE

-2074 STTHLLISSP
+2074 STTHLLVSSP
-2084 NTASI
+2084 NTASM
-2089 SVEHNMKND
+2089 SVEHSMKND
-2098 TLNYTYNIVAED
+2098 TLNYTYNVVAED
-2110 GTNNVYHIQI
+2110 GTNKVYHLQI

-2129 LQNICF
+2129 LQSICL

-2145 DSLTYAIVLP
+2145 DSLIYTIVLP

-2164 NLPSIQY
+2164 TLPSIQY
-2171 TTCEPNQQVVVEYG
+2171 TTAEPNQQVAVEYG

-2193 VVTSEDGTRNAIY
+2193 IVTSEDGTRSAIY

-2261 ITQSMS
+2261 ITQSIN

-2310 FDKYEPAIN
+2310 FDEFEPVIN

-2333 NLPSGTEFLPE
+2333 HLPSGTEFLPE

-2371 PDGITT
+2371 PDGMTT
-2377 NTYVLTFEAPKSSNA
+2377 NTYVLTFEAPLSSNA

-2397 YINGDSLAN
+2397 YINGDSLAHFN
-2406 FTPEQ
+2406 PEQ

-2434 VTQTLRDSISGL
+2434 ATQTLRDSISDL

-2464 AFSVTQSHADT
+2464 AFTVTQSHADT

-2611 ITEYMFDGQQMGW
+2611 MTEYMFDGQQRGW
-2624 KYTCHVT
+2624 KYTCHVS
-2631 AENGNAKTYVLYFTY
+2631 AENGNTKTYVLYFTY

-2777 AKQNVAIDTLIANL
+2777 AKQTVAIDTLIANL

-2835 DSIVNFHSDTLS
+2835 DSIANFHSDTLS

-2860 LAQLSDIE
+2860 LAQLSDLE
-2868 AYAED
+2868 AFAED

-2879 IIENG
+2879 ITENG

-2896 KAISIYTITQSILK
+2896 KTISIYTITQSILK

-2937 YYINAAQPQIE
+2937 YYINATQPQIE

-2968 FYIYVTAADGTERVY
+2968 FNIYVTAADGTECVY

-3025 AVYDQQGHRLFYQS
+3025 AVYDQQAHRLFYQS

>member
-1 MTKVYL
+1 MTKVYV

-226 NDVPTMMYIIF
+226 NDVPTMMNIIF

-346 TITVKAEDGKSSM
+346 TITVKAEDGKSTM

-425 TSPTGSAK
+425 ISPTGSAK

-454 LLSDN
+454 VLSDN

-472 GFTPN
+472 GFTPS

-484 LPTSTTT
+484 LPTSTTA
-491 MPKVEAVSA
+491 MPKVEAISA

-585 YVKGESTQTVEV
+585 YVKGESTQTVDV

-900 QTFAYTHTLSKTTCP
+900 QTFAYTLTLTKTTCP

-988 LNYQGTFPTVT
+988 LNYQGTSPTVT

-1129 SVEGYSIDFEPN
+1129 SVEGHSIDFEPN
-1141 TFEYTLNIA
+1141 TFEYTLNIT
-1150 EDEDLPALHV
+1150 EEDLPALHIV
-1160 VERDGQHTST
+1160 ARDGQHTST

-1177 QNVLVVAENGNSN
+1177 QNVLVVAENGTSN

-1216 TDFRSDSMHYVDTLP
+1216 ADFRSDSMHYVDTLP

-1326 YAAAEAEQQIRY
+1326 YAAAEAEQQLRY

-1379 KIKETGQVLD
+1379 KIKETGEMLD
-1389 PSIFDHTAAMP
+1389 PNTFDHTVAMP
-1400 YGSKHLTVEYT
+1400 YGSKQLTVEYT
-1411 KAFAEQTVVVQPGG
+1411 KSFAEQTVMVQPGG

-1457 AVLKDITIDG
+1457 AVVDSIFVDG
-1467 VSIKGFDP
+1467 VLVSGFDK
-1475 NQFSYVVNVNRVPSI
+1475 NRFTYIHNRTNVTTPQVSI
-1490 NYVVEQGVT
+1490 QKANGVEVATICDTWHWQGV
-1499 VNATQSI
+1499 
-1506 KHWQATVTNQ
+1506 VTKD
-1516 GYTNTYHVW
+1516 GYKNVYTIYFHYINEVI
-1525 LHFPEDK
+1525 
-1532 VPNTEFTE
+1532 PNGEFDE
-1540 WTKCMVYTDAV
+1540 WTTTATSKTD
-1551 KPTGW
+1551 KPTYW
-1556 NTIADAL
+1556 NAPGDYIDVYLGTAKAGPTISKDGNSAVHLQTTYWAAL
-1563 GEHEGF
+1563 AGPVPAVINLGDMSSGF
-1569 GKFQPDGMVKKSGN
+1569 
-1583 DAVQLTTPYSTPGGG
+1583 AVAGATRV
-1598 NIPGFI
+1598 IPFGFI
-1604 TLGSVTGT
+1604 G
-1612 WGISG
+1612 
-1617 SSSFN
+1617 
-1622 ILGGISFHNTPDQMA
+1622 FHNTPDNA
-1637 IKYYN
+1637 LINYKYTDKAGEGALFRFKFFNMSGESYDVDYRQQN
-1642 SKVKNN
+1642 TNTNYSKV
-1648 SLIQYSLTGMNGV
+1648 QV
-1661 KTLEW
+1661 
-1666 KDSETRSNYKEVV
+1666 
-1679 CDLSEANA
+1679 
-1687 AAGDPSL
+1687 P
-1694 LNITLC
+1694 
-1700 SFKGPYGTTNTSL
+1700 L
-1713 NTLAEMYVDY
+1713 NTNGKYVSGLDIVIDASGKYPSGSQNANLYVDY
-1723 IRFTY
+1723 IRFQY
-1728 NSSLK
+1728 NNALK

-1746 NKFTYTLSEAANTMI
+1746 NNFTYTLSEAANTMI
-1761 PSLEFIGEVSDQAQ
+1761 PLLEFIGEVSDQAQ
-1775 QVVWSDEVVSTLYAE
+1775 KVVWSDEVVSTLYAE

-1830 VSEFSQTKNEYEIH
+1830 ISEFSQIKNEYEIH

-1991 QYEYTLPRPE
+1991 QYEYTLPQPE

-2062 NAQITDYTYATD
+2062 NAQITDYTYATG
-2074 STTHLLISSP
+2074 STTHLLVSSP
-2084 NTASI
+2084 NTASM
-2089 SVEHNMKND
+2089 SVEHSMKND
-2098 TLNYTYNIVAED
+2098 TLNYTYNVVAED
-2110 GTNNVYHIQI
+2110 GTNKVYHLQI

-2129 LQNICF
+2129 LQSICL

-2145 DSLTYAIVLP
+2145 DSLIYTIVLP

-2164 NLPSIQY
+2164 TLPSIQY
-2171 TTCEPNQQVVVEYG
+2171 TTAEPNQQVAVEYG

-2193 VVTSEDGTRNAIY
+2193 IVTSEDGTRSAIY
-2206 QLLITAEPSHNAE
+2206 QLLITAEPCHNAE

-2261 ITQSMS
+2261 ITQSIN

-2310 FDKYEPAIN
+2310 FDEFEPVIN

-2333 NLPSGTEFLPE
+2333 HLPSGTEFLPE

-2377 NTYVLTFEAPKSSNA
+2377 NTYVLTFEAPLSSNA

-2397 YINGDSLAN
+2397 YINGDSLAHFN
-2406 FTPEQ
+2406 PEQ

-2434 VTQTLRDSISGL
+2434 ATQTLRDSISGL

-2464 AFSVTQSHADT
+2464 AFTVTQSHADT

-2611 ITEYMFDGQQMGW
+2611 MTEYMFDGQQRGW
-2624 KYTCHVT
+2624 KYTCHVS
-2631 AENGNAKTYVLYFTY
+2631 AEKGNTKTYVLYFTY

-2777 AKQNVAIDTLIANL
+2777 AKQTVAIDTLIANL

-2828 SMVTIKG
+2828 SMLTIKG
-2835 DSIVNFHSDTLS
+2835 DSIANFHSDTLS

-2910 SSDASLQKILLDSVP
+2910 SSDASLQMILLDSVP

-2937 YYINAAQPQIE
+2937 YYINATQPQIE
-2948 AIATDSTANIEYGI
+2948 AITTDSTSSVEYGI

-2968 FYIYVTAADGTERVY
+2968 FNIYVTAADGTERVY

>member
-7 KQFFLSSLILLFG
+7 KQFILSSLILLFG

-57 QVGFKFNLAHREAGH
+57 QVGFNFNFAHQEKGH

-78 MVQDTEVGAIGI
+78 MVQDTKVGAMGI
-90 TEVSPGYFALGKPW
+90 TETSPGYFSLGRPW
-104 TYLEGIDV
+104 TYLPSITEINQ
-112 GTATAGTSGG
+112 ATAGTYGG
-122 INFKYRPDTM
+122 ISFKYRPDTM
-132 SVWIKRTGP
+132 SVWIKRTGSN
-141 ATHAEDFYL
+141 TDKEDFYL
-150 LYYAWSGTAKGS
+150 LYYAWSGTAKSS
-162 KYKSKSNNC
+162 KYKGKNGNC
-171 TSISQT
+171 TSYSAT

-185 ALDANEC
+185 ALNANEC

-209 KEYGNWTNIRV
+209 KTYGEWTNVRV
-220 PIYYFN
+220 PIYYFT
-226 NDVPTMMYIIF
+226 NDIPTMMNIIF

-245 RSKDDLHKGNSLYVD
+245 RANDGLYEGNSLYVD

-265 YSSKIHKL
+265 YSSKIQKL
-273 YIGGKE
+273 YVGGKE

-305 KAYRGDGK
+305 KAYRGAGQ
-313 ISNARGETVTFS
+313 ISNAKGETATFS

-346 TITVKAEDGKSSM
+346 TITVKAEDGKSTM

-367 QASTNAKLASILVN
+367 QASTNAKLANIFVN
-381 GQAIS
+381 GQGIS
-386 GFQPAVTSYN
+386 GFQPTLTSYN

-411 DKQEDEQVVEIIQA
+411 DKQEDEQVVEITQP
-425 TSPTGSAK
+425 TSTTGSST
-433 INVTAADGKTKQT
+433 IRVTAADGKTKQT
-446 YTINFSVA
+446 YTVHFSVA
-454 LLSDN
+454 LLADN

-491 MPKVEAVSA
+491 MPTVEAISA
-500 YPTGAQTITYNAPS
+500 YPAGEQTITYNAPS

-722 YVDGKPLEGFDPDI
+722 YLDGKPLEGFDPDI

-841 GDESQKILALLSN
+841 GDESQKILALLSS

-900 QTFAYTHTLSKTTCP
+900 QTFAYTHTLTKTTCP

-988 LNYQGTFPTVT
+988 LNYQGKFPTVT

-1129 SVEGYSIDFEPN
+1129 SVEGHSIDFEPN

-1150 EDEDLPALHV
+1150 EDEDLPALHIV
-1160 VERDGQHTST
+1160 ARDGQHTST

-1177 QNVLVVAENGNSN
+1177 QNVLVVAENGTSN

-1379 KIKETGQVLD
+1379 KIKETGEMLD
-1389 PSIFDHTAAMP
+1389 PNTFDHTVAMP
-1400 YGSKHLTVEYT
+1400 YGSKQLTVEYT
-1411 KAFAEQTVVVQPGG
+1411 KSFAEQTVIVQPGG

-1457 AVLKDITIDG
+1457 AVVDSILVDG
-1467 VSIKGFDP
+1467 VLVSGFDK
-1475 NQFSYVVNVNRVPSI
+1475 NRFTYIHNRTNVTTPQVSI
-1490 NYVVEQGVT
+1490 QKANGVEVATICDTWHWQGV
-1499 VNATQSI
+1499 
-1506 KHWQATVTNQ
+1506 VTKD
-1516 GYTNTYHVW
+1516 GYKNVYTIYFHYINEVI
-1525 LHFPEDK
+1525 
-1532 VPNTEFTE
+1532 PNGEFDE
-1540 WTKCMVYTDAV
+1540 WTTTATSKTD
-1551 KPTGW
+1551 KPTYW
-1556 NTIADAL
+1556 NAPGDYIDVYLGTAKAGPTISKDGNSAVHLQTTYWAAL
-1563 GEHEGF
+1563 AGPVPAVINLGDMSSGF
-1569 GKFQPDGMVKKSGN
+1569 
-1583 DAVQLTTPYSTPGGG
+1583 AVAGATRV
-1598 NIPGFI
+1598 IPFGFI
-1604 TLGSVTGT
+1604 G
-1612 WGISG
+1612 
-1617 SSSFN
+1617 
-1622 ILGGISFHNTPDQMA
+1622 FHNTPDNA
-1637 IKYYN
+1637 LINYKYTDEAGEGALFRFKFFNMSGESYDVDYRQQN
-1642 SKVKNN
+1642 TNANYSKV
-1648 SLIQYSLTGMNGV
+1648 QV
-1661 KTLEW
+1661 
-1666 KDSETRSNYKEVV
+1666 
-1679 CDLSEANA
+1679 
-1687 AAGDPSL
+1687 P
-1694 LNITLC
+1694 
-1700 SFKGPYGTTNTSL
+1700 L
-1713 NTLAEMYVDY
+1713 NTNGKYVSGLDIVIDASGKYPSGSQNANLYVDY
-1723 IRFTY
+1723 IRFQY
-1728 NSSLK
+1728 NNALK

-1746 NKFTYTLSEAANTMI
+1746 NNFTYTLSEAANTMI

-1775 QVVWSDEVVSTLYAE
+1775 KVVWSDEVVSTLYAE

-1830 VSEFSQTKNEYEIH
+1830 ISEFSQTKNEYEIH

-1991 QYEYTLPRPE
+1991 QYEYTLPQPE

-2074 STTHLLISSP
+2074 STTHLLVSSP
-2084 NTASI
+2084 NTASM
-2089 SVEHNMKND
+2089 SVEHSMKND
-2098 TLNYTYNIVAED
+2098 TLNYTYNVVAED
-2110 GTNNVYHIQI
+2110 GTNKVYHLQI

-2129 LQNICF
+2129 LQSICL

-2145 DSLTYAIVLP
+2145 DSLIYTIVLP

-2164 NLPSIQY
+2164 TLPSIQY
-2171 TTCEPNQQVVVEYG
+2171 TTAEPNQQVAVEYG

-2193 VVTSEDGTRNAIY
+2193 IVTSEDGTRSAIY

-2261 ITQSMS
+2261 ITQSIN

-2310 FDKYEPAIN
+2310 FDEFEPVIN

-2333 NLPSGTEFLPE
+2333 HLPSGTEFLPE

-2377 NTYVLTFEAPKSSNA
+2377 NTYVLTFEAPLSSNA

-2397 YINGDSLAN
+2397 YINGDSLAHFN
-2406 FTPEQ
+2406 PEQ

-2434 VTQTLRDSISGL
+2434 ATQTLRDSISGL

-2464 AFSVTQSHADT
+2464 AFTVTQSHADT

-2611 ITEYMFDGQQMGW
+2611 MTEYMFDGQQRGW
-2624 KYTCHVT
+2624 KYTCHVS
-2631 AENGNAKTYVLYFTY
+2631 AENGNTKTYVLYFTY

-2661 GGEALAGFTPEQFNY
+2661 GGETLAGFTPEQFNY

-2777 AKQNVAIDTLIANL
+2777 AKQTVAIDTLIANL

-2828 SMVTIKG
+2828 SMLTIKG
-2835 DSIVNFHSDTLS
+2835 DSIANFHRDTLS

-2860 LAQLSDIE
+2860 LAQLADIE

-2910 SSDASLQKILLDSVP
+2910 SSDASLQMILLDSVP

-2937 YYINAAQPQIE
+2937 YYINATQPQIE
-2948 AIATDSTANIEYGI
+2948 AITTDSTSSVEYGI

-2968 FYIYVTAADGTERVY
+2968 FNIYVTAADGTECVY

-3044 QNDATIFVNSEGIEE
+3044 QNDATIYVNSEGIEE

>member
-35 DWSGEKYDG
+35 DWSGEKYNDE
-44 QIQPKDWYASNVT
+44 IQLKDWYASNVT

-78 MVQDTEVGAIGI
+78 MVQDTEVGAMGI
-90 TEVSPGYFALGKPW
+90 TEVSPGYFSLGKPW
-104 TYLEGIDV
+104 THLPSITEINK
-112 GTATAGTSGG
+112 ATAGTSGG
-122 INFKYRPDTM
+122 INFKYRPDSM
-132 SVWIKRTGP
+132 SVWIKRTG
-141 ATHAEDFYL
+141 ANVDKEDFYL

-162 KYKSKSNNC
+162 KYKGKNGSC

-185 ALDANEC
+185 ALNANEC

-209 KEYGNWTNIRV
+209 KEYGNWTNIKV

-226 NDVPTMMYIIF
+226 NDVPTMMNIIF

-245 RSKDDLHKGNSLYVD
+245 RANDGLYKGNSLYVD

-300 SIPEI
+300 SIPEL
-305 KAYRGDGK
+305 KAYRGAGQ

-367 QASTNAKLASILVN
+367 QASTNVKLASILVN

-459 TLKDIKINGESLA
+459 TLKDIKINGESLV

-500 YPTGAQTITYNAPS
+500 YPNGAQTITYNAPS

-609 VTAGNGINTTEYKI
+609 VTAGNSINTTEYKI

-658 LPIGTAELP
+658 LPIGTTELP

-722 YVDGKPLEGFDPDI
+722 YLDGKPLEGFDPDI

-802 LKMIYLDGKELD
+802 LKMIYLDGKELN

-900 QTFAYTHTLSKTTCP
+900 QIFAYTHTLTKTTCP

-1129 SVEGYSIDFEPN
+1129 SVEGHSIDFEPN
-1141 TFEYTLNIA
+1141 TFEYTLNIT
-1150 EDEDLPALHV
+1150 EEDLPALHIV
-1160 VERDGQHTST
+1160 ARDGQHTST

-1177 QNVLVVAENGNSN
+1177 QNVLVVTENGNSN

-1352 AEDGSERTYNLTF
+1352 AENGSQRTYNLTF
-1365 LPTLSDETNVLQAL
+1365 VPTLSEKANVLQTL
-1379 KIKETGQVLD
+1379 KIKETGQILD
-1389 PSIFDHTAAMP
+1389 ASDFDHTVAMP
-1400 YGSKHLTVEYT
+1400 YGSKQLTVEYT
-1411 KAFAEQTVVVQPGG
+1411 KSFAEQTVIVQPGG

-1457 AVLKDITIDG
+1457 AVVDSILVDG
-1467 VSIKGFDP
+1467 VLVSGFDK
-1475 NQFSYVVNVNRVPSI
+1475 NRFTYIHNRTNVTTPQVSI
-1490 NYVVEQGVT
+1490 QKANGVEVATICDTWHWQGV
-1499 VNATQSI
+1499 
-1506 KHWQATVTNQ
+1506 VTKD
-1516 GYTNTYHVW
+1516 GYKNVYTIYFHYINEVI
-1525 LHFPEDK
+1525 
-1532 VPNTEFTE
+1532 PNGEFDE
-1540 WTKCMVYTDAV
+1540 WTTTATSKTD
-1551 KPTGW
+1551 KPTYW
-1556 NTIADAL
+1556 NAPGDYIDVYLGTAKAGPTISKDGNSAVHLQTTYWAAL
-1563 GEHEGF
+1563 AGPVPAVINLGDMSSGF
-1569 GKFQPDGMVKKSGN
+1569 
-1583 DAVQLTTPYSTPGGG
+1583 AVAGATRV
-1598 NIPGFI
+1598 IPFGFI
-1604 TLGSVTGT
+1604 G
-1612 WGISG
+1612 
-1617 SSSFN
+1617 
-1622 ILGGISFHNTPDQMA
+1622 FHNTPDNA
-1637 IKYYN
+1637 LINYKYTDEAGEGALFRFKFFNMSGESYDVDYRQQN
-1642 SKVKNN
+1642 TNANYSKV
-1648 SLIQYSLTGMNGV
+1648 QV
-1661 KTLEW
+1661 
-1666 KDSETRSNYKEVV
+1666 
-1679 CDLSEANA
+1679 
-1687 AAGDPSL
+1687 P
-1694 LNITLC
+1694 
-1700 SFKGPYGTTNTSL
+1700 L
-1713 NTLAEMYVDY
+1713 NTNGKYVSGLDIVIDASGKYPSGSQNANLYVDY
-1723 IRFTY
+1723 IRFQY
-1728 NSSLK
+1728 NNALK

-1746 NKFTYTLSEAANTMI
+1746 NNFTYTLAEAANTMI

-1775 QVVWSDEVVSTLYAE
+1775 KVVWSNEVVSTLYAE

-1830 VSEFSQTKNEYEIH
+1830 ISEFSQTKNEYEIH

-1894 TDLSDDT
+1894 TDLSNDT

-1991 QYEYTLPRPE
+1991 QYEYTLPQPE

-2074 STTHLLISSP
+2074 STTHLLVSSP
-2084 NTASI
+2084 NTASM
-2089 SVEHNMKND
+2089 SVEHSMKND
-2098 TLNYTYNIVAED
+2098 TLNYTYNVVAED
-2110 GTNNVYHIQI
+2110 GTNKVYHLQI

-2129 LQNICF
+2129 LQSICL

-2145 DSLTYAIVLP
+2145 DSLIYTIVLP

-2164 NLPSIQY
+2164 TLPSIQY
-2171 TTCEPNQQVVVEYG
+2171 TTAEPNQQVAVEYG

-2193 VVTSEDGTRNAIY
+2193 IVTSEDGTRSAIY

-2219 LIGIAV
+2219 LIGVAV
-2225 NGTPIEQFE
+2225 NGTPIKQFE

-2261 ITQSMS
+2261 ITQSIN

-2310 FDKYEPAIN
+2310 FDEFEPVIN

-2333 NLPSGTEFLPE
+2333 HLPSGTEFLPE

-2377 NTYVLTFEAPKSSNA
+2377 NTYVLTFEAPLSSNA

-2397 YINGDSLAN
+2397 YINGDSLAHFN
-2406 FTPEQ
+2406 PEQ

-2434 VTQTLRDSISGL
+2434 ATQTLRDSISGL

-2464 AFSVTQSHADT
+2464 AFTVTQSHADT

-2611 ITEYMFDGQQMGW
+2611 MTEYMFDGQQRGW
-2624 KYTCHVT
+2624 KYTCHVS
-2631 AENGNAKTYVLYFTY
+2631 AENGNTKTYVLYFTY

-2661 GGEALAGFTPEQFNY
+2661 GGETLAGFTPEQFNY

-2777 AKQNVAIDTLIANL
+2777 AKQTVAIDTLIANL

-2828 SMVTIKG
+2828 SMLTIKG
-2835 DSIVNFHSDTLS
+2835 DSIANFHRDTLS

-2860 LAQLSDIE
+2860 LAQLADIE

-2910 SSDASLQKILLDSVP
+2910 SSDASLQMILLDSVP

-2937 YYINAAQPQIE
+2937 YYINATQPQIE
-2948 AIATDSTANIEYGI
+2948 AITTDSTSSVEYGI

-2968 FYIYVTAADGTERVY
+2968 FNIYVTAADGTECVY

>member
-25 AQQVPNPSFE
+25 AQQVPNAGFE

-57 QVGFKFNLAHREAGH
+57 QVGFNFNFAHQEKGH

-78 MVQDTEVGAIGI
+78 MVQDTKVGAMGI
-90 TEVSPGYFALGKPW
+90 TETSPGYFSLGRPW
-104 TYLEGIDV
+104 TYLPSITEINQ
-112 GTATAGTSGG
+112 ATAGTYGG
-122 INFKYRPDTM
+122 ISFKYRPDTM
-132 SVWIKRTGP
+132 SVWIKRTGSN
-141 ATHAEDFYL
+141 TDKEDFYL
-150 LYYAWSGTAKGS
+150 LYYAWSGTAKSS
-162 KYKSKSNNC
+162 KYKGKNGNC
-171 TSISQT
+171 TSYSAT

-185 ALDANEC
+185 ALNANEC

-209 KEYGNWTNIRV
+209 KTYGEWTNVRV
-220 PIYYFN
+220 PIYYFT
-226 NDVPTMMYIIF
+226 NDIPTMMNIIF

-245 RSKDDLHKGNSLYVD
+245 RANDGLYEGNSLYVD

-265 YSSKIHKL
+265 YSSKIQKL
-273 YIGGKE
+273 YVGGKE

-305 KAYRGDGK
+305 KAYRGAGQ
-313 ISNARGETVTFS
+313 ISNAKGETATFS

-346 TITVKAEDGKSSM
+346 TITVKAEDGKSTM

-367 QASTNAKLASILVN
+367 QASTNAKLANIFVN
-381 GQAIS
+381 GQGIS
-386 GFQPAVTSYN
+386 GFQPTLTSYN

-411 DKQEDEQVVEIIQA
+411 DKQEDEQVVEITQP
-425 TSPTGSAK
+425 TSTTGSST
-433 INVTAADGKTKQT
+433 IRVTAADGKTKQT
-446 YTINFSVA
+446 YTVHFSVA
-454 LLSDN
+454 LLADN

-491 MPKVEAVSA
+491 MPTVEAISA
-500 YPTGAQTITYNAPS
+500 YPSGEQTITYNAPS

-722 YVDGKPLEGFDPDI
+722 YLDGKPLEGFDPDI

-841 GDESQKILALLSN
+841 GDESQKILALLSS

-877 QRSESAFLKMI
+877 QRSQSAVLKMI

-900 QTFAYTHTLSKTTCP
+900 QTFAYTHTLTKTTCP

-988 LNYQGTFPTVT
+988 LNYQGKIPTVT

-1074 PTVQYRKRMEQQT
+1074 PTVQYRKRMKQQT

-1129 SVEGYSIDFEPN
+1129 SVEGHSIDFEPN
-1141 TFEYTLNIA
+1141 TFEYTLNIT
-1150 EDEDLPALHV
+1150 EEDLPALHIV
-1160 VERDGQHTST
+1160 ARDGQHTST

-1216 TDFRSDSMHYVDTLP
+1216 TDFRSNSMHYVDTLP

-1379 KIKETGQVLD
+1379 KIKETGEMLD
-1389 PSIFDHTAAMP
+1389 PNTFDHTVAMP
-1400 YGSKHLTVEYT
+1400 YGSKQLTVEYT
-1411 KAFAEQTVVVQPGG
+1411 KSFAEQTVIVQPGG

-1457 AVLKDITIDG
+1457 AVVDSILVDG
-1467 VSIKGFDP
+1467 VLVSGFDK
-1475 NQFSYVVNVNRVPSI
+1475 NRFTYIHNRTNVTTPQVSI
-1490 NYVVEQGVT
+1490 QKANGVEVATICDTWHWQGV
-1499 VNATQSI
+1499 
-1506 KHWQATVTNQ
+1506 VTKD
-1516 GYTNTYHVW
+1516 GYKNVYTIYFHYINEVI
-1525 LHFPEDK
+1525 
-1532 VPNTEFTE
+1532 PNGEFDE
-1540 WTKCMVYTDAV
+1540 WTTTATSKTD
-1551 KPTGW
+1551 KPTYW
-1556 NTIADAL
+1556 NAPGDYIDVYLGTAKAGPTISKDGNSAVHLQTTYWAAL
-1563 GEHEGF
+1563 AGPVPAVINLGDMSSGF
-1569 GKFQPDGMVKKSGN
+1569 
-1583 DAVQLTTPYSTPGGG
+1583 AVAGATRV
-1598 NIPGFI
+1598 IPFGFI
-1604 TLGSVTGT
+1604 G
-1612 WGISG
+1612 
-1617 SSSFN
+1617 
-1622 ILGGISFHNTPDQMA
+1622 FHNTPDNA
-1637 IKYYN
+1637 LINYKYTDEAGEGALFRFKFFNMSGESYDVDYRQQN
-1642 SKVKNN
+1642 TNANYSKV
-1648 SLIQYSLTGMNGV
+1648 QV
-1661 KTLEW
+1661 
-1666 KDSETRSNYKEVV
+1666 
-1679 CDLSEANA
+1679 
-1687 AAGDPSL
+1687 P
-1694 LNITLC
+1694 
-1700 SFKGPYGTTNTSL
+1700 L
-1713 NTLAEMYVDY
+1713 NTNGKYVSGLDIVIDASGKYPSGSQNANLYVDY
-1723 IRFTY
+1723 IRFQY
-1728 NSSLK
+1728 NNALK

-1746 NKFTYTLSEAANTMI
+1746 NNFTYTLAEAANTMI

-1775 QVVWSDEVVSTLYAE
+1775 KVVWSNEVVSTLYAE

-1830 VSEFSQTKNEYEIH
+1830 ISEFSQTKNEYEIH

-1894 TDLSDDT
+1894 TDLSNDT

-1991 QYEYTLPRPE
+1991 QYEYTLPQPE

-2074 STTHLLISSP
+2074 STTHLLVSSP
-2084 NTASI
+2084 NTASM
-2089 SVEHNMKND
+2089 SVEHSMKND
-2098 TLNYTYNIVAED
+2098 TLNYTYNVVAED
-2110 GTNNVYHIQI
+2110 GTNKVYHLQI

-2129 LQNICF
+2129 LQSICL

-2145 DSLTYAIVLP
+2145 DSLIYTIVLP

-2164 NLPSIQY
+2164 TLPSIQY
-2171 TTCEPNQQVVVEYG
+2171 TTAEPNQQVAVEYG

-2193 VVTSEDGTRNAIY
+2193 IVTSEDGTRSVIY

-2219 LIGIAV
+2219 LIGVAV
-2225 NGTPIEQFE
+2225 NGTPIKQFE

-2261 ITQSMS
+2261 ITQSIN

-2310 FDKYEPAIN
+2310 FDEFEPVIN

-2333 NLPSGTEFLPE
+2333 HLPSGTEFLPE

-2377 NTYVLTFEAPKSSNA
+2377 NTYVLTFEAPLSSNA

-2397 YINGDSLAN
+2397 YINGDSLAHFN
-2406 FTPEQ
+2406 PEQ

-2434 VTQTLRDSISGL
+2434 ATQTLRDSISGL

-2464 AFSVTQSHADT
+2464 AFTVTQSHADT

-2611 ITEYMFDGQQMGW
+2611 MTEYMFDGQQRGW
-2624 KYTCHVT
+2624 KYTCHVS
-2631 AENGNAKTYVLYFTY
+2631 AENGNTKTYVLYFTY

-2777 AKQNVAIDTLIANL
+2777 AKQTVAIDTLIANL

-2828 SMVTIKG
+2828 SMLTIKG
-2835 DSIVNFHSDTLS
+2835 DSIANFHRDTLS

-2860 LAQLSDIE
+2860 LAQLADIE

-2910 SSDASLQKILLDSVP
+2910 SSDASLQMILLDSVP

-2937 YYINAAQPQIE
+2937 YYINTTQPQIE
-2948 AIATDSTANIEYGI
+2948 AITTDSTSSVEYGI

-2968 FYIYVTAADGTERVY
+2968 FNIYVTAADGTECVY

>member
-25 AQQVPNPSFE
+25 AQQVPNAGFE
-35 DWSGEKYDG
+35 DWSGEQFDG
-44 QIQPKDWYASNVT
+44 NIQPKDWYASNVS
-57 QVGFKFNLAHREAGH
+57 QVGFNFNFANREAGH

-78 MVQDTEVGAIGI
+78 MVKDTKVGAMGI
-90 TEVSPGYFALGKPW
+90 TETSPGYFALGKPW
-104 TYLEGIDV
+104 SYLEGLST

-122 INFKYRPDTM
+122 INFKYRPDSM
-132 SVWIKRTGP
+132 SVWIKRTGNN
-141 ATHAEDFYL
+141 TDKEDFYL
-150 LYYAWSGTAKGS
+150 LYYAWSGTAKSS
-162 KYKSKSNNC
+162 KYKNKDGGC
-171 TSISQT
+171 TSVSQT
-177 NEESDIRL
+177 NEESDVRL
-185 ALDANEC
+185 ALNANEC
-192 GTDQKANQIA
+192 GTDQKATQVA

-209 KEYGNWTNIRV
+209 KTYGNWTNIRV

-226 NDVPTMMYIIF
+226 NEVPTMMNIIF

-245 RSKDDLHKGNSLYVD
+245 RANSGLYDGNALYVD

-265 YSSKIHKL
+265 YSSKIQKL

-285 NTTEEQV
+285 NTTEEQL

-305 KAYRGDGK
+305 KAYRGAGQ
-313 ISNARGETVTFS
+313 ISNARGETVAFS

-446 YTINFSVA
+446 YTISFSVA

-491 MPKVEAVSA
+491 MPTVEAISA
-500 YPTGAQTITYNAPS
+500 YPAREQTITYNAPS

-658 LPIGTAELP
+658 LPIGTTELP

-722 YVDGKPLEGFDPDI
+722 YLDGKPLEGFDPDI

-900 QTFAYTHTLSKTTCP
+900 QTFAYTHTLTKTTCP

-988 LNYQGTFPTVT
+988 LNYQGKIPTVT

-1074 PTVQYRKRMEQQT
+1074 PTVQYRKRMKQQT

-1129 SVEGYSIDFEPN
+1129 SIEGHSIDFEPN
-1141 TFEYTLNIA
+1141 TFEYTLNIT
-1150 EDEDLPALHV
+1150 EEDLPALHIV
-1160 VERDGQHTST
+1160 ARDGQHTST

-1204 YLRDILLDGVSL
+1204 YLRDILLDGISL

-1379 KIKETGQVLD
+1379 KIKETGEMLD
-1389 PSIFDHTAAMP
+1389 PNTFDHTVAMP
-1400 YGSKHLTVEYT
+1400 YGSKQLTVEYT
-1411 KAFAEQTVVVQPGG
+1411 KSFAEQTVMVQPGG

-1457 AVLKDITIDG
+1457 AVVDSIFVDG
-1467 VSIKGFDP
+1467 VLVSGFDK
-1475 NQFSYVVNVNRVPSI
+1475 NRFTYIHNRTNVTTPQVSI
-1490 NYVVEQGVT
+1490 QKANGVEVATICDTWHWQGV
-1499 VNATQSI
+1499 
-1506 KHWQATVTNQ
+1506 VTKD
-1516 GYTNTYHVW
+1516 GYKNVYTIYFHYINEVI
-1525 LHFPEDK
+1525 
-1532 VPNTEFTE
+1532 PNGEFDE
-1540 WTKCMVYTDAV
+1540 WTTTATSKTD
-1551 KPTGW
+1551 KPTYW
-1556 NTIADAL
+1556 NAPGDYIDVYLGTAKAGPTISKDGNSAVHLQTTYWAAL
-1563 GEHEGF
+1563 AGPVPAVINLGDMSSGF
-1569 GKFQPDGMVKKSGN
+1569 
-1583 DAVQLTTPYSTPGGG
+1583 AVAGATRV
-1598 NIPGFI
+1598 IPFGFI
-1604 TLGSVTGT
+1604 G
-1612 WGISG
+1612 
-1617 SSSFN
+1617 
-1622 ILGGISFHNTPDQMA
+1622 FHNTPDNA
-1637 IKYYN
+1637 LINYKYTDKAGEGALFRFKFFNMSGESYDVDYRQQN
-1642 SKVKNN
+1642 TNANYSKV
-1648 SLIQYSLTGMNGV
+1648 QV
-1661 KTLEW
+1661 
-1666 KDSETRSNYKEVV
+1666 
-1679 CDLSEANA
+1679 
-1687 AAGDPSL
+1687 P
-1694 LNITLC
+1694 
-1700 SFKGPYGTTNTSL
+1700 L
-1713 NTLAEMYVDY
+1713 NTNGKYVSGLDIVIDASGKYPSGSQNANLYVDY
-1723 IRFTY
+1723 IRFQY
-1728 NSSLK
+1728 NNALK

-1746 NKFTYTLSEAANTMI
+1746 NNFTYTLAEAANTMI

-1775 QVVWSDEVVSTLYAE
+1775 KVVWSNEVVSTLYAE

-1830 VSEFSQTKNEYEIH
+1830 ISEFSQTKNEYEIH

-1960 SIVLEKPMVTTTGE
+1960 FIVLEKPMVTTTGE

-2074 STTHLLISSP
+2074 STTHLLVSSP
-2084 NTASI
+2084 NTASM
-2089 SVEHNMKND
+2089 SVEHSMKND
-2098 TLNYTYNIVAED
+2098 TLNYTYNVVAED
-2110 GTNNVYHIQI
+2110 GTNKVYHLQI

-2129 LQNICF
+2129 LQSICL

-2145 DSLTYAIVLP
+2145 DSLIYTIVLP

-2164 NLPSIQY
+2164 TLPSIQY
-2171 TTCEPNQQVVVEYG
+2171 TTAEPNQQVAVEYG

-2193 VVTSEDGTRNAIY
+2193 IVTSEDGTRSAIY

-2241 VQITGEEVDV
+2241 VQITGKEVDV

-2261 ITQSMS
+2261 ITQSIN

-2310 FDKYEPAIN
+2310 FDEFEPVIN

-2333 NLPSGTEFLPE
+2333 HLPSGTEFLPE

-2359 IIDWRANITVTA
+2359 IMDWRANITVTA

-2377 NTYVLTFEAPKSSNA
+2377 NTYVLTFEAPLSSNA

-2397 YINGDSLAN
+2397 YINGDSLAHFN
-2406 FTPEQ
+2406 PEQ

-2434 VTQTLRDSISGL
+2434 ATQTLRDSISGL

-2464 AFSVTQSHADT
+2464 AFTVTQSHADT

-2611 ITEYMFDGQQMGW
+2611 MTEYMFDGQQRGW
-2624 KYTCHVT
+2624 KYTCHVS
-2631 AENGNAKTYVLYFTY
+2631 AENGNTKTYVLYFTY

-2721 TYMIIFQRQQS
+2721 TYMIIFQRQES

-2777 AKQNVAIDTLIANL
+2777 AKQTVAIDTLIANL

-2828 SMVTIKG
+2828 SMLTIKG
-2835 DSIVNFHSDTLS
+2835 DSIANFHSDTLS

-2910 SSDASLQKILLDSVP
+2910 SSDASLQMILLDSVP

-2937 YYINAAQPQIE
+2937 YYINATQPQIE
-2948 AIATDSTANIEYGI
+2948 AITTDSTSSVEYGI

-2968 FYIYVTAADGTERVY
+2968 FNIYVTAADGTERVY

>member
-35 DWSGEKYDG
+35 DWSGEKYNDE
-44 QIQPKDWYASNVT
+44 IQLKDWYASNVT

-78 MVQDTEVGAIGI
+78 MVQDTEVGAMGI
-90 TEVSPGYFALGKPW
+90 TEVSPGYFSLGKPW
-104 TYLEGIDV
+104 THLPSITEINK
-112 GTATAGTSGG
+112 ATAGTSGG
-122 INFKYRPDTM
+122 INFKYRPDSM
-132 SVWIKRTGP
+132 SVWIKRTG
-141 ATHAEDFYL
+141 ANVDKEDFYL

-162 KYKSKSNNC
+162 KYKGKNGSC

-185 ALDANEC
+185 ALNANEC

-209 KEYGNWTNIRV
+209 KEYGNWTNIKV

-226 NDVPTMMYIIF
+226 NDVPTMMNIIF

-245 RSKDDLHKGNSLYVD
+245 RANDGLYKGNSLYVD

-265 YSSKIHKL
+265 YSSKIQKL

-300 SIPEI
+300 SIPEL
-305 KAYRGDGK
+305 KAYRGAGQ

-459 TLKDIKINGESLA
+459 TLKDIKINGESLV

-722 YVDGKPLEGFDPDI
+722 YLDGKPLEGFDPDI

-900 QTFAYTHTLSKTTCP
+900 QTFAYTHTLTKTTCP

-1129 SVEGYSIDFEPN
+1129 SVEGHSIDFEPN
-1141 TFEYTLNIA
+1141 TFEYTLNIT
-1150 EDEDLPALHV
+1150 EEDLPALHIV
-1160 VERDGQHTST
+1160 ARDGQHTST

-1177 QNVLVVAENGNSN
+1177 QNVLVVAENGTSN

-1365 LPTLSDETNVLQAL
+1365 LPTLSEKANILQTL
-1379 KIKETGQVLD
+1379 KIKETGQILD
-1389 PSIFDHTAAMP
+1389 PSDFDHTVAMP
-1400 YGSKHLTVEYT
+1400 YGSKQLTVEYT
-1411 KAFAEQTVVVQPGG
+1411 KSFAEQTVMVQPGG

-1457 AVLKDITIDG
+1457 AVVDSIFVDG
-1467 VSIKGFDP
+1467 VLVSGFDKNRFTYIHNRTNVTTP
-1475 NQFSYVVNVNRVPSI
+1475 QVSIQKANGVEVATICDTWHWQGVVTKDVAFDGYITLNGQICLDKDYNLYHGNSIHPEDFEVLHRVFQNKELPAVLIEEKRAYI
-1490 NYVVEQGVT
+1490 NYVDEFAEKIHKEIG
-1499 VNATQSI
+1499 I
-1506 KHWQATVTNQ
+1506 KASPIDVYK
-1516 GYTNTYHVW
+1516 G
-1525 LHFPEDK
+1525 DK
-1532 VPNTEFTE
+1532 VYQMILYADTAYTEKLFE
-1540 WTKCMVYTDAV
+1540 KLPHCQWSRWHPHGIDIFSK
-1551 KPTGW
+1551 
-1556 NTIADAL
+1556 
-1563 GEHEGF
+1563 EG
-1569 GKFQPDGMVKKSGN
+1569 GK
-1583 DAVQLTTPYSTPGGG
+1583 
-1598 NIPGFI
+1598 
-1604 TLGSVTGT
+1604 VTG
-1612 WGISG
+1612 
-1617 SSSFN
+1617 
-1622 ILGGISFHNTPDQMA
+1622 
-1637 IKYYN
+1637 IK
-1642 SKVKNN
+1642 
-1648 SLIQYSLTGMNGV
+1648 
-1661 KTLEW
+1661 KTLEYFGIHQE
-1666 KDSETRSNYKEVV
+1666 ETMAFGDGDNDVEMLDFVKYGVAMGNAQDKTK
-1679 CDLSEANA
+1679 A
-1687 AAGDPSL
+1687 AAD
-1694 LNITLC
+1694 
-1700 SFKGPYGTTNTSL
+1700 
-1713 NTLAEMYVDY
+1713 
-1723 IRFTY
+1723 
-1728 NSSLK
+1728 
-1733 NIKVNGELAQRNG
+1733 
-1746 NKFTYTLSEAANTMI
+1746 
-1761 PSLEFIGEVSDQAQ
+1761 
-1775 QVVWSDEVVSTLYAE
+1775 
-1790 RTATITNYA
+1790 
-1799 EDGTSSE
+1799 
-1806 YTLTV
+1806 
-1811 QRPLDPENRLK
+1811 
-1822 DLLIDGKT
+1822 
-1830 VSEFSQTKNEYEIH
+1830 H
-1844 IPSSRRTLPDIQPI
+1844 
-1858 PTNHLQNVV
+1858 
-1867 VNYADSTYTISIK
+1867 
-1880 PEKGSTRRIKIRII
+1880 
-1894 TDLSDDT
+1894 
-1901 QLSAITANGI
+1901 ITA
-1911 SYTPEQTSYTI
+1911 
-1922 VADQLPTITFVKKMD
+1922 A
-1937 GQTVDLNNGIL
+1937 
-1948 TVTAEDGTQATY
+1948 
-1960 SIVLEKPMVTTTGE
+1960 
-1974 LAAIEINGLE
+1974 
-1984 LQSFSPS
+1984 
-1991 QYEYTLPRPE
+1991 
-2001 KVAFKRVAESDSVVF
+2001 SD
-2016 VQTSTYMEWQV
+2016 
-2027 IGDEQHTYRI
+2027 
-2037 TYPTELSNDATLHA
+2037 
-2051 IQINNALLEGF
+2051 
-2062 NAQITDYTYATD
+2062 
-2074 STTHLLISSP
+2074 
-2084 NTASI
+2084 
-2089 SVEHNMKND
+2089 
-2098 TLNYTYNIVAED
+2098 
-2110 GTNNVYHIQI
+2110 
-2120 LPDITNNPY
+2120 
-2129 LQNICF
+2129 
-2135 DNKQIEGFRS
+2135 
-2145 DSLTYAIVLP
+2145 
-2155 TADYKVAEP
+2155 
-2164 NLPSIQY
+2164 
-2171 TTCEPNQQVVVEYG
+2171 
-2185 NLGETTNL
+2185 
-2193 VVTSEDGTRNAIY
+2193 
-2206 QLLITAEPSHNAE
+2206 
-2219 LIGIAV
+2219 
-2225 NGTPIEQFE
+2225 
-2234 PQRHYYS
+2234 
-2241 VQITGEEVDV
+2241 
-2251 TWATEDNYQT
+2251 
-2261 ITQSMS
+2261 
-2267 NNTCTLHVM
+2267 
-2276 AQDGVTTN
+2276 
-2284 DYVIELYHEAISDN
+2284 
-2298 ATLSNILLNGQS
+2298 
-2310 FDKYEPAIN
+2310 
-2319 EGLEFSPMQ
+2319 
-2328 QRYTI
+2328 
-2333 NLPSGTEFLPE
+2333 
-2344 IAANLSENG
+2344 
-2353 QQIDIN
+2353 
-2359 IIDWRANITVTA
+2359 
-2371 PDGITT
+2371 
-2377 NTYVLTFEAPKSSNA
+2377 
-2392 HLQMI
+2392 
-2397 YINGDSLAN
+2397 
-2406 FTPEQ
+2406 
-2411 YNYFIPLPIGQEVLP
+2411 
-2426 NVLAITQE
+2426 
-2434 VTQTLRDSISGL
+2434 
-2446 HHTIIVTAEDGT
+2446 
-2458 ECQYML
+2458 
-2464 AFSVTQSHADT
+2464 
-2475 LAAIYADGVLI
+2475 
-2486 DGFRPDSF
+2486 
-2494 YYSYTLPVGTR
+2494 
-2505 YLPELTWDKADQ
+2505 
-2517 WQTITDNVL
+2517 
-2526 IDHTYER
+2526 
-2533 TTQINVLAM
+2533 
-2542 SGRKNTYTI
+2542 
-2551 NYQVTKSDIDTLQM
+2551 
-2565 IYIKGDSLQGFNA
+2565 
-2578 QQLEY
+2578 
-2583 HLTLPQHDSLAPII
+2583 
-2597 AYSAGDMYQ
+2597 
-2606 QIQDT
+2606 
-2611 ITEYMFDGQQMGW
+2611 
-2624 KYTCHVT
+2624 
-2631 AENGNAKTYVLYFTY
+2631 
-2646 ARILSTNSQLANIYV
+2646 
-2661 GGEALAGFTPEQFNY
+2661 
-2676 LVELVEEAATPTVL
+2676 
-2690 VEKAEYQ
+2690 
-2697 QQVQILHGDTT
+2697 
-2708 RIIVTAEDSNYQS
+2708 
-2721 TYMIIFQRQQS
+2721 
-2732 PYSYLEAIYMN
+2732 
-2743 NELLEGFRVDSFEY
+2743 
-2757 DIELPFGTIE
+2757 
-2767 LPLLTYDLGH
+2767 
-2777 AKQNVAIDTLIANL
+2777 
-2791 NGRTQ
+2791 
-2796 TTIRFS
+2796 
-2802 VTAPDPVFS
+2802 
-2811 SEYDIRM
+2811 
-2818 MVAQNNNSRL
+2818 
-2828 SMVTIKG
+2828 
-2835 DSIVNFHSDTLS
+2835 
-2847 YDIVYPIGTDSTE
+2847 
-2860 LAQLSDIE
+2860 
-2868 AYAED
+2868 
-2873 SNAVVT
+2873 
-2879 IIENG
+2879 ENG
-2884 IDFMIQVTAQDG
+2884 IV
-2896 KAISIYTITQSILK
+2896 KA
-2910 SSDASLQKILLDSVP
+2910 
-2925 LYGFMSDILEYT
+2925 LEYFGL
-2937 YYINAAQPQIE
+2937 YKK
-2948 AIATDSTANIEYGI
+2948 G
-2962 FTLGEP
+2962 
-2968 FYIYVTAADGTERVY
+2968 
-2983 SINFLE
+2983 
-2989 TTINSADIPTAND
+2989 
-3002 VLFRH
+3002 
-3007 IGGTMDVMFATLR
+3007 
-3020 KRVSV
+3020 
-3025 AVYDQQGHRLFYQS
+3025 
-3039 VPESD
+3039 
-3044 QNDATIFVNSEGIEE
+3044 
-3059 LMDVRTPLVTYTL
+3059 
-3072 PATNQC
+3072 
-3078 YFYVFFENETRKIAS
+3078 
-3093 GKFAVKQ
+3093 

>member
-35 DWSGEKYDG
+35 DWSGEKYNDE
-44 QIQPKDWYASNVT
+44 IQLKDWYASNVT

-78 MVQDTEVGAIGI
+78 MVQDTEVGAMGI
-90 TEVSPGYFALGKPW
+90 TEVSPGYFSLGKPW
-104 TYLEGIDV
+104 THLPSITEINK
-112 GTATAGTSGG
+112 ATAGTSGG
-122 INFKYRPDTM
+122 INFKYRPDSM
-132 SVWIKRTGP
+132 SVWIKRTG
-141 ATHAEDFYL
+141 ANVDKEDFYL

-162 KYKSKSNNC
+162 KYKGKNGSC

-185 ALDANEC
+185 ALNANEC

-209 KEYGNWTNIRV
+209 KEYGNWTNIKV

-226 NDVPTMMYIIF
+226 NDVPTMMNIIF

-245 RSKDDLHKGNSLYVD
+245 RANDGLYKGNSLYVD

-300 SIPEI
+300 SIPEL
-305 KAYRGDGK
+305 KAYRGAGQ

-367 QASTNAKLASILVN
+367 QASTNVKLASILVN

-446 YTINFSVA
+446 YTVHFSVA
-454 LLSDN
+454 LLADN

-491 MPKVEAVSA
+491 MPTVEAISA
-500 YPTGAQTITYNAPS
+500 YPAGEQTITYNAPS

-677 QSVSIIKGGLNGT
+677 QSVSIIKGGMNGT

-722 YVDGKPLEGFDPDI
+722 YLDGKPLEGFDPDI

-900 QTFAYTHTLSKTTCP
+900 QTFAYTHTLTKTTCP

-1129 SVEGYSIDFEPN
+1129 SVEGHSIDFEPN

-1150 EDEDLPALHV
+1150 EDEDLPALHIV
-1160 VERDGQHTST
+1160 ARDGQHTST

-1177 QNVLVVAENGNSN
+1177 QNVLVVAENGTSN

-1365 LPTLSDETNVLQAL
+1365 LPTLSEKANVLQAL

-1400 YGSKHLTVEYT
+1400 YGSKQLTVEYT
-1411 KAFAEQTVVVQPGG
+1411 KSFAEQTVIVQPGG

-1457 AVLKDITIDG
+1457 AVVDSIFVDG
-1467 VSIKGFDP
+1467 VLVSGFDK
-1475 NQFSYVVNVNRVPSI
+1475 NRFTYIHNRTNVTTPQVSI
-1490 NYVVEQGVT
+1490 QKANGVEVATICDTWHWQGV
-1499 VNATQSI
+1499 
-1506 KHWQATVTNQ
+1506 VTKD
-1516 GYTNTYHVW
+1516 GYKNVYTIYFHYINEVI
-1525 LHFPEDK
+1525 
-1532 VPNTEFTE
+1532 PNGEFDE
-1540 WTKCMVYTDAV
+1540 WTTTATSKTD
-1551 KPTGW
+1551 KPTYW
-1556 NTIADAL
+1556 NAPGDYIDVYLGTAKAGPTISKDGNSAVHLQTTYWAAL
-1563 GEHEGF
+1563 AGPVPAVINLGDMSSGF
-1569 GKFQPDGMVKKSGN
+1569 
-1583 DAVQLTTPYSTPGGG
+1583 AVAGATRV
-1598 NIPGFI
+1598 IPFGFI
-1604 TLGSVTGT
+1604 G
-1612 WGISG
+1612 
-1617 SSSFN
+1617 
-1622 ILGGISFHNTPDQMA
+1622 FHNTPDNA
-1637 IKYYN
+1637 LINYKYTDEAGEGALFRFKFFNMSGESYDVDYRQQN
-1642 SKVKNN
+1642 TNANYSKV
-1648 SLIQYSLTGMNGV
+1648 QV
-1661 KTLEW
+1661 
-1666 KDSETRSNYKEVV
+1666 
-1679 CDLSEANA
+1679 
-1687 AAGDPSL
+1687 P
-1694 LNITLC
+1694 
-1700 SFKGPYGTTNTSL
+1700 L
-1713 NTLAEMYVDY
+1713 NTNGKYVSGLDIVIDASGKYPSGSQNANLYVDY
-1723 IRFTY
+1723 IRFQY
-1728 NSSLK
+1728 NNALK

-1746 NKFTYTLSEAANTMI
+1746 NNFTYTLSEAANTMI

-1775 QVVWSDEVVSTLYAE
+1775 KVVWSDEVVSTLYAE

-1830 VSEFSQTKNEYEIH
+1830 ISEFSQTKNEYEIH

-1894 TDLSDDT
+1894 TDLSNDT

-2074 STTHLLISSP
+2074 STTHLLVSSP
-2084 NTASI
+2084 NTASM
-2089 SVEHNMKND
+2089 SVEHSMKND
-2098 TLNYTYNIVAED
+2098 TLNYTYNVVAED
-2110 GTNNVYHIQI
+2110 GTNKVYHLQI

-2129 LQNICF
+2129 LQSICL

-2145 DSLTYAIVLP
+2145 DSLIYTIVLP

-2164 NLPSIQY
+2164 TLPSIQY
-2171 TTCEPNQQVVVEYG
+2171 TTAEPNQQVAVEYG

-2193 VVTSEDGTRNAIY
+2193 IVTSEDGTRSAIY

-2219 LIGIAV
+2219 LIGVAV
-2225 NGTPIEQFE
+2225 NGTPIKQFD

-2261 ITQSMS
+2261 ITQSIN

-2310 FDKYEPAIN
+2310 FDEFEPVIN

-2333 NLPSGTEFLPE
+2333 HLPSGTEFLPE

-2377 NTYVLTFEAPKSSNA
+2377 NTYVLTFEAPLSSNA

-2397 YINGDSLAN
+2397 YINGDSLAHFN
-2406 FTPEQ
+2406 PEQ

-2434 VTQTLRDSISGL
+2434 ATQTLRDSISGL

-2464 AFSVTQSHADT
+2464 AFTVTQSHADT

-2486 DGFRPDSF
+2486 DGFRPNSF

-2611 ITEYMFDGQQMGW
+2611 MTEYMFDGQQRGW
-2624 KYTCHVT
+2624 KYTCHVS
-2631 AENGNAKTYVLYFTY
+2631 AENGNTKTYVLYFTY

-2777 AKQNVAIDTLIANL
+2777 AKQTVAIDTLIANL

-2828 SMVTIKG
+2828 SMLTIKG
-2835 DSIVNFHSDTLS
+2835 DSIANFHRDTLS

-2860 LAQLSDIE
+2860 LAQLADIE

-2910 SSDASLQKILLDSVP
+2910 SSDASLQMILLDSVP

-2937 YYINAAQPQIE
+2937 YYINATQPQIE
-2948 AIATDSTANIEYGI
+2948 AITTDSTSSVEYGI

-2968 FYIYVTAADGTERVY
+2968 FNIYVTAADGTECVY

>member
-35 DWSGEKYDG
+35 DWSGEKYNDE
-44 QIQPKDWYASNVT
+44 IQLKDWYASNVT

-78 MVQDTEVGAIGI
+78 MVQDTEVGAMGI
-90 TEVSPGYFALGKPW
+90 TEVSPGYFSLGKPW
-104 TYLEGIDV
+104 THLPSITEINK
-112 GTATAGTSGG
+112 ATAGTSGG
-122 INFKYRPDTM
+122 INFKYRPDSM
-132 SVWIKRTGP
+132 SVWIKRTG
-141 ATHAEDFYL
+141 ANVDKEDFYL

-162 KYKSKSNNC
+162 KYKGKNGSC

-185 ALDANEC
+185 ALNANEC

-209 KEYGNWTNIRV
+209 KEYGNWTNIKV

-226 NDVPTMMYIIF
+226 NDVPTMMNIIF

-245 RSKDDLHKGNSLYVD
+245 RANDGLYKGNSLYVD

-300 SIPEI
+300 SIPEL
-305 KAYRGDGK
+305 KAYRGAGQ

-459 TLKDIKINGESLA
+459 TLKDIKINGESLV

-491 MPKVEAVSA
+491 MPKVEAISA

-722 YVDGKPLEGFDPDI
+722 YVDGKPLDGFDPDI

-900 QTFAYTHTLSKTTCP
+900 QTFAYTHTLTKTTCP

-1109 TAYTLHFE
+1109 TTYTLHFE

-1129 SVEGYSIDFEPN
+1129 SVEGHSIDFEPN
-1141 TFEYTLNIA
+1141 TFAYTLNIT
-1150 EDEDLPALHV
+1150 EEDLPALHIV
-1160 VERDGQHTST
+1160 ARDGQHTST

-1177 QNVLVVAENGNSN
+1177 QNVLVVAENGTSN

-1318 ETNVPLVL
+1318 ETSVPLVL

-1365 LPTLSDETNVLQAL
+1365 LPTLSEKANVLQAL

-1389 PSIFDHTAAMP
+1389 PSIFDHTATMP
-1400 YGSKHLTVEYT
+1400 YGSKQLTVEYT
-1411 KAFAEQTVVVQPGG
+1411 KSFAEQTVMVQPGG

-1457 AVLKDITIDG
+1457 AVVDSIFVDG
-1467 VSIKGFDP
+1467 VLVSGFDKNRFTYIHNRTNVTTP
-1475 NQFSYVVNVNRVPSI
+1475 QVSIQKVNG
-1490 NYVVEQGVT
+1490 VEVATICDTWHWQGV
-1499 VNATQSI
+1499 
-1506 KHWQATVTNQ
+1506 VTKD
-1516 GYTNTYHVW
+1516 GYKN
-1525 LHFPEDK
+1525 
-1532 VPNTEFTE
+1532 
-1540 WTKCMVYTDAV
+1540 VYTIYFHYINEVIPNGEFDKWTTTATSKTD
-1551 KPTGW
+1551 KPTYW
-1556 NTIADAL
+1556 NAPGDYIDVYLGTAKAGPTISKDGNSAVHLQTTYWAAL
-1563 GEHEGF
+1563 AGPVPAVINLGDMSSGF
-1569 GKFQPDGMVKKSGN
+1569 
-1583 DAVQLTTPYSTPGGG
+1583 AVAGATRV
-1598 NIPGFI
+1598 IPFGFI
-1604 TLGSVTGT
+1604 G
-1612 WGISG
+1612 
-1617 SSSFN
+1617 
-1622 ILGGISFHNTPDQMA
+1622 FHNTPDNA
-1637 IKYYN
+1637 LINYKYTDKAGEGALFRFKFFNMSGESYDVDYRQQN
-1642 SKVKNN
+1642 TNANYSKV
-1648 SLIQYSLTGMNGV
+1648 QV
-1661 KTLEW
+1661 
-1666 KDSETRSNYKEVV
+1666 
-1679 CDLSEANA
+1679 
-1687 AAGDPSL
+1687 P
-1694 LNITLC
+1694 
-1700 SFKGPYGTTNTSL
+1700 L
-1713 NTLAEMYVDY
+1713 NTNGKYVSGLDIVIDASGKYPSGSQNANLYVDY
-1723 IRFTY
+1723 IRFQY
-1728 NSSLK
+1728 NNALK

-1746 NKFTYTLSEAANTMI
+1746 NNFTYTLAEAANTMI

-1775 QVVWSDEVVSTLYAE
+1775 KVVWSDEVVSTLYAE

-1830 VSEFSQTKNEYEIH
+1830 ISEFSQTKNEYEIH

-1894 TDLSDDT
+1894 TDLSNDT

-2074 STTHLLISSP
+2074 STTHLLVSSP
-2084 NTASI
+2084 NTASM
-2089 SVEHNMKND
+2089 SVEHSMKND
-2098 TLNYTYNIVAED
+2098 TLNYTYNVVAED
-2110 GTNNVYHIQI
+2110 GTNKVYHLQI

-2129 LQNICF
+2129 LQSICL

-2145 DSLTYAIVLP
+2145 DSLIYTIVLP

-2164 NLPSIQY
+2164 TLPSIQY
-2171 TTCEPNQQVVVEYG
+2171 TTAEPNQQVAVEYG

-2193 VVTSEDGTRNAIY
+2193 IVTSEDGTRSAIY

-2225 NGTPIEQFE
+2225 NGTPIEQFG

-2241 VQITGEEVDV
+2241 VQITGKEVDV

-2261 ITQSMS
+2261 ITQSIN

-2310 FDKYEPAIN
+2310 FDEFEPALN

-2333 NLPSGTEFLPE
+2333 HLPSGTEFLPE

-2377 NTYVLTFEAPKSSNA
+2377 NTYVLTFEAPLSSNA

-2397 YINGDSLAN
+2397 YINGDSLAHFN
-2406 FTPEQ
+2406 PEQ

-2434 VTQTLRDSISGL
+2434 ATQTLRDSISGL

-2464 AFSVTQSHADT
+2464 AFTVTQSHADT

-2565 IYIKGDSLQGFNA
+2565 IYLKGDSLQGFNA

-2611 ITEYMFDGQQMGW
+2611 MTEYMFDGQQRGW
-2624 KYTCHVT
+2624 KYTCHVS
-2631 AENGNAKTYVLYFTY
+2631 AENGNTKTYVLYFTY

-2697 QQVQILHGDTT
+2697 QQVQILDGDTT

-2743 NELLEGFRVDSFEY
+2743 NELLEGFRIDSFEY

-2777 AKQNVAIDTLIANL
+2777 AKQTVAIDTLIANL

-2828 SMVTIKG
+2828 SMLTIKG
-2835 DSIVNFHSDTLS
+2835 DSIANFHSDTLS

-2860 LAQLSDIE
+2860 LAQLADIE

-2896 KAISIYTITQSILK
+2896 KTISIYTITQSILK

-2937 YYINAAQPQIE
+2937 YYINATQPQIE

-2968 FYIYVTAADGTERVY
+2968 FNIYVTAADGTECVY

-3044 QNDATIFVNSEGIEE
+3044 QNDATIYVNSEGIEE

>member
-57 QVGFKFNLAHREAGH
+57 QVGFNFNFAHQEKGH

-78 MVQDTEVGAIGI
+78 MVQDTKVGAMGI
-90 TEVSPGYFALGKPW
+90 TETSPGYFSLGRPW
-104 TYLEGIDV
+104 TYLPSITEINQ
-112 GTATAGTSGG
+112 ATAGTYGG
-122 INFKYRPDTM
+122 ISFKYRPDTM
-132 SVWIKRTGP
+132 SVWIKRTGSN
-141 ATHAEDFYL
+141 TDKEDFYL
-150 LYYAWSGTAKGS
+150 LYYAWSGTAKSS
-162 KYKSKSNNC
+162 KYKGKNGNC
-171 TSISQT
+171 TSYSAT

-185 ALDANEC
+185 ALNANEC

-209 KEYGNWTNIRV
+209 KTYGEWTNVRV
-220 PIYYFN
+220 PIYYFT
-226 NDVPTMMYIIF
+226 NDIPTMMNIIF

-245 RSKDDLHKGNSLYVD
+245 RANDGLYEGNSLYVD

-265 YSSKIHKL
+265 YSSKIQKL
-273 YIGGKE
+273 YVGGKE

-305 KAYRGDGK
+305 KAYRGAGQ
-313 ISNARGETVTFS
+313 ISNAKGETATFS

-346 TITVKAEDGKSSM
+346 TITVKAEDGKSTM

-367 QASTNAKLASILVN
+367 QASTNAKLANIFVN
-381 GQAIS
+381 GQGIS
-386 GFQPAVTSYN
+386 GFQPTLTSYN

-411 DKQEDEQVVEIIQA
+411 DKQEDEQVVEITQP
-425 TSPTGSAK
+425 TSTTGSST
-433 INVTAADGKTKQT
+433 IRVTAADGKTKQT
-446 YTINFSVA
+446 YTVHFSVA
-454 LLSDN
+454 LLADN

-500 YPTGAQTITYNAPS
+500 YPNGAQTITYNAPS

-722 YVDGKPLEGFDPDI
+722 YLDGKPLEGFDPDI

-828 MGVSTIPTVTWDK
+828 MGVNTIPTVTWDK

-900 QTFAYTHTLSKTTCP
+900 QTFAYTHTLTKTTCP

-988 LNYQGTFPTVT
+988 LNYQGTFPRVT

-1005 QEITT
+1005 QEITI

-1129 SVEGYSIDFEPN
+1129 SVEGHSIDFEPN
-1141 TFEYTLNIA
+1141 TFEYTLNIT
-1150 EDEDLPALHV
+1150 EEDLPALHIV
-1160 VERDGQHTST
+1160 ARDGQHTST

-1177 QNVLVVAENGNSN
+1177 QNVLVVAENGTSN

-1365 LPTLSDETNVLQAL
+1365 LPTLSEKANVLQAL
-1379 KIKETGQVLD
+1379 KIKETGEMLD
-1389 PSIFDHTAAMP
+1389 PNTFDHTVAMP
-1400 YGSKHLTVEYT
+1400 YGSKQLTVEYT
-1411 KAFAEQTVVVQPGG
+1411 KSFAEQTVMVQPGG

-1457 AVLKDITIDG
+1457 AVVDSIFVDG
-1467 VSIKGFDP
+1467 VLVSGFDK
-1475 NQFSYVVNVNRVPSI
+1475 NRFTYIHNRTNVTTPQVSI
-1490 NYVVEQGVT
+1490 QKANGVEVATICDTWHWQGV
-1499 VNATQSI
+1499 
-1506 KHWQATVTNQ
+1506 VTKD
-1516 GYTNTYHVW
+1516 GYKNVYTIYFHYINEVI
-1525 LHFPEDK
+1525 
-1532 VPNTEFTE
+1532 PNGEFDE
-1540 WTKCMVYTDAV
+1540 WTTTATSKTD
-1551 KPTGW
+1551 KPTYW
-1556 NTIADAL
+1556 NAPGDYIDVYLGTAKAGPTISKDGNSAVHLQTTYWAAL
-1563 GEHEGF
+1563 AGPVPAVINLGDMSSGF
-1569 GKFQPDGMVKKSGN
+1569 
-1583 DAVQLTTPYSTPGGG
+1583 AVAGATRV
-1598 NIPGFI
+1598 IPFGFI
-1604 TLGSVTGT
+1604 G
-1612 WGISG
+1612 
-1617 SSSFN
+1617 
-1622 ILGGISFHNTPDQMA
+1622 FHNTPDNA
-1637 IKYYN
+1637 LINYKYTDKAGEGALFRFKFFNMSGESYDVDYRQQN
-1642 SKVKNN
+1642 TNANYSKV
-1648 SLIQYSLTGMNGV
+1648 QV
-1661 KTLEW
+1661 
-1666 KDSETRSNYKEVV
+1666 
-1679 CDLSEANA
+1679 
-1687 AAGDPSL
+1687 P
-1694 LNITLC
+1694 
-1700 SFKGPYGTTNTSL
+1700 L
-1713 NTLAEMYVDY
+1713 NTNGKYVSGLDIVIDASGKYPSGSQNANLYVDY
-1723 IRFTY
+1723 IRFQY
-1728 NSSLK
+1728 NNALK

-1746 NKFTYTLSEAANTMI
+1746 NNFTYTLAEAANTMI

-1775 QVVWSDEVVSTLYAE
+1775 KVVWSDEVVSTLYAE

-1822 DLLIDGKT
+1822 ALLIDGKT

-2084 NTASI
+2084 NTASM
-2089 SVEHNMKND
+2089 SVEHSMKNG
-2098 TLNYTYNIVAED
+2098 TLNYTYNVVAED
-2110 GTNNVYHIQI
+2110 GTNKVYHLQI

-2129 LQNICF
+2129 LQSIYL

-2145 DSLTYAIVLP
+2145 DSLIYTIVLP

-2164 NLPSIQY
+2164 TLPSIQY

-2526 IDHTYER
+2526 NDHTYER

-2551 NYQVTKSDIDTLQM
+2551 NYHVAKSDVDTLQM
-2565 IYIKGDSLQGFNA
+2565 IYVKGDSLQGFNA
-2578 QQLEY
+2578 HQLEY

-2611 ITEYMFDGQQMGW
+2611 MTEYMFDGQQRGW
-2624 KYTCHVT
+2624 KYTCHVS
-2631 AENGNAKTYVLYFTY
+2631 AENGNTKTYVLYFTY

-2802 VTAPDPVFS
+2802 VTAPDPAFS
-2811 SEYDIRM
+2811 SEYDIRI

-2835 DSIVNFHSDTLS
+2835 DSIANFHSDTLS

-2860 LAQLSDIE
+2860 LAQLYDLE
-2868 AYAED
+2868 AFAED

-2879 IIENG
+2879 ITENG

-2896 KAISIYTITQSILK
+2896 KTISIYTITQSILK
-2910 SSDASLQKILLDSVP
+2910 SSDASLQMILLDSVP

-2937 YYINAAQPQIE
+2937 YYINATQPQIE
-2948 AIATDSTANIEYGI
+2948 AITTDSTSSVEYGI

-2968 FYIYVTAADGTERVY
+2968 FNIYVTAADGTERVY

-2989 TTINSADIPTAND
+2989 TTINSANIPTAND

-3025 AVYDQQGHRLFYQS
+3025 AIYDQQGHRLFYQS

>member
-1 MTKVYL
+1 MTKIYL
-7 KQFFLSSLILLFG
+7 KQFFLSSLFLLFS

-35 DWSGEKYDG
+35 DWSGEKYDD

-57 QVGFKFNLAHREAGH
+57 QVGFKFNLAHREGGH

-78 MVQDTEVGAIGI
+78 MVQDTEVGAMGI
-90 TEVSPGYFALGKPW
+90 TEVSPGYFSLGRPW
-104 TYLEGIDV
+104 TYLEGLEV
-112 GTATAGTSGG
+112 SGATAGTSGG
-122 INFKYRPDTM
+122 INFKYRPDSM

-141 ATHAEDFYL
+141 VTDAEDFYL

-162 KYKSKSNNC
+162 KYKGKNGSC
-171 TSISQT
+171 TSVSQT

-185 ALDANEC
+185 ALNANEC

-202 EGMWREK
+202 EGMWRER
-209 KEYGNWTNIRV
+209 KEYGAWTNIRV

-226 NDVPTMMYIIF
+226 NDVPTMMNIIF

-245 RSKDDLHKGNSLYVD
+245 RANDGLYKGNSLYVD

-265 YSSKIHKL
+265 YSSKIQKL
-273 YIGGKE
+273 YVGGKE

-305 KAYRGDGK
+305 KAYRGAGQ

-338 GTIDGNPT
+338 GTIDGNAT
-346 TITVKAEDGKSSM
+346 TITVKSEDGKSTM

-386 GFQPAVTSYN
+386 DFQPALTSYN
-396 VELPYGTTDAPIVSV
+396 VQLPYGTTDAPIVSV
-411 DKQEDEQVVEIIQA
+411 EKQEDEQVVEIIQA

-433 INVTAADGKTKQT
+433 INVTAADGKTKQS
-446 YTINFSVA
+446 YTVNFSVA

-491 MPKVEAVSA
+491 MPTVEAVSA
-500 YPTGAQTITYNAPS
+500 YPAGAQTITYSAPS

-555 GDHLISNF
+555 GDHWISNF

-571 VNLPVGTTELPKVT
+571 VNLPVGTTELPEVT
-585 YVKGESTQTVEV
+585 YVKGESTQTVEI

-643 PLADFAPNVTNYTYA
+643 PLADFAADVTNYTYA
-658 LPIGTAELP
+658 LPIGTVELP
-667 EITVDKGDEY
+667 EITVEKGDEY
-677 QSVSIIKGGLNGT
+677 QTVSIIKGGLNGT
-690 TRITVTAQNGA
+690 TRITVTAQNGV

-716 ASLKMI
+716 ASLNMI

-736 LEYNCPLPQGTTE
+736 LEYNYPLPQGTTE
-749 LPVVTYEQGDEYQTV
+749 LPVITYDQGDDYQTV

-802 LKMIYLDGKELD
+802 LQMIYLDHEELE
-814 GFDPNQLE
+814 GFNPNQLE
-822 YVDTLP
+822 YVVTLP
-828 MGVSTIPTVTWDK
+828 MGVNTIPTVTYTK
-841 GDESQKILALLSN
+841 GDESQKILELLSN
-854 NVQTITVTAESG
+854 NVKTITVTAESG

-877 QRSESAFLKMI
+877 QRSQSAFLKMI

-900 QTFAYTHTLSKTTCP
+900 QIFEYRHMIGGQCP
-915 VITVDKEEGQQVTIA
+915 IITVDKEEGQQVTIA
-930 APYAAGQAQISVKPY
+930 TPYAAGRAQISVKPY
-945 GAEGNVYT
+945 GAEGNVYI
-953 IDFESALTENQ
+953 IDFESIKTDNQ

-978 GFAPNKYDYA
+978 GFDANQFEYTI
-988 LNYQGTFPTVT
+988 NYQGAFPVVS
-999 CDTLEG
+999 CDTLDG
-1005 QEITT
+1005 QKITT
-1010 FRNGNTLTIYV
+1010 FRHGNTVTIYV
-1021 IKDEDKAQYHL
+1021 VKGSDKAQYQL
-1032 TFNTQL
+1032 ECSTQL
-1038 SDDCSLE
+1038 SNDCSLA

-1050 GVELVAYEPTVKHYT
+1050 GVELATYVPTMKHYT
-1065 IPIAAGGTL
+1065 IPIAAGGAL
-1074 PTVQYRKRMEQQT
+1074 PTVQYRKHSEQQT
-1087 VHAGMTNATTYTMLV
+1087 VHAGMTNATTYKMLV

-1109 TAYTLHFE
+1109 TSYTLHFE

-1129 SVEGYSIDFEPN
+1129 SIEGYSIDFEPN
-1141 TFEYTLNIA
+1141 TLEYTLTIA
-1150 EDEDLPALHV
+1150 EDEDLPALHIV
-1160 VERDGQHTST
+1160 AREGQHTST
-1170 HHVNKNE
+1170 YLVNNNE
-1177 QNVLVVAENGNSN
+1177 QHVLVVAENGNSN
-1190 TYRIIYTRTISTDA
+1190 TYRITYTRTISTDA

-1216 TDFRSDSMHYVDTLP
+1216 ANFRSDSLHYVDTLP
-1231 WRTRVVPCVQ
+1231 WRTRIVPCVQ

-1253 HSAINGTTR
+1253 HSAINGITR
-1262 IHVLSADGVT
+1262 IHVLSADGMM

-1286 NVALEYIEL
+1286 NAALEYIEL
-1295 DDSRFSFTYHP
+1295 DDSRFTFAYDP
-1306 DTTDYTIYLPYQ
+1306 DVTDYTIYLPYQ

-1352 AEDGSERTYNLTF
+1352 AEDGSQRTYNLTF
-1365 LPTLSDETNVLQAL
+1365 LPTLSEKANILQTL
-1379 KIKETGQVLD
+1379 KIKETGQILD
-1389 PSIFDHTAAMP
+1389 PSEFDHTVAMP
-1400 YGSKHLTVEYT
+1400 YGSKQLTVEYT
-1411 KAFAEQTVVVQPGG
+1411 KSFAEQTVMVQPGG

-1433 VKSNRKNEANI
+1433 VLSNRKNEANI
-1444 VYTITPELNTQNP
+1444 VYTITPELDTQNP
-1457 AVLKDITIDG
+1457 AVLKDLTIDG
-1467 VSIKGFDP
+1467 VSIEGFDP
-1475 NQFSYVVNVNRVPSI
+1475 NRFTYIANITKAPSI
-1490 NYVVEQGVT
+1490 NYAVETGVT
-1499 VNATQSI
+1499 VNAMQTS
-1506 KHWQATVTNQ
+1506 KHWQAQVSYQ
-1516 GYTNTYHVW
+1516 GYTNTYEIW
-1525 LHFPEDK
+1525 FHFPEDK

-1540 WTKCMVYTDAV
+1540 WTNCLVYTDAV
-1551 KPTGW
+1551 KPAGW

-1569 GKFQPDGMVKKSGN
+1569 GKFQPDGIVNKSGN
-1583 DAVQLTTPYSTPGGG
+1583 DAVRLTTPYSTPGGG

-1604 TLGSVTGT
+1604 TLGSVSGN
-1612 WGISG
+1612 WDIAG
-1617 SSSFN
+1617 SSSFR
-1622 ILGGISFHNTPDQMA
+1622 ILGGISFHNTPDKMA

-1642 SKVKNN
+1642 SKVKNH

-1679 CDLSEANA
+1679 YDLSEANNV
-1687 AAGDPSL
+1687 AGDPSL

-1700 SFKGPYGTTNTSL
+1700 SFEGTYGTTNTAL

-1723 IRFTY
+1723 IHFTY
-1728 NSSLK
+1728 NSALSS
-1733 NIKVNGELAQRNG
+1733 IKVNGELAQRSG
-1746 NKFTYTLSEAANTMI
+1746 NTFTYTLSDAANTMI

-1775 QVVWSDEVVSTLYAE
+1775 KVVWSEEVVGTLYAE

-1806 YTLTV
+1806 YTLTIL
-1811 QRPLDPENRLK
+1811 RPLESHNRLK

-1830 VSEFSQTKNEYEIH
+1830 ISGFDELTNTYEYH
-1844 IPSSRRTLPDIQPI
+1844 IPSSRSTLPDIQPI
-1858 PTNHLQNVV
+1858 PTNHLQNVIV
-1867 VNYADSTYTISIK
+1867 KYADSTYTVSIK
-1880 PEKGSTRRIKIRII
+1880 PEKGATRSYKIRII
-1894 TDLSDDT
+1894 TDLSNDT
-1901 QLSAITANGI
+1901 QLNSIVADGI
-1911 SYTPEQTSYTI
+1911 SYVPEQTEYI
-1922 VADQLPTITFVKKMD
+1922 VVAEKLPAITFVKKMD
-1937 GQTVDLNNGIL
+1937 GQTVDLNNGVL
-1948 TVTAEDGTQATY
+1948 TVTAEDGTQASY
-1960 SIVLEKPMVTTTGE
+1960 AIVLEKPVVTTTGE

-1991 QYEYTLPRPE
+1991 QYEYTLPEPE
-2001 KVAFKRVAESDSVVF
+2001 KVAFKRVAACDSVVF

-2037 TYPTELSNDATLHA
+2037 TYPTELSDDATLHA
-2051 IQINNALLEGF
+2051 ILINNAPLEGF

-2074 STTHLLISSP
+2074 SPTHLLVSTP
-2084 NTASI
+2084 NTATMSI
-2089 SVEHNMKND
+2089 EHSMKND
-2098 TLNYTYNIVAED
+2098 TLNYSYSIIAED
-2110 GTNNVYHIQI
+2110 GTNKVYHLQI

-2129 LQNICF
+2129 LQNICL
-2135 DNKQIEGFRS
+2135 DNKQVEGFRS
-2145 DSLTYAIVLP
+2145 DSLTYTIVLP
-2155 TADYKVAEP
+2155 TADYKVGEP
-2164 NLPSIQY
+2164 KLPSIQY
-2171 TTCEPNQQVVVEYG
+2171 TTSEPNQQVVVEYG

-2193 VVTSEDGTRNAIY
+2193 VVTSEDGTRSAIY
-2206 QLLITAEPSHNAE
+2206 QLLIIAEPSHNAE
-2219 LIGIAV
+2219 LTGIAV

-2241 VQITGEEVDV
+2241 VQITGEEAIV
-2251 TWATEDNYQT
+2251 TWASEDNYQT
-2261 ITQSMS
+2261 INHSRN
-2267 NNTCTLHVM
+2267 NNTYTLHVL
-2276 AQDGVTTN
+2276 AQDGVTVN
-2284 DYVIELYHEAISDN
+2284 DYVIELYHTAVSDN
-2298 ATLSNILLNGQS
+2298 ATLSNILLNGKS
-2310 FDKYEPAIN
+2310 FDEFESAIN

-2333 NLPSGTEFLPE
+2333 NLPSGTELLPE
-2344 IAANLSENG
+2344 IAANLSEDG

-2359 IIDWRANITVTA
+2359 IVDWRANITVTA

-2377 NTYVLTFEAPKSSNA
+2377 NTYALTFEAPLSKNA

-2434 VTQTLRDSISGL
+2434 ATQTLRDSISGL

-2464 AFSVTQSHADT
+2464 AFSVTQSHTDT
-2475 LAAIYADGVLI
+2475 LAAIYADGILL

-2494 YYSYTLPVGTR
+2494 YYSYILPVGTR

-2526 IDHTYER
+2526 IDNTYER

-2542 SGRKNTYTI
+2542 SGRQNTYTI
-2551 NYQVTKSDIDTLQM
+2551 NYQVAKSDVDTLQM

-2583 HLTLPQHDSLAPII
+2583 HLTLAPHDSLAPIM

-2624 KYTCHVT
+2624 KYTCHVV
-2631 AENGNAKTYVLYFTY
+2631 AENSNAKTYVLYFTY
-2646 ARILSTNSQLANIYV
+2646 AKILSTNSQLANIYV
-2661 GGEALAGFTPEQFNY
+2661 GGEALAGFDPEQFNY
-2676 LVELVEEAATPTVL
+2676 LVELTEDASTPTVL

-2697 QQVQILHGDTT
+2697 QQVQITHGDTT
-2708 RIIVTAEDSNYQS
+2708 RIIVTAEDNNYQS

-2732 PYSYLEAIYMN
+2732 PYSYLEAIYMDDQ
-2743 NELLEGFRVDSFEY
+2743 LLDGFRVDSFEY

-2767 LPLLTYDLGH
+2767 LPLFTYDLGH
-2777 AKQNVAIDTLIANL
+2777 SKQTVDVDTLLAEI

-2818 MVAQNNNSRL
+2818 MIAQNNNSHL
-2828 SMVTIKG
+2828 SLLTVKG
-2835 DSIVNFHSDTLS
+2835 DTIANFHSDTLN
-2847 YDIVYPIGTDSTE
+2847 YNLIYPIGTDSIE

-2868 AYAED
+2868 ALAED
-2873 SNAVVT
+2873 TSATVSIT
-2879 IIENG
+2879 QNG
-2884 IDFMIQVTAQDG
+2884 IDFIIQVTAQDG
-2896 KAISIYTITQSILK
+2896 KTISIYTITQSILQ
-2910 SSDASLQKILLDSVP
+2910 SSDASLQMILLDSVP
-2925 LYGFMSDILEYT
+2925 LYGFATDVLEYT
-2937 YYINAAQPQIE
+2937 YYINTTQPQVE
-2948 AIATDSTANIEYGI
+2948 AITTDSTATIEYGM

-2968 FYIYVTAADGTERVY
+2968 FNIYVTAADGTECVY
-2983 SINFLE
+2983 TINFLE
-2989 TTINSADIPTAND
+2989 TTINSAAIPTAND

-3007 IGGTMDVMFATLR
+3007 IGGSMDIMFATLR
-3020 KRVSV
+3020 KGVSV
-3025 AVYDQQGHRLFYQS
+3025 AVYDQQGHRLFYKS
-3039 VPESD
+3039 LPESD

-3059 LMDVRTPLVTYTL
+3059 LIDVRTPLVTYTL
-3072 PATNQC
+3072 PAINQC
-3078 YFYVFFENETRKIAS
+3078 YFYVFFENESRKIAS
-3093 GKFAVKQ
+3093 GKFALKQ

>member
-7 KQFFLSSLILLFG
+7 KQFFLSTLILLFG

-35 DWSGEKYDG
+35 DWSGEKYNDE
-44 QIQPKDWYASNVT
+44 IQLKDWYASNVT

-78 MVQDTEVGAIGI
+78 MVQDTEVGAMGI
-90 TEVSPGYFALGKPW
+90 TEVSPGYFSLGKPW
-104 TYLEGIDV
+104 THLPSITEINK
-112 GTATAGTSGG
+112 ATAGTSGG
-122 INFKYRPDTM
+122 INFKYRPDSM
-132 SVWIKRTGP
+132 SVWIKRTG
-141 ATHAEDFYL
+141 ANVDKEDFYL

-162 KYKSKSNNC
+162 KYKGKNGSC

-185 ALDANEC
+185 ALNANEC

-209 KEYGNWTNIRV
+209 KEYGNWTNIKV

-226 NDVPTMMYIIF
+226 NDVPTMMNIIF

-245 RSKDDLHKGNSLYVD
+245 RANDGLYQGNSLYVD

-265 YSSKIHKL
+265 YSSKIQKL

-300 SIPEI
+300 SIPEL
-305 KAYRGDGK
+305 KAYRGAGQ

-446 YTINFSVA
+446 YTISFSVA
-454 LLSDN
+454 VLSDN
-459 TLKDIKINGESLA
+459 TLKDIKINGESLV

-597 TEGGLNGITRVK
+597 TEGGLNGVTRVK

-722 YVDGKPLEGFDPDI
+722 YLDGKPLEGFDPDI

-1141 TFEYTLNIA
+1141 TFEYTLNIT
-1150 EDEDLPALHV
+1150 EEYLPALHIV
-1160 VERDGQHTST
+1160 ARDGQHTST

-1177 QNVLVVAENGNSN
+1177 QNVLVVAENGTSN

-1379 KIKETGQVLD
+1379 KIKETGEMLD
-1389 PSIFDHTAAMP
+1389 PNTFDHTVAMP
-1400 YGSKHLTVEYT
+1400 YGSKQLTVEYT
-1411 KAFAEQTVVVQPGG
+1411 KSFAEQTVMVQPGG
-1425 VNRPTTIT
+1425 VNRATTIT

-1457 AVLKDITIDG
+1457 AVVDSILVDG
-1467 VSIKGFDP
+1467 VLVSGFDK
-1475 NQFSYVVNVNRVPSI
+1475 NRFTYIHNRTNVTTPQVSI
-1490 NYVVEQGVT
+1490 QKANGVKVATICDTWHWQGV
-1499 VNATQSI
+1499 
-1506 KHWQATVTNQ
+1506 VTKD
-1516 GYTNTYHVW
+1516 GYKNVYTIYFHYINEVI
-1525 LHFPEDK
+1525 
-1532 VPNTEFTE
+1532 PNGEFDE
-1540 WTKCMVYTDAV
+1540 WTTTATSKTD
-1551 KPTGW
+1551 KPTYW
-1556 NTIADAL
+1556 NAPGDYIDVYLGTAKAGPTISKDGNSAVHLQTTYWAAL
-1563 GEHEGF
+1563 AGPVPAVINLGDMSSGF
-1569 GKFQPDGMVKKSGN
+1569 
-1583 DAVQLTTPYSTPGGG
+1583 AVAGATRV
-1598 NIPGFI
+1598 IPFGFI
-1604 TLGSVTGT
+1604 G
-1612 WGISG
+1612 
-1617 SSSFN
+1617 
-1622 ILGGISFHNTPDQMA
+1622 FHNTPDNA
-1637 IKYYN
+1637 LINYKYTDKAGEGALFRFKFFNMSGESYDVDYRQQN
-1642 SKVKNN
+1642 TNANYSKV
-1648 SLIQYSLTGMNGV
+1648 QV
-1661 KTLEW
+1661 
-1666 KDSETRSNYKEVV
+1666 
-1679 CDLSEANA
+1679 
-1687 AAGDPSL
+1687 P
-1694 LNITLC
+1694 
-1700 SFKGPYGTTNTSL
+1700 L
-1713 NTLAEMYVDY
+1713 NTNGKYVSGLDIVIDASGKYPSGSQNANLYVDY
-1723 IRFTY
+1723 IRFQY
-1728 NSSLK
+1728 NNALK

-1746 NKFTYTLSEAANTMI
+1746 NNFTYTLAEAANTMI

-1775 QVVWSDEVVSTLYAE
+1775 KVVWSDEVVSTLYAE
-1790 RTATITNYA
+1790 RTATIINYA

-1830 VSEFSQTKNEYEIH
+1830 ISEFSQTKNEYEIH

-1991 QYEYTLPRPE
+1991 QYEYTLPQPE

-2074 STTHLLISSP
+2074 STTHLLVSSP
-2084 NTASI
+2084 NTASM
-2089 SVEHNMKND
+2089 SVEHSMKND

-2110 GTNNVYHIQI
+2110 GTNKVYHLQI

-2129 LQNICF
+2129 LQSICL

-2145 DSLTYAIVLP
+2145 DSLIYTIVLP

-2164 NLPSIQY
+2164 TLPSIQY
-2171 TTCEPNQQVVVEYG
+2171 TTAEPNQQVAVEYG

-2193 VVTSEDGTRNAIY
+2193 IVTSEDGTRSAIY

-2241 VQITGEEVDV
+2241 VQITGEEVNV

-2261 ITQSMS
+2261 ITQSIN

-2310 FDKYEPAIN
+2310 FDEFEPVLN

-2377 NTYVLTFEAPKSSNA
+2377 NTYVLTFEAPLSSNA

-2397 YINGDSLAN
+2397 YINGDSLAHFN
-2406 FTPEQ
+2406 PEQ

-2434 VTQTLRDSISGL
+2434 ATQTLRDSISGL

-2464 AFSVTQSHADT
+2464 AFTMTQSHADT

-2565 IYIKGDSLQGFNA
+2565 IYLKGDSLQGFNA

-2611 ITEYMFDGQQMGW
+2611 MTEYMFDGQQMGW
-2624 KYTCHVT
+2624 KYTCHVS
-2631 AENGNAKTYVLYFTY
+2631 AENANTKTYVLYFTY

-2757 DIELPFGTIE
+2757 DIELPFGTLE

-2777 AKQNVAIDTLIANL
+2777 AKQTVAIDTLIANL

-2828 SMVTIKG
+2828 SMLTIKG
-2835 DSIVNFHSDTLS
+2835 DSIANFHSDTLS

-2860 LAQLSDIE
+2860 LAQLADIE

-2910 SSDASLQKILLDSVP
+2910 SSDASLQMILLDSVP

-2937 YYINAAQPQIE
+2937 YYINATQPQIE
-2948 AIATDSTANIEYGI
+2948 AITTDSTSSVEYGI

-2968 FYIYVTAADGTERVY
+2968 FNIYVTAADGTERVY

-3025 AVYDQQGHRLFYQS
+3025 AIYDQQGHRLFYQS
-3039 VPESD
+3039 VPESN

>member
-7 KQFFLSSLILLFG
+7 KQLFLSSLVLLFG

-35 DWSGEKYDG
+35 DWSGEKFDG
-44 QIQPKDWYASNVT
+44 EIQPKDWYGSNIS
-57 QVGFKFNLAHREAGH
+57 QVGINFNLTHREAGH

-78 MVQDTEVGAIGI
+78 MVKDTEVGALGI
-90 TEVSPGYFALGKPW
+90 TEVSPGYFSLGKPW
-104 TYLEGIDV
+104 SFLEGIDTK
-112 GTATAGTSGG
+112 TATAGTSGG
-122 INFKYRPDTM
+122 WSFKYRPDTM
-132 SVWIKRTGP
+132 SVWIKRTG
-141 ATHAEDFYL
+141 ANVDKEDFYL

-162 KYKSKSNNC
+162 KYKAKNGNC
-171 TSISQT
+171 SSPGTQT

-209 KEYGNWTNIRV
+209 KEYGNWTNIKV

-226 NDVPTMMYIIF
+226 NDVPTMMNIIF

-245 RSKDDLHKGNSLYVD
+245 RANSGLYNGNALYVD

-265 YSSKIHKL
+265 YSSKIQKL
-273 YIGGKE
+273 YVGGKE

-305 KAYRGDGK
+305 KAYRGAGQ
-313 ISNARGETVTFS
+313 ISNARGETATFS
-325 GRELSGSEISISN
+325 GRELTGSEISINN
-338 GTIDGNPT
+338 GEIDGNPT
-346 TITVKAEDGKSSM
+346 TITVKAEDGKSTM

-367 QASTNAKLASILVN
+367 QASTNAKLANIFVN
-381 GQAIS
+381 GQGIS
-386 GFQPAVTSYN
+386 GFQPTLTSYN

-411 DKQEDEQVVEIIQA
+411 DKQEDEQVVEITQP
-425 TSPTGSAK
+425 TSTTGSST
-433 INVTAADGKTKQT
+433 IRVTAADGKTKQT
-446 YTINFSVA
+446 YTVNFSVA
-454 LLSDN
+454 LLADN

-484 LPTSTTT
+484 LPTSTTS

-500 YPTGAQTITYNAPS
+500 YPAGAQTITYNAPS

-722 YVDGKPLEGFDPDI
+722 YLDGKPLEGFDPDI

-828 MGVSTIPTVTWDK
+828 MGVSTIPTVTWTK

-900 QTFAYTHTLSKTTCP
+900 QTFAYTHTLTKTTCP

-988 LNYQGTFPTVT
+988 LNYQGTFPIVT

-1150 EDEDLPALHV
+1150 EDEDLPALHIV
-1160 VERDGQHTST
+1160 ARDGQHTST

-1177 QNVLVVAENGNSN
+1177 QNVLVVAENGTSN

-1216 TDFRSDSMHYVDTLP
+1216 TNFRSDSMHYVDTLP

-1262 IHVLSADGVT
+1262 IHVLSADGIT
-1272 SNEYTIHFPVRKSS
+1272 SSEYTIHFPVRKSS

-1365 LPTLSDETNVLQAL
+1365 LPTLSDEINVLQAL
-1379 KIKETGQVLD
+1379 KIKETGEMLD
-1389 PSIFDHTAAMP
+1389 PNTFDHTVAMP
-1400 YGSKHLTVEYT
+1400 YGSKQLTVEYT
-1411 KAFAEQTVVVQPGG
+1411 KSFAEQTVMVQPGG

-1433 VKSNRKNEANI
+1433 VKSNRKNEANVI
-1444 VYTITPELNTQNP
+1444 YTITPELNTQNP
-1457 AVLKDITIDG
+1457 AVVDSIFVDG
-1467 VSIKGFDP
+1467 VLVSGFDK
-1475 NQFSYVVNVNRVPSI
+1475 NRFTYIHNRTNVTTPQVSI
-1490 NYVVEQGVT
+1490 QKANGVEV
-1499 VNATQSI
+1499 ATI
-1506 KHWQATVTNQ
+1506 CDTWHWQGIVTKD
-1516 GYTNTYHVW
+1516 GYKNVYTIYFHYINEVI
-1525 LHFPEDK
+1525 
-1532 VPNTEFTE
+1532 PNGEFDE
-1540 WTKCMVYTDAV
+1540 WTTTATSKTD
-1551 KPTGW
+1551 KPTYW
-1556 NTIADAL
+1556 NAPGDYIDVYLGTAKAGPTISKDGNSAVHLQTTYWGAL
-1563 GEHEGF
+1563 AGPVPAVINLGDMSSGF
-1569 GKFQPDGMVKKSGN
+1569 
-1583 DAVQLTTPYSTPGGG
+1583 AVAGATRV
-1598 NIPGFI
+1598 IPFGFI
-1604 TLGSVTGT
+1604 G
-1612 WGISG
+1612 
-1617 SSSFN
+1617 
-1622 ILGGISFHNTPDQMA
+1622 FHNTPDNA
-1637 IKYYN
+1637 LINYKYTNKAGEGALFRFKFFNMSGESYDVDYRQQN
-1642 SKVKNN
+1642 TNANYSKV
-1648 SLIQYSLTGMNGV
+1648 QV
-1661 KTLEW
+1661 
-1666 KDSETRSNYKEVV
+1666 
-1679 CDLSEANA
+1679 
-1687 AAGDPSL
+1687 P
-1694 LNITLC
+1694 
-1700 SFKGPYGTTNTSL
+1700 L
-1713 NTLAEMYVDY
+1713 NTNGKHVSGLDIVIDASGKYPSGSQNANLYVDY
-1723 IRFTY
+1723 IRFQY
-1728 NSSLK
+1728 NNALK

-1746 NKFTYTLSEAANTMI
+1746 NNFTYTLSEAANTMI

-1775 QVVWSDEVVSTLYAE
+1775 KVVWSDEVVSTLYAE

-1811 QRPLDPENRLK
+1811 KRPLDPENRLK

-1830 VSEFSQTKNEYEIH
+1830 ISEFSQTKNEYEIH

-1858 PTNHLQNVV
+1858 PTNHLQNVI

-1974 LAAIEINGLE
+1974 LTAIEINGLE

-2074 STTHLLISSP
+2074 STTHLLVSSP
-2084 NTASI
+2084 NTASM
-2089 SVEHNMKND
+2089 SVEHSMKND

-2110 GTNNVYHIQI
+2110 GTNKVYHLQI
-2120 LPDITNNPY
+2120 LPEITNNPY
-2129 LQNICF
+2129 LQSICL

-2145 DSLTYAIVLP
+2145 DSLIYTIVLP

-2164 NLPSIQY
+2164 TLPSIQY
-2171 TTCEPNQQVVVEYG
+2171 TTAEPNQQVAVEYG

-2193 VVTSEDGTRNAIY
+2193 IVTSEDGTRSAIY

-2261 ITQSMS
+2261 ITQSIN

-2310 FDKYEPAIN
+2310 FDEFEPVLN

-2359 IIDWRANITVTA
+2359 IVDWRANITVTA

-2377 NTYVLTFEAPKSSNA
+2377 NTYVLTFEAPLSSNA

-2397 YINGDSLAN
+2397 YINGDSLAHFN
-2406 FTPEQ
+2406 PEQ

-2434 VTQTLRDSISGL
+2434 ATQTLRDSISGL

-2464 AFSVTQSHADT
+2464 AFTVTQSHADT
-2475 LAAIYADGVLI
+2475 LDAIYADGVLI

-2611 ITEYMFDGQQMGW
+2611 MTEYMFDGQQRGW
-2624 KYTCHVT
+2624 KYTCHVS
-2631 AENGNAKTYVLYFTY
+2631 AENGNTKTYVLYFTY

-2676 LVELVEEAATPTVL
+2676 LVELVEEAVTPTVL

-2732 PYSYLEAIYMN
+2732 PYSYLKAIYMN

-2777 AKQNVAIDTLIANL
+2777 AKQTVAIDTLIANL

-2828 SMVTIKG
+2828 SMLTIKG
-2835 DSIVNFHSDTLS
+2835 DSIANFHSDTLS

-2860 LAQLSDIE
+2860 LAQLADIE

-2884 IDFMIQVTAQDG
+2884 IDFIIQVTAQDG

-2910 SSDASLQKILLDSVP
+2910 SSDASLQMILLDSVP

-2937 YYINAAQPQIE
+2937 YYINANQPQIE
-2948 AIATDSTANIEYGI
+2948 AITTDSTSSVEYGI

-2968 FYIYVTAADGTERVY
+2968 FNIYVTAADGTERVY

>member
-7 KQFFLSSLILLFG
+7 KQLFLSSLVLLFG

-35 DWSGEKYDG
+35 DWSGEKFDG
-44 QIQPKDWYASNVT
+44 EIQPKDWYGSNIS
-57 QVGFKFNLAHREAGH
+57 QVGINFNLTHREAGH

-78 MVQDTEVGAIGI
+78 MVKDTKVGAMGI
-90 TEVSPGYFALGKPW
+90 TEVSPGYFSLGKPW
-104 TYLEGIDV
+104 SFLEGIDTK
-112 GTATAGTSGG
+112 TATAGTSGG
-122 INFKYRPDTM
+122 WSFKYRPDTM
-132 SVWIKRTGP
+132 SVWIKRTG
-141 ATHAEDFYL
+141 ANVDKEDFYL

-162 KYKSKSNNC
+162 KYKAKNGNC
-171 TSISQT
+171 SSPGTQT

-209 KEYGNWTNIRV
+209 KEYGNWTNIKV

-226 NDVPTMMYIIF
+226 NDVPTMMNIIF

-245 RSKDDLHKGNSLYVD
+245 RANSGLYDGNALYVD

-305 KAYRGDGK
+305 KAYRGAGQ
-313 ISNARGETVTFS
+313 ISNAKGETATFS

-381 GQAIS
+381 GKAIS

-446 YTINFSVA
+446 YTISFSVA

-491 MPKVEAVSA
+491 MPKVEAISA
-500 YPTGAQTITYNAPS
+500 YPAGAQTITYNAPS

-529 NPTPKTYKLTF
+529 NPTPKTYKMTF
-540 KLEASSYSMLKDLQM
+540 KLEASSYSLLKDLQM
-555 GDHLISNF
+555 GENWITNF
-563 KPENLTYY
+563 NPENLTYY

-722 YVDGKPLEGFDPDI
+722 YLDGKPLEGFDPDI

-900 QTFAYTHTLSKTTCP
+900 QTFAYTHTLTKTTCP

-1005 QEITT
+1005 QKITT

-1150 EDEDLPALHV
+1150 EDEDLPALHIV
-1160 VERDGQHTST
+1160 ARDGQHTST

-1177 QNVLVVAENGNSN
+1177 QNVLVVAENGTSN

-1216 TDFRSDSMHYVDTLP
+1216 ADFRSDSMHYVDTLP

-1365 LPTLSDETNVLQAL
+1365 LPTLSEKANVLQAL
-1379 KIKETGQVLD
+1379 KIKETEEMLD
-1389 PSIFDHTAAMP
+1389 PNTFDHTVAMP
-1400 YGSKHLTVEYT
+1400 YGSKQLTVEYT
-1411 KAFAEQTVVVQPGG
+1411 KSFAEQTVMVQPGG

-1457 AVLKDITIDG
+1457 AVVDSILVDG
-1467 VSIKGFDP
+1467 VLVSGFDK
-1475 NQFSYVVNVNRVPSI
+1475 NRFTYIHNRTNVTTPQVSI
-1490 NYVVEQGVT
+1490 QKANGVEVATICDTWHWQGV
-1499 VNATQSI
+1499 
-1506 KHWQATVTNQ
+1506 VTKD
-1516 GYTNTYHVW
+1516 GYKNVYTIYFHYINEVI
-1525 LHFPEDK
+1525 
-1532 VPNTEFTE
+1532 PNGEFDE
-1540 WTKCMVYTDAV
+1540 WTTTATSKTD
-1551 KPTGW
+1551 KPTYW
-1556 NTIADAL
+1556 NAPGDYIDVYLGTAKAGPTISKDGNSAVHLQTTYWAAL
-1563 GEHEGF
+1563 AGPVPAVINLGDMSSGF
-1569 GKFQPDGMVKKSGN
+1569 
-1583 DAVQLTTPYSTPGGG
+1583 AVAGATRV
-1598 NIPGFI
+1598 IPFGFI
-1604 TLGSVTGT
+1604 G
-1612 WGISG
+1612 
-1617 SSSFN
+1617 
-1622 ILGGISFHNTPDQMA
+1622 FHNTPDNA
-1637 IKYYN
+1637 LINYKYTNKAGEGALFRFKFFNMSGESYDVDYRQQN
-1642 SKVKNN
+1642 TNANYSKV
-1648 SLIQYSLTGMNGV
+1648 QV
-1661 KTLEW
+1661 
-1666 KDSETRSNYKEVV
+1666 
-1679 CDLSEANA
+1679 
-1687 AAGDPSL
+1687 P
-1694 LNITLC
+1694 
-1700 SFKGPYGTTNTSL
+1700 L
-1713 NTLAEMYVDY
+1713 NTNGKYVSGLDIVIDASGQYPSGSQNANLYVDY
-1723 IRFTY
+1723 IRFQY
-1728 NSSLK
+1728 NNALK

-1746 NKFTYTLSEAANTMI
+1746 NNFTYTLSEAANTMI

-1775 QVVWSDEVVSTLYAE
+1775 KVVWSDEVVSTLYAE

-1811 QRPLDPENRLK
+1811 KRPLDPENRLK

-1830 VSEFSQTKNEYEIH
+1830 ISEFSQIKNEYEIH

-1867 VNYADSTYTISIK
+1867 VNYADSIYTISIK

-2074 STTHLLISSP
+2074 STTHLLVSSP
-2084 NTASI
+2084 NTASM
-2089 SVEHNMKND
+2089 SVEHSMKND
-2098 TLNYTYNIVAED
+2098 TLNYTYNIIAED
-2110 GTNNVYHIQI
+2110 GTNKVYHLQI
-2120 LPDITNNPY
+2120 LPEITNNPY
-2129 LQNICF
+2129 LQSICL

-2145 DSLTYAIVLP
+2145 DSLIYTIVLP

-2164 NLPSIQY
+2164 TLPSIQY
-2171 TTCEPNQQVVVEYG
+2171 TTAEPNQQIAVEYG

-2193 VVTSEDGTRNAIY
+2193 IVTSEDGTRSAIY

-2261 ITQSMS
+2261 ITQSIN

-2310 FDKYEPAIN
+2310 FDEFEPVLN

-2377 NTYVLTFEAPKSSNA
+2377 NTYVLTFEAPLSSNA

-2397 YINGDSLAN
+2397 YINGDSLAHFN
-2406 FTPEQ
+2406 PEQ

-2434 VTQTLRDSISGL
+2434 ATQTLRDSISGL

-2464 AFSVTQSHADT
+2464 AFTVTQSHADT

-2611 ITEYMFDGQQMGW
+2611 MTEYMFDGQQRGW
-2624 KYTCHVT
+2624 KYTCHVS
-2631 AENGNAKTYVLYFTY
+2631 AENGNTKTYVLYFTY

-2661 GGEALAGFTPEQFNY
+2661 SGEALAGFTPEQFNY

-2777 AKQNVAIDTLIANL
+2777 AKQTVAIDTLIANL

-2828 SMVTIKG
+2828 SILTIKG
-2835 DSIVNFHSDTLS
+2835 DSIANFHSDTLS

-2860 LAQLSDIE
+2860 LAQLADIE

-2910 SSDASLQKILLDSVP
+2910 SSDASLQMILLDSVP

-2937 YYINAAQPQIE
+2937 YYINANQPQIE
-2948 AIATDSTANIEYGI
+2948 AITTDSTSSVEYGI

-2968 FYIYVTAADGTERVY
+2968 FNIYVTAADGTERVY

>member
-25 AQQVPNPSFE
+25 AQQVPNPGFE

-44 QIQPKDWYASNVT
+44 EIQPKDWYASNVT
-57 QVGFKFNLAHREAGH
+57 QVGFNFNFAHQEKGH

-78 MVQDTEVGAIGI
+78 MVQDTEVGAMGI
-90 TEVSPGYFALGKPW
+90 TEVSPGYFSLGKPW
-104 TYLEGIDV
+104 THLPSITEINK
-112 GTATAGTSGG
+112 ATAGTYGG
-122 INFKYRPDTM
+122 ISFKYRPDTM
-132 SVWIKRTGP
+132 SVWIKRTGSN
-141 ATHAEDFYL
+141 TDKEDFYL

-162 KYKSKSNNC
+162 KYKGKNGSC

-185 ALDANEC
+185 ALNANEC

-209 KEYGNWTNIRV
+209 KEYGNWTNIKV

-226 NDVPTMMYIIF
+226 NDVPTMMNIIF

-245 RSKDDLHKGNSLYVD
+245 RANDGLYKGNSLYVD

-300 SIPEI
+300 SIPEL
-305 KAYRGDGK
+305 KAYRGAGQ

-459 TLKDIKINGESLA
+459 TLKDIKINGESLV

-500 YPTGAQTITYNAPS
+500 YPNGAQTITYNAPS

-988 LNYQGTFPTVT
+988 LNYQGKFPTVT

-1129 SVEGYSIDFEPN
+1129 SVEGHSIDFEPN

-1150 EDEDLPALHV
+1150 EDEDLPALHIV
-1160 VERDGQHTST
+1160 ARDGQHTST

-1379 KIKETGQVLD
+1379 KIKETGEMLD
-1389 PSIFDHTAAMP
+1389 PNTFDHTVAMP
-1400 YGSKHLTVEYT
+1400 YGSKQLTVEYT
-1411 KAFAEQTVVVQPGG
+1411 KSFAEQTVIVQPGG

-1457 AVLKDITIDG
+1457 AVVDSILVDG
-1467 VSIKGFDP
+1467 VLVSGFDK
-1475 NQFSYVVNVNRVPSI
+1475 NRFTYIHNRTNVTTPQVSI
-1490 NYVVEQGVT
+1490 QKANGVEVATICDTWHWQGV
-1499 VNATQSI
+1499 
-1506 KHWQATVTNQ
+1506 VTKD
-1516 GYTNTYHVW
+1516 GYKNVYTIYFHYINEVI
-1525 LHFPEDK
+1525 
-1532 VPNTEFTE
+1532 PNGEFDE
-1540 WTKCMVYTDAV
+1540 WTTTATSKTD
-1551 KPTGW
+1551 KPTYW
-1556 NTIADAL
+1556 NAPGDYIDVYLGTAKAGPTISKDGNSAVHLQTTYWVAL
-1563 GEHEGF
+1563 AGPVPAVINLGDMSSGF
-1569 GKFQPDGMVKKSGN
+1569 
-1583 DAVQLTTPYSTPGGG
+1583 AVAGATRV
-1598 NIPGFI
+1598 IPFGFI
-1604 TLGSVTGT
+1604 G
-1612 WGISG
+1612 
-1617 SSSFN
+1617 
-1622 ILGGISFHNTPDQMA
+1622 FHNTPDNA
-1637 IKYYN
+1637 LINYKYTDEAGEGALFRFKFFNMSGESYDVDYRQQN
-1642 SKVKNN
+1642 TNANYSKV
-1648 SLIQYSLTGMNGV
+1648 QV
-1661 KTLEW
+1661 
-1666 KDSETRSNYKEVV
+1666 
-1679 CDLSEANA
+1679 
-1687 AAGDPSL
+1687 P
-1694 LNITLC
+1694 
-1700 SFKGPYGTTNTSL
+1700 L
-1713 NTLAEMYVDY
+1713 NTNGKYVSGLDIVIDASGKYPSGSQNANLYVDY
-1723 IRFTY
+1723 IRFQY
-1728 NSSLK
+1728 NNALK

-1746 NKFTYTLSEAANTMI
+1746 NNFTYTLSEAANTMI

-1775 QVVWSDEVVSTLYAE
+1775 KVVWSDEVVSTLYAE

-1822 DLLIDGKT
+1822 ELLIDGKT
-1830 VSEFSQTKNEYEIH
+1830 ISEFSQTKNEYEIH

-1894 TDLSDDT
+1894 TDLSNDT

-1991 QYEYTLPRPE
+1991 QYEYTLPQPE

-2074 STTHLLISSP
+2074 STTHLLVSSP
-2084 NTASI
+2084 NTASM
-2089 SVEHNMKND
+2089 SVEHSMKND
-2098 TLNYTYNIVAED
+2098 TLNYTYNVVAED
-2110 GTNNVYHIQI
+2110 GTNKVYHLQI

-2129 LQNICF
+2129 LQSICL

-2145 DSLTYAIVLP
+2145 DSLIYTIVLP

-2164 NLPSIQY
+2164 TLPSIQY
-2171 TTCEPNQQVVVEYG
+2171 TTAEPNQQVAVEYG

-2193 VVTSEDGTRNAIY
+2193 IVTSEDGTRSAIY

-2219 LIGIAV
+2219 LIGVAV

-2261 ITQSMS
+2261 ITQSIN

-2310 FDKYEPAIN
+2310 FDEFEPVIN

-2333 NLPSGTEFLPE
+2333 HLPSGTEFLPE

-2377 NTYVLTFEAPKSSNA
+2377 NTYVLTFEAPLSSNA

-2397 YINGDSLAN
+2397 YINGDSLAHFN
-2406 FTPEQ
+2406 PEQ

-2434 VTQTLRDSISGL
+2434 ATQTLRDSISGL

-2464 AFSVTQSHADT
+2464 AFTVTQSHADT

-2611 ITEYMFDGQQMGW
+2611 MTEYMFDGQQRGW
-2624 KYTCHVT
+2624 KYTCHVS
-2631 AENGNAKTYVLYFTY
+2631 AENGNTKTYVLYFTY

-2777 AKQNVAIDTLIANL
+2777 AKQTVAIDTLIANL

-2828 SMVTIKG
+2828 SMLTIKG
-2835 DSIVNFHSDTLS
+2835 DSIANFHRDTLS

-2860 LAQLSDIE
+2860 LAQLADIE

-2910 SSDASLQKILLDSVP
+2910 SSDASLQMILLDSVP

-2937 YYINAAQPQIE
+2937 YYINATQPQIE
-2948 AIATDSTANIEYGI
+2948 AITTDSTSSVEYGI

-2968 FYIYVTAADGTERVY
+2968 FNIYVTAADGTERVY

-3025 AVYDQQGHRLFYQS
+3025 AIYDQQGHRLFYQF

>member
-7 KQFFLSSLILLFG
+7 KQFFLSSLVLLFG
-20 VSSLF
+20 ISSLF
-25 AQQVPNPSFE
+25 AQQVPNASFE
-35 DWSGEKYDG
+35 DWSGPKFDG
-44 QIQPKDWYASNVT
+44 KIQPKDWYGSNIS
-57 QVGFKFNLAHREAGH
+57 QVGINFNLTHQEAGH
-72 TGSYSM
+72 TGSYSI
-78 MVQDTEVGAIGI
+78 MVKDTEVGAMGI
-90 TEVSPGYFALGKPW
+90 TEVSPGYFSLGKPW
-104 TYLEGIDV
+104 SWISGIDTK
-112 GTATAGTSGG
+112 TATAGTSGG

-132 SVWIKRTGP
+132 SVWIKRTG
-141 ATHAEDFYL
+141 ANVDKEDFYL

-162 KYKSKSNNC
+162 KYKAKSGNC
-171 TSISQT
+171 SSPGTQT

-209 KEYGNWTNIRV
+209 KEYGNWTNIKV

-226 NDVPTMMYIIF
+226 NDVPTMMNIIF

-245 RSKDDLHKGNSLYVD
+245 RANDGLYDGNALYVD

-722 YVDGKPLEGFDPDI
+722 YLDGKPLEGFDPDI
-736 LEYNCPLPQGTTE
+736 LEYNCPLPQGTSE

-900 QTFAYTHTLSKTTCP
+900 QTFAYTQTLTKTTCP

-1141 TFEYTLNIA
+1141 TFEYTLNIT
-1150 EDEDLPALHV
+1150 EEDLPALHIV
-1160 VERDGQHTST
+1160 ARDGQHTST

-1177 QNVLVVAENGNSN
+1177 QNVLVVAENGTSN

-1216 TDFRSDSMHYVDTLP
+1216 ADFRSDSMHYVDTLP

-1272 SNEYTIHFPVRKSS
+1272 SNEYAIHFPVRKSS

-1295 DDSRFSFTYHP
+1295 DDSRFSFTYQP

-1365 LPTLSDETNVLQAL
+1365 LPTLSEKANVLQAL

-1400 YGSKHLTVEYT
+1400 YGSKQLTVEYT
-1411 KAFAEQTVVVQPGG
+1411 KSFAEQTVMVQPGG

-1457 AVLKDITIDG
+1457 AVVDSIFVDG
-1467 VSIKGFDP
+1467 VLINNFDK
-1475 NQFSYVVNVNRVPSI
+1475 NQFSYVYNRTNKTLPQVHI
-1490 NYVVEQGVT
+1490 KKANGVEVET
-1499 VNATQSI
+1499 TCDTW
-1506 KHWQATVTNQ
+1506 HWQGIVTKQ
-1516 GYTNTYHVW
+1516 GLKNTYNIYFHY
-1525 LHFPEDK
+1525 
-1532 VPNTEFTE
+1532 PNDVIPNNDFTQ
-1540 WTKCMVYTDAV
+1540 WSKTSQTKTD
-1551 KPTGW
+1551 KPTSW
-1556 NTIADAL
+1556 NAPGDHINKR
-1563 GEHEGF
+1563 G
-1569 GKFQPDGMVKKSGN
+1569 
-1583 DAVQLTTPYSTPGGG
+1583 DAVQKNGESILKLFTEYDWGLMGAMPAVVNIGKMYAHTTVAG
-1598 NIPGFI
+1598 
-1604 TLGSVTGT
+1604 
-1612 WGISG
+1612 G
-1617 SSSFN
+1617 SSVVPHSFIPFN
-1622 ILGGISFHNTPDQMA
+1622 NTPDHA
-1637 IKYYN
+1637 IINFKYPNEGGNGALFDFIFYDILGDKHSFKLTQKSKTNNYAEQSIQLTTDKIN
-1642 SKVKNN
+1642 SIIGLDV
-1648 SLIQYSLTGMNGV
+1648 IIDATGMYPEVPILGDDC
-1661 KTLEW
+1661 E
-1666 KDSETRSNYKEVV
+1666 SELY
-1679 CDLSEANA
+1679 
-1687 AAGDPSL
+1687 
-1694 LNITLC
+1694 I
-1700 SFKGPYGTTNTSL
+1700 
-1713 NTLAEMYVDY
+1713 DY
-1723 IRFTY
+1723 IRFGY
-1728 NSSLK
+1728 NNTLK

-1746 NKFTYTLSEAANTMI
+1746 NNFTYTLAEAANTMI

-1775 QVVWSDEVVSTLYAE
+1775 KVVWSNEVVSTLYAE

-1830 VSEFSQTKNEYEIH
+1830 ISEFSQTKNEYEIH

-1991 QYEYTLPRPE
+1991 QYEYTLPQPE

-2074 STTHLLISSP
+2074 STTHLLVSSP
-2084 NTASI
+2084 NTASM
-2089 SVEHNMKND
+2089 SVEHSMKND
-2098 TLNYTYNIVAED
+2098 TLNYTYNVVAED
-2110 GTNNVYHIQI
+2110 GTNKVYHLQI
-2120 LPDITNNPY
+2120 LPEITNNPY
-2129 LQNICF
+2129 LQSICL

-2145 DSLTYAIVLP
+2145 DSLIYTIVLP

-2164 NLPSIQY
+2164 TLPSIQY
-2171 TTCEPNQQVVVEYG
+2171 TTAEPNQQVAVEHG

-2193 VVTSEDGTRNAIY
+2193 IVTSEDGTRSAIY

-2261 ITQSMS
+2261 ITQSIN

-2310 FDKYEPAIN
+2310 FDEFEPVIN

-2333 NLPSGTEFLPE
+2333 HLPSGTEFLPE

-2377 NTYVLTFEAPKSSNA
+2377 NTYVLTFEAPLSSNA

-2397 YINGDSLAN
+2397 YINGDSLAHFN
-2406 FTPEQ
+2406 PEQ

-2434 VTQTLRDSISGL
+2434 ATQTLRDSISGL

-2526 IDHTYER
+2526 NDHTYER

-2551 NYQVTKSDIDTLQM
+2551 NYHVAKSDVDTLQM
-2565 IYIKGDSLQGFNA
+2565 IYVKGDSLQGFNA
-2578 QQLEY
+2578 HQLEY

-2646 ARILSTNSQLANIYV
+2646 AKILSTNSQLANIYV
-2661 GGEALAGFTPEQFNY
+2661 GGEALTAFNPEQFNY
-2676 LVELVEEAATPTVL
+2676 LVELTEEATTPTVL

-2732 PYSYLEAIYMN
+2732 PYSYLEAIYMDN
-2743 NELLEGFRVDSFEY
+2743 DLLEGFRVDSFEY

-2777 AKQNVAIDTLIANL
+2777 AKQTVAIDTLIANL

-2835 DSIVNFHSDTLS
+2835 DSIANFHSDTLS

-2860 LAQLSDIE
+2860 LAQLYDLE
-2868 AYAED
+2868 AFAED

-2879 IIENG
+2879 ITENG

-2896 KAISIYTITQSILK
+2896 KTISIYTITQSILK
-2910 SSDASLQKILLDSVP
+2910 SSDASLQMILLDSIP

-2937 YYINAAQPQIE
+2937 YYINATQPQIE
-2948 AIATDSTANIEYGI
+2948 AITTDSTSSVEYGI

-2968 FYIYVTAADGTERVY
+2968 FNIYVTAADGTERVY

-2989 TTINSADIPTAND
+2989 TTINSANIPTAND

-3025 AVYDQQGHRLFYQS
+3025 AIYDQQGHRLFYQS

-3044 QNDATIFVNSEGIEE
+3044 QNDATIYVNSEGIEE
-3059 LMDVRTPLVTYTL
+3059 LMDVCTPLVTYTL